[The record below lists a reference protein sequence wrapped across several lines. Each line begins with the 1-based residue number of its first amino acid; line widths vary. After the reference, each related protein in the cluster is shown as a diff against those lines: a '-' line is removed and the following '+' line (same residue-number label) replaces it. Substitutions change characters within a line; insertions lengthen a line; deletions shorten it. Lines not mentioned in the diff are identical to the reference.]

1 MVCAEFSVCFWH
13 CSWSSHFCPR
23 LRWQRIR
30 RGLTKPSPRPSQ
42 WTGTRRRPIPP
53 AQEQPKNENPPAPEE
68 PKTFTVTYTDG
79 VGGAV
84 FDNEVH
90 SNLPSGT
97 ATPAFSGSLAREGYT
112 FAGWNPAVAETVTAD
127 VTYAAKWEEGK
138 TGPRRVTLPTI
149 PGPDVDLA
157 ALDTGHKIDVRFT
170 VLYVGDEFNIGYNY
184 GSSEKTKFVCQYK
197 TNHSDTA
204 YNNHTIAISDIK
216 AAASRASVNS
226 GYQIVG
232 WSKESNAN
240 PTTWSLNKS
249 GTTACNKG
257 STIYLVAKNPN
268 PTTKY
273 TYTLNYDANGGTG
286 APSADSWSTTDASIR
301 YHSFTVKNTIPTR
314 EGYVFKGWKAKDGAD
329 TIYAGGALC
338 SVSQQG
344 NDVVKNGNTW
354 TRTLYAVWEE
364 AVPSKPEWSDIR
376 REMQKVSVHVTC
388 INPDVNHTEKTYSY
402 KESNDDTIGSVQD
415 SAGSYTCTVTVHLGR
430 YRLQYNQDFNREHEF
445 ASSLTADVVLQYNG
459 TGWVIASALPLELKL
474 TCGSAPTP
482 NPPGSDVLNSLKVLV
497 KCDSKTYHF
506 EKPYKMDDGDYRL
519 EKVDDNTYTVIV
531 LADKY
536 VEKYN
541 AVYPGHTLFDN
552 NTKTIKLVYR
562 YGAWTVVGSNGVTF
576 NVSCEQKYTV
586 TYTDGVDGEV
596 IFADQVSYKKPG
608 EKTPKFRGTPTRTG
622 YKFIGW
628 EPAVV
633 GTVTANATYT
643 AQWVSISDL
652 DPAPELVSSLYMNF
666 QCTNENASHD
676 HRSEMIAIGYGIGAG
691 GVIVTDAAGNPVYNK
706 DGNITAVITFY
717 QDSGFLNEYN
727 KRTGV
732 AHRYADY
739 EPKTKSVDGVLIGEV
754 FHMYK
759 KDYPVVFDV
768 VCGSLYTV
776 TYKDGT
782 NGTVFAD
789 DVHSNLN
796 ANAATPAFVGGTPTR
811 PGYVFTGWN
820 PAVAATV
827 TGNAT
832 YTAVWEKDA
841 NGNGKPDKDEEK
853 YTVTYTD
860 GVENEEIFAD
870 ETYSDLLSGTATPA
884 FNGTPTRKGYAF
896 TGWNPAVAATVTG
909 NATYAA
915 VWEEAA
921 PPKPD
926 KPTPPTDEIGG
937 ATVAVKCITGHGDLS
952 WKIDSSTFTVGE
964 VTGDDTTGYTCTVT
978 VQAEVYV
985 NAFNSDKKANGVKH
999 TLADDAEKTFTMT
1012 YVNGAWTGP
1021 TNPAVTFEVKC
1032 EEELVPV
1039 HLVIYRNGDTSK
1051 AYKDVALESQPK
1063 GHVIDL
1069 STIDIADYYTGNY
1082 EFYGWYDDG
1091 AWNNYK
1097 ANPANPPAG
1106 LKEKTVNGWTNL
1118 KCMVYDKYQVVY
1130 FQSEEALRDF
1140 QNDHSK
1146 TEGRLYSTTALF
1158 GSTLPTADA
1167 PTPTR
1172 TGYTFKF
1179 WSREGQN
1186 GDVTGQTVNGW
1197 TNLYAVWEKNTYTVT
1212 YTDGVDGEAFADQAY
1227 TAKYEDATPA
1237 FEGTPTRKGFVFDG
1251 WNPEVAE
1258 TVTEDVTYTAQ
1269 WKPVQPDK
1277 KAIEGAIG
1285 RGVAVVCDNQNVK
1298 HGAKAYKVTLGEY
1311 TASNVMGTAADG
1323 YTCTVTVRAAKF
1335 IEKYSSDM
1343 SDAVHTLI
1351 AGEPAEKTIEL
1362 KWNGEKWVAETELPV
1377 TFHTL
1382 CPPEQPSKKDIEGA
1396 IGRGVKIVCDNQNV
1410 KHGGKDYKPTQG
1422 EYTVSDVTGTASEG
1436 YTCTITVKAAKIIEK
1451 YSSDMGKTHA
1461 LIVGEQAEKTVELK
1475 WDGEKW
1481 VAKTE
1486 LPITFHVEC
1495 PPEKPT
1501 YDELKGLGINA
1512 KVDCTTTTAHNGKS
1526 YTLIEDTYNVSDP
1539 ERKGTAYTCI
1549 LTVNAKDYVAKYNAE
1564 ENVGPHTLDDRDSKT
1579 IELTWNGE
1587 KWTAAET
1594 SVTFNVK
1601 CELLTVTYT
1610 DGVKGEEV
1618 FADVVYNDIPY
1629 GTNTPAFGTKDPTR
1643 KGYKFLGWEPVVAD
1657 TVTENAT
1664 YVAQWEKLYTVTYTD
1679 GAKGKAFE
1687 DQVFTDLES
1696 GTKTPEFNGTPT
1708 RKGYKFLGW
1717 EPVVADTVTENVTY
1731 TAPVGRTLHRYLH
1744 RRREGQGV
1752 QGSGL
1757 QRS

>member
-1 MVCAEFSVCFWH
+1 MQTVCASGMDHQMKGEYFKMKNHGLRRIFSLFLALFMVFTLL
-13 CSWSSHFCPR
+13 PTTA
-23 LRWQRIR
+23 LAED
-30 RGLTKPSPRPSQ
+30 T
-42 WTGTRRRPIPP
+42 TGADETQPKTVVVDEGEKKTDPP

-79 VGGAV
+79 ADGAV
-84 FDNEVH
+84 FADKVY
-90 SNLPSGT
+90 SNLSSGT
-97 ATPAFSGSLAREGYT
+97 PTPAFDGTLAREGYT
-112 FAGWNPAVAETVTAD
+112 FAGWNPTVAGTVTAD
-127 VTYAAKWEEGK
+127 VTYAAQWEEGK
-138 TGPRRVTLPTI
+138 TGPRRVTVPTI
-149 PGPDVDLA
+149 PGPDVDPA
-157 ALDTGHKIDVRFT
+157 ALNTGHKIDVRFT

-273 TYTLNYDANGGTG
+273 TYTLNYDANGGIG

-314 EGYVFKGWKAKDGAD
+314 EGYVFKGWKANDGSD
-329 TIYAGGALC
+329 TIYTGGMTCA
-338 SVSQQG
+338 VSQYG

-364 AVPSKPEWSDIR
+364 A
-376 REMQKVSVHVTC
+376 T
-388 INPDVNHTEKTYSY
+388 
-402 KESNDDTIGSVQD
+402 
-415 SAGSYTCTVTVHLGR
+415 
-430 YRLQYNQDFNREHEF
+430 
-445 ASSLTADVVLQYNG
+445 
-459 TGWVIASALPLELKL
+459 
-474 TCGSAPTP
+474 
-482 NPPGSDVLNSLKVLV
+482 
-497 KCDSKTYHF
+497 
-506 EKPYKMDDGDYRL
+506 
-519 EKVDDNTYTVIV
+519 
-531 LADKY
+531 
-536 VEKYN
+536 
-541 AVYPGHTLFDN
+541 
-552 NTKTIKLVYR
+552 
-562 YGAWTVVGSNGVTF
+562 
-576 NVSCEQKYTV
+576 
-586 TYTDGVDGEV
+586 
-596 IFADQVSYKKPG
+596 
-608 EKTPKFRGTPTRTG
+608 
-622 YKFIGW
+622 
-628 EPAVV
+628 
-633 GTVTANATYT
+633 
-643 AQWVSISDL
+643 
-652 DPAPELVSSLYMNF
+652 
-666 QCTNENASHD
+666 
-676 HRSEMIAIGYGIGAG
+676 
-691 GVIVTDAAGNPVYNK
+691 
-706 DGNITAVITFY
+706 
-717 QDSGFLNEYN
+717 
-727 KRTGV
+727 
-732 AHRYADY
+732 
-739 EPKTKSVDGVLIGEV
+739 
-754 FHMYK
+754 
-759 KDYPVVFDV
+759 
-768 VCGSLYTV
+768 
-776 TYKDGT
+776 
-782 NGTVFAD
+782 
-789 DVHSNLN
+789 
-796 ANAATPAFVGGTPTR
+796 
-811 PGYVFTGWN
+811 
-820 PAVAATV
+820 
-827 TGNAT
+827 
-832 YTAVWEKDA
+832 
-841 NGNGKPDKDEEK
+841 
-853 YTVTYTD
+853 
-860 GVENEEIFAD
+860 
-870 ETYSDLLSGTATPA
+870 
-884 FNGTPTRKGYAF
+884 
-896 TGWNPAVAATVTG
+896 
-909 NATYAA
+909 
-915 VWEEAA
+915 

-926 KPTPPTDEIGG
+926 KPTAPGE
-937 ATVAVKCITGHGDLS
+937 GDLS
-952 WKIDSSTFTVGE
+952 GLIGNITVNCTNGKAAHELKAKGYTLISGSYTTNE
-964 VTGDDTTGYTCTVT
+964 VAGDAENGYTYTVTINSQKYVEQFDADTGATHDPKDASATVTLKYTDNGWTVTSGTPVVFNVACVTEIVPPAKPGAEDLAKLEAPVEVACTTKPETHNAARFPLIEGTYNIGDVSGNETDGYTCDIIITADEYVT
-978 VQAEVYV
+978 KY
-985 NAFNSDKKANGVKH
+985 NTDFGKH
-999 TLADDAEKTFTMT
+999 TLTGDNTKTLTLK
-1012 YVNGAWTGP
+1012 YVEGQW
-1021 TNPAVTFEVKC
+1021 AVDTPITFPVEC
-1032 EEELVPV
+1032 EEDLFPV
-1039 HLVIYRNGDTSK
+1039 HLVIYRNGNTTT
-1051 AYKDVALESQPK
+1051 AYKDIALESQPK

-1091 AWNNYK
+1091 LFNIYK
-1097 ANPANPPAG
+1097 SDPANPPAG

-1146 TEGRLYSTTALF
+1146 TEGRLYSTTAPF

-1212 YTDGVDGEAFADQAY
+1212 YTDGVNGEAFADQAY

-1237 FEGTPTRKGFVFDG
+1237 FEGTPARAGYKFLGWEPTVAETVTENTTYVAQWEKLYTVTYTDGVDGKAFKDDVHSDLEKDTPTPAFSGDTPTRKGFVFDG

-1285 RGVAVVCDNQNVK
+1285 RGVAVVCDNQNVN
-1298 HGAKAYKVTLGEY
+1298 HGEKKYKPTLGEY
-1311 TASNVMGTAADG
+1311 TVSNVMGTAADG

-1343 SDAVHTLI
+1343 GDAVHTLI

-1410 KHGGKDYKPTQG
+1410 NHWGKDYKPTQG

-1461 LIVGEQAEKTVELK
+1461 LIVGEQAEKAVELK
-1475 WDGEKW
+1475 WNGEKW

-1618 FADVVYNDIPY
+1618 FADVVYKDIPY
-1629 GTNTPAFGTKDPTR
+1629 GTSTPAFGTKDPTR
-1643 KGYKFLGWEPVVAD
+1643 EGYKFVGWEPEVAE
-1657 TVTENAT
+1657 TVTKDVT
-1664 YVAQWEKLYTVTYTD
+1664 YTAKWEKLYTVTYTD
-1679 GAKGKAFE
+1679 GVKGKAFK
-1687 DQVFTDLES
+1687 DQVYKDLES
-1696 GTKTPEFNGTPT
+1696 GTDTPKFDGKPT
-1708 RKGYKFLGW
+1708 RKGYTFTGW
-1717 EPVVADTVTENVTY
+1717 SPKVTDTVTKDVTY
-1731 TAPVGRTLHRYLH
+1731 VAQWKSVKNGKDNIPKTGDSEIVMVL
-1744 RRREGQGV
+1744 
-1752 QGSGL
+1752 GSVLLFSFCGAAAVSVYD
-1757 QRS
+1757 RKRKHF

>member
-1 MVCAEFSVCFWH
+1 MMKNHGLRRIFSLLLALFMVFTLLPTTALAED
-13 CSWSSHFCPR
+13 
-23 LRWQRIR
+23 
-30 RGLTKPSPRPSQ
+30 T
-42 WTGTRRRPIPP
+42 TGADETPPKTVVVNEGEKKTDPP
-53 AQEQPKNENPPAPEE
+53 AQEQPKDEDPPAPEE

-79 VGGAV
+79 ADGAV
-84 FDNEVH
+84 FPNQVYRDL
-90 SNLPSGT
+90 SSGT
-97 ATPAFSGSLAREGYT
+97 PTPAFSGTPAREGYT
-112 FAGWNPAVAETVTAD
+112 FAGWNPAVTETVTAN
-127 VTYAAKWEEGK
+127 VTYVAQWEAGK
-138 TGPRRVTLPTI
+138 TSARRVTVPPI
-149 PGPDVDLA
+149 PDPGVAPA
-157 ALDTGHKIDVRFT
+157 ALNTGHKIDVRFT

-216 AAASRASVNS
+216 AAAGRASVNS

-257 STIYLVAKNPN
+257 TTIYLVAKNPN

-314 EGYVFKGWKAKDGAD
+314 EGYVFKGWKANDGSD
-329 TIYAGGALC
+329 TIYTGGMTCA
-338 SVSQQG
+338 VSQYG

-364 AVPSKPEWSDIR
+364 A
-376 REMQKVSVHVTC
+376 T
-388 INPDVNHTEKTYSY
+388 
-402 KESNDDTIGSVQD
+402 
-415 SAGSYTCTVTVHLGR
+415 
-430 YRLQYNQDFNREHEF
+430 
-445 ASSLTADVVLQYNG
+445 
-459 TGWVIASALPLELKL
+459 
-474 TCGSAPTP
+474 
-482 NPPGSDVLNSLKVLV
+482 
-497 KCDSKTYHF
+497 
-506 EKPYKMDDGDYRL
+506 
-519 EKVDDNTYTVIV
+519 
-531 LADKY
+531 
-536 VEKYN
+536 
-541 AVYPGHTLFDN
+541 
-552 NTKTIKLVYR
+552 
-562 YGAWTVVGSNGVTF
+562 
-576 NVSCEQKYTV
+576 
-586 TYTDGVDGEV
+586 
-596 IFADQVSYKKPG
+596 
-608 EKTPKFRGTPTRTG
+608 
-622 YKFIGW
+622 
-628 EPAVV
+628 
-633 GTVTANATYT
+633 
-643 AQWVSISDL
+643 
-652 DPAPELVSSLYMNF
+652 
-666 QCTNENASHD
+666 
-676 HRSEMIAIGYGIGAG
+676 
-691 GVIVTDAAGNPVYNK
+691 
-706 DGNITAVITFY
+706 
-717 QDSGFLNEYN
+717 
-727 KRTGV
+727 
-732 AHRYADY
+732 
-739 EPKTKSVDGVLIGEV
+739 
-754 FHMYK
+754 
-759 KDYPVVFDV
+759 
-768 VCGSLYTV
+768 
-776 TYKDGT
+776 
-782 NGTVFAD
+782 
-789 DVHSNLN
+789 
-796 ANAATPAFVGGTPTR
+796 
-811 PGYVFTGWN
+811 
-820 PAVAATV
+820 
-827 TGNAT
+827 
-832 YTAVWEKDA
+832 
-841 NGNGKPDKDEEK
+841 
-853 YTVTYTD
+853 
-860 GVENEEIFAD
+860 
-870 ETYSDLLSGTATPA
+870 
-884 FNGTPTRKGYAF
+884 
-896 TGWNPAVAATVTG
+896 
-909 NATYAA
+909 
-915 VWEEAA
+915 

-926 KPTPPTDEIGG
+926 KPTAPGEGNLSGLIGNITVNCTNG
-937 ATVAVKCITGHGDLS
+937 KAAHELKAKGYTLISGSYTTNEVAGDAENGYTYTVTINSQKYVEQFDADTGAAHDPKDASATVTLKYTDNGWAVESGAPVVFNVACVTEIVPPARPGAEDLS
-952 WKIDSSTFTVGE
+952 NLKAPVD
-964 VTGDDTTGYTCTVT
+964 VTCTTKPETHAAVHFSLRGGTYTIGDVAGNETDGYTCDITVT
-978 VQAEVYV
+978 ADKYV
-985 NAFNSDKKANGVKH
+985 ARYNMDYGKH
-999 TLADDAEKTFTMT
+999 TLTGDNTKTLTLK
-1012 YVNGAWTGP
+1012 YVEGQW
-1021 TNPAVTFEVKC
+1021 AVDTPITFPVEC
-1032 EEELVPV
+1032 EEELFPV

-1091 AWNNYK
+1091 AWNDYK

-1130 FQSEEALRDF
+1130 FQSKEALRDF

-1212 YTDGVDGEAFADQAY
+1212 YTDGVNGEAFADQVY

-1277 KAIEGAIG
+1277 KAIENAIG
-1285 RGVAVVCDNQNVK
+1285 RGVAVVCDNQNVNHGEKK
-1298 HGAKAYKVTLGEY
+1298 HKPTLGEY
-1311 TASNVMGTAADG
+1311 TVSNVMGTAADG

-1343 SDAVHTLI
+1343 GDAVHTLI

-1410 KHGGKDYKPTQG
+1410 NHWGKDYKPTQG

-1436 YTCTITVKAAKIIEK
+1436 YTCTITVKAAKIVEK
-1451 YSSDMGKTHA
+1451 YGSDFGKPHD
-1461 LIVGEQAEKTVELK
+1461 LIIGEAAEKAVELK

-1501 YDELKGLGINA
+1501 YDDLKELGIDA
-1512 KVDCTTTTAHNGKS
+1512 KVHCATTTAHTDAT
-1526 YTLIEDTYNVSDP
+1526 YALIESTYEISDP
-1539 ERKGTAYTCI
+1539 ARKGTVYTCT
-1549 LTVNAKDYVAKYNAE
+1549 LTVKAKDYVAKYNAE

-1594 SVTFNVK
+1594 RVTFNVK

-1618 FADVVYNDIPY
+1618 FEDVVYNDIPY

-1708 RKGYKFLGW
+1708 RKGYKFAGW
-1717 EPVVADTVTENVTY
+1717 EPEVSETVTENVTY
-1731 TAPVGRTLHRYLH
+1731 AAQWEKLYTVTYTDGVKGKAFKDQVYSDLEAGTATPKFDGKPTRKGYTFTGWSPKVTDTVTKDVTYVAQWKSVKNGKDNIPKTGDSEIVMVL
-1744 RRREGQGV
+1744 
-1752 QGSGL
+1752 GSVLLFSFCGAAAVSVYD
-1757 QRS
+1757 RKRKHF

>member
-1 MVCAEFSVCFWH
+1 MDRQMKGEYFKMKNHGLRRIFSLFLALFMVFTLLPTTALAED
-13 CSWSSHFCPR
+13 
-23 LRWQRIR
+23 
-30 RGLTKPSPRPSQ
+30 T
-42 WTGTRRRPIPP
+42 TGADETQPKTVVVNEGEKKTDPP

-84 FDNEVH
+84 FDNDVH

-112 FAGWNPAVAETVTAD
+112 FVGWNPAVAETVTAD

-138 TGPRRVTLPTI
+138 TNARRVPLPTI
-149 PGPDVDLA
+149 PKPDPAPADLN
-157 ALDTGHKIDVRFT
+157 TGHKIDVRFT

-301 YHSFTVKNTIPTR
+301 YHSFTVKNTVPTR
-314 EGYVFKGWKAKDGAD
+314 EGYVFKGWKANDGSD
-329 TIYAGGALC
+329 TIYTGGMTCA
-338 SVSQQG
+338 VSQYG

-364 AVPSKPEWSDIR
+364 ATPPTPDKPTAPGEDSLSGLIGNI
-376 REMQKVSVHVTC
+376 T
-388 INPDVNHTEKTYSY
+388 VNCTNDKAAHELKTKSY
-402 KESNDDTIGSVQD
+402 ALIP
-415 SAGSYTCTVTVHLGR
+415 GSYTTGEVEG
-430 YRLQYNQDFNREHEF
+430 DAE
-445 ASSLTADVVLQYNG
+445 NG
-459 TGWVIASALPLELKL
+459 
-474 TCGSAPTP
+474 
-482 NPPGSDVLNSLKVLV
+482 
-497 KCDSKTYHF
+497 Y
-506 EKPYKMDDGDYRL
+506 
-519 EKVDDNTYTVIV
+519 TYTVTINSRKYVEQFDTDTSAAHDPKDATATVTLKHTDNGWTVTGSTPVVFNVACVTEIV
-531 LADKY
+531 PPARPGAEDLSNLKAPVDVTCTTKPETHAAVHFSLRGGTYTIGDVAGNETDGYTCDITVTADKY
-536 VEKYN
+536 VARYN
-541 AVYPGHTLFDN
+541 MDYGKHTLTGD
-552 NTKTIKLVYR
+552 NTKTL
-562 YGAWTVVGSNGVTF
+562 TL
-576 NVSCEQKYTV
+576 KYV
-586 TYTDGVDGEV
+586 EGQWAVD
-596 IFADQVSYKKPG
+596 
-608 EKTPKFRGTPTRTG
+608 TP
-622 YKFIGW
+622 
-628 EPAVV
+628 
-633 GTVTANATYT
+633 
-643 AQWVSISDL
+643 
-652 DPAPELVSSLYMNF
+652 
-666 QCTNENASHD
+666 
-676 HRSEMIAIGYGIGAG
+676 
-691 GVIVTDAAGNPVYNK
+691 
-706 DGNITAVITFY
+706 ITF
-717 QDSGFLNEYN
+717 
-727 KRTGV
+727 
-732 AHRYADY
+732 
-739 EPKTKSVDGVLIGEV
+739 
-754 FHMYK
+754 
-759 KDYPVVFDV
+759 PV
-768 VCGSLYTV
+768 
-776 TYKDGT
+776 
-782 NGTVFAD
+782 
-789 DVHSNLN
+789 
-796 ANAATPAFVGGTPTR
+796 
-811 PGYVFTGWN
+811 
-820 PAVAATV
+820 
-827 TGNAT
+827 
-832 YTAVWEKDA
+832 E
-841 NGNGKPDKDEEK
+841 
-853 YTVTYTD
+853 
-860 GVENEEIFAD
+860 
-870 ETYSDLLSGTATPA
+870 
-884 FNGTPTRKGYAF
+884 
-896 TGWNPAVAATVTG
+896 
-909 NATYAA
+909 
-915 VWEEAA
+915 
-921 PPKPD
+921 
-926 KPTPPTDEIGG
+926 
-937 ATVAVKCITGHGDLS
+937 
-952 WKIDSSTFTVGE
+952 
-964 VTGDDTTGYTCTVT
+964 
-978 VQAEVYV
+978 
-985 NAFNSDKKANGVKH
+985 
-999 TLADDAEKTFTMT
+999 
-1012 YVNGAWTGP
+1012 
-1021 TNPAVTFEVKC
+1021 C
-1032 EEELVPV
+1032 EEELFPV
-1039 HLVIYRNGDTSK
+1039 HLVIYRNGNTTT
-1051 AYKDVALESQPK
+1051 AYKDIALESQPK

-1091 AWNNYK
+1091 LFNIYK
-1097 ANPANPPAG
+1097 SDPANPPAG

-1212 YTDGVDGEAFADQAY
+1212 YTDGVNGEAFADQAY

-1251 WNPEVAE
+1251 WTPEVAE
-1258 TVTEDVTYTAQ
+1258 TVTDNATYTAQ

-1285 RGVAVVCDNQNVK
+1285 RGVAVVCDNQNVN
-1298 HGAKAYKVTLGEY
+1298 HGEKKYKPTLGEY
-1311 TASNVMGTAADG
+1311 TVSNVMGTAADG
-1323 YTCTVTVRAAKF
+1323 YTCTVTVKAAKF

-1343 SDAVHTLI
+1343 NDAVHTLI

-1410 KHGGKDYKPTQG
+1410 NHWGKDYKPTQG

-1475 WDGEKW
+1475 WNGEKW

-1618 FADVVYNDIPY
+1618 FEDVVYKDIPY
-1629 GTNTPAFGTKDPTR
+1629 GTSTPAFGTKDPTR
-1643 KGYKFLGWEPVVAD
+1643 KGYKFVGWEPEVAE
-1657 TVTENAT
+1657 TVTENVT
-1664 YVAQWEKLYTVTYTD
+1664 YTAKWEKLYTVTYTD
-1679 GAKGKAFE
+1679 GAKGKAFK
-1687 DQVFTDLES
+1687 DQVYKDLES
-1696 GTKTPEFNGTPT
+1696 GTDTPKFDGKPT
-1708 RKGYKFLGW
+1708 RKGYTFTGW
-1717 EPVVADTVTENVTY
+1717 SPKVTDTVTKDVTY
-1731 TAPVGRTLHRYLH
+1731 VAQWKSVKNGKDNIPKTGDSEIVMVL
-1744 RRREGQGV
+1744 
-1752 QGSGL
+1752 GSVLLFSFCGAAAVSVYD
-1757 QRS
+1757 RKRKHF

>member
-1 MVCAEFSVCFWH
+1 MQTVCASGMDHQMKGEYFKMKNHGLRRIFSLLLALFMVFTLL
-13 CSWSSHFCPR
+13 PTTA
-23 LRWQRIR
+23 LAED
-30 RGLTKPSPRPSQ
+30 T
-42 WTGTRRRPIPP
+42 TGADETQPKTVVVDEGEKKTDPP

-79 VGGAV
+79 ADGAV
-84 FDNEVH
+84 FDNDVH

-112 FAGWNPAVAETVTAD
+112 FVGWNPAVAETVTAD

-138 TGPRRVTLPTI
+138 TNARRVPLPTI
-149 PGPDVDLA
+149 PKPDPAPADLN
-157 ALDTGHKIDVRFT
+157 TGHKIDVRFT

-216 AAASRASVNS
+216 AAAGRASVNS

-314 EGYVFKGWKAKDGAD
+314 EGYVFKGWKANDGSD
-329 TIYAGGALC
+329 TIYTGGMTCA
-338 SVSQQG
+338 VSQYG

-364 AVPSKPEWSDIR
+364 A
-376 REMQKVSVHVTC
+376 
-388 INPDVNHTEKTYSY
+388 
-402 KESNDDTIGSVQD
+402 
-415 SAGSYTCTVTVHLGR
+415 
-430 YRLQYNQDFNREHEF
+430 
-445 ASSLTADVVLQYNG
+445 
-459 TGWVIASALPLELKL
+459 
-474 TCGSAPTP
+474 
-482 NPPGSDVLNSLKVLV
+482 
-497 KCDSKTYHF
+497 
-506 EKPYKMDDGDYRL
+506 
-519 EKVDDNTYTVIV
+519 
-531 LADKY
+531 
-536 VEKYN
+536 
-541 AVYPGHTLFDN
+541 
-552 NTKTIKLVYR
+552 
-562 YGAWTVVGSNGVTF
+562 
-576 NVSCEQKYTV
+576 
-586 TYTDGVDGEV
+586 
-596 IFADQVSYKKPG
+596 
-608 EKTPKFRGTPTRTG
+608 
-622 YKFIGW
+622 
-628 EPAVV
+628 
-633 GTVTANATYT
+633 
-643 AQWVSISDL
+643 
-652 DPAPELVSSLYMNF
+652 
-666 QCTNENASHD
+666 
-676 HRSEMIAIGYGIGAG
+676 
-691 GVIVTDAAGNPVYNK
+691 
-706 DGNITAVITFY
+706 
-717 QDSGFLNEYN
+717 
-727 KRTGV
+727 
-732 AHRYADY
+732 
-739 EPKTKSVDGVLIGEV
+739 
-754 FHMYK
+754 
-759 KDYPVVFDV
+759 
-768 VCGSLYTV
+768 
-776 TYKDGT
+776 
-782 NGTVFAD
+782 
-789 DVHSNLN
+789 
-796 ANAATPAFVGGTPTR
+796 
-811 PGYVFTGWN
+811 
-820 PAVAATV
+820 
-827 TGNAT
+827 
-832 YTAVWEKDA
+832 
-841 NGNGKPDKDEEK
+841 
-853 YTVTYTD
+853 
-860 GVENEEIFAD
+860 
-870 ETYSDLLSGTATPA
+870 
-884 FNGTPTRKGYAF
+884 
-896 TGWNPAVAATVTG
+896 
-909 NATYAA
+909 
-915 VWEEAA
+915 A

-926 KPTPPTDEIGG
+926 KPTAPGE
-937 ATVAVKCITGHGDLS
+937 GDLS
-952 WKIDSSTFTVGE
+952 GLIGQITVNCTNGKAAHELKTKGYTLISGSYTTSE
-964 VTGDDTTGYTCTVT
+964 VAGDAENGYTCTVT
-978 VQAEVYV
+978 INSQKYVEQFDTDTGAAHTPKDAAATVTLKHTDNGWAVERGVPVVFNVVCVTEIVPPAKPGAEDLANLEAPVEVVCTTKPETHAAAHFSLGDGTYTIGDVAGNKTDGYTCDITVTADRYV
-985 NAFNSDKKANGVKH
+985 WWYNLDYGKH
-999 TLADDAEKTFTMT
+999 TLTGDNTKTLTLK
-1012 YVNGAWTGP
+1012 YVEGQWAVDTP
-1021 TNPAVTFEVKC
+1021 VTFPVEC
-1032 EEELVPV
+1032 EEELFPV

-1051 AYKDVALESQPK
+1051 AYKDIALESQPK

-1091 AWNNYK
+1091 LFNIYK
-1097 ANPANPPAG
+1097 SDPANPPAG

-1212 YTDGVDGEAFADQAY
+1212 YTDGVNGEAFADQAY

-1251 WNPEVAE
+1251 WTPEVAE
-1258 TVTEDVTYTAQ
+1258 TVTDNATYTAQ
-1269 WKPVQPDK
+1269 WKPIQPDK

-1285 RGVAVVCDNQNVK
+1285 RGVAVVCDNQNVN
-1298 HGAKAYKVTLGEY
+1298 HGEKKYKPTLGEY
-1311 TASNVMGTAADG
+1311 TVSNVMGTAADG
-1323 YTCTVTVRAAKF
+1323 YTCTVTVKAAKF
-1335 IEKYSSDM
+1335 IEKYNSDM
-1343 SDAVHTLI
+1343 GDAVHTLI

-1396 IGRGVKIVCDNQNV
+1396 IGRGVRIVCDNQNV
-1410 KHGGKDYKPTQG
+1410 NHWAKDYKPTQG

-1436 YTCTITVKAAKIIEK
+1436 YTCTITVKAAKIVEK
-1451 YSSDMGKTHA
+1451 YGSDFGKPHD
-1461 LIVGEQAEKTVELK
+1461 LIIGEAAEKTVELK

-1501 YDELKGLGINA
+1501 YDELKELGIDA
-1512 KVDCTTTTAHNGKS
+1512 KVHCATTTAHTDAT
-1526 YTLIEDTYNVSDP
+1526 YALIGGTYEISDP
-1539 ERKGTAYTCI
+1539 ARKGTAYTCT
-1549 LTVNAKDYVAKYNAE
+1549 LTVKAKDYVAKYNAE

-1618 FADVVYNDIPY
+1618 FADVVYKDIPY
-1629 GTNTPAFGTKDPTR
+1629 GTSTPAFGTKDPTR
-1643 KGYKFLGWEPVVAD
+1643 EGYKFVGWEPEVAE
-1657 TVTENAT
+1657 TVTKNVT
-1664 YVAQWEKLYTVTYTD
+1664 YTAKWEKLYTVTYTD
-1679 GAKGKAFE
+1679 GAKGKAFK
-1687 DQVFTDLES
+1687 DQVYSDLEA
-1696 GTKTPEFNGTPT
+1696 GTDTPKFDGKPT
-1708 RKGYKFLGW
+1708 RKGYTFTGW
-1717 EPVVADTVTENVTY
+1717 SPKVTDTVTKDVTY
-1731 TAPVGRTLHRYLH
+1731 VAQWKSVKNGKDNIPKTGDSEIVMVL
-1744 RRREGQGV
+1744 
-1752 QGSGL
+1752 GSVLLFSFCGAAAVSVYD
-1757 QRS
+1757 RKRKHF

>member
-1 MVCAEFSVCFWH
+1 MQTVCASGMDRQMKGEYFKMKNHGLRRIFSLFLALFMVFTLL
-13 CSWSSHFCPR
+13 PTTA
-23 LRWQRIR
+23 LAED
-30 RGLTKPSPRPSQ
+30 T
-42 WTGTRRRPIPP
+42 TGADETQPKTVVVNEGEKKTDPP

-79 VGGAV
+79 ADGAV
-84 FDNEVH
+84 FPNQV
-90 SNLPSGT
+90 SNLPAGT
-97 ATPAFSGSLAREGYT
+97 ATPAFSGTLARDGYT
-112 FAGWNPAVAETVTAD
+112 FAGWNPAVAETVTAN
-127 VTYAAKWEEGK
+127 VTYVAQWEAGK
-138 TGPRRVTLPTI
+138 TNPRRVTVPPI
-149 PGPDVDLA
+149 PDPGVAPA
-157 ALDTGHKIDVRFT
+157 ALNTGHKIDVRFT

-184 GSSEKTKFVCQYK
+184 GSSEKTQFVCQYK

-204 YNNHTIAISDIK
+204 STNHTIAISDIK
-216 AAASRASVNS
+216 AAAGRASVNS

-257 STIYLVAKNPN
+257 TTIYLVAKNPN

-286 APSADSWSTTDASIR
+286 APSADSWSTTDAAIR

-314 EGYVFKGWKAKDGAD
+314 EGYVFKGWKANDGSD
-329 TIYAGGALC
+329 TIYTGGMTCA
-338 SVSQQG
+338 VSQYG

-364 AVPSKPEWSDIR
+364 DAPAQPTPLDEAGVKALLGENAVQIICTNAQIGHGSKTFGLIDGTFTVHQSNNRCEVVINGFSSYMSEFDAAVSVPAGTHITDNSMAGQNRTKINLVWSDG
-376 REMQKVSVHVTC
+376 KWTAADAPAKYHVLCSSQPAEPTAPGEGDLEN
-388 INPDVNHTEKTYSY
+388 IEKLVRIVCDRNIHDA
-402 KESNDDTIGSVQD
+402 KEYGVI
-415 SAGSYTCTVTVHLGR
+415 AGSCEFGDIDMTGDVPTCPVTIQAAEYVK
-430 YRLQYNQDFNREHEF
+430 
-445 ASSLTADVVLQYNG
+445 AYNG
-459 TGWVIASALPLELKL
+459 TIGVEHTITGDTERLLILAWDANNNVWRPMTDTPVTFTVICPPAKPGAEDLAKLEAPVEVVCTTKPETHTAASFALIDGTYNIGDVSGNETDGYTCDIIITADEYVTKYNTDFGKHTL
-474 TCGSAPTP
+474 TGD
-482 NPPGSDVLNSLKVLV
+482 N
-497 KCDSKTYHF
+497 SKT
-506 EKPYKMDDGDYRL
+506 L
-519 EKVDDNTYTVIV
+519 T
-531 LADKY
+531 LKY
-536 VEKYN
+536 VE
-541 AVYPGHTLFDN
+541 G
-552 NTKTIKLVYR
+552 R
-562 YGAWTVVGSNGVTF
+562 WVVNDPVTF
-576 NVSCEQKYTV
+576 
-586 TYTDGVDGEV
+586 
-596 IFADQVSYKKPG
+596 
-608 EKTPKFRGTPTRTG
+608 
-622 YKFIGW
+622 
-628 EPAVV
+628 
-633 GTVTANATYT
+633 
-643 AQWVSISDL
+643 
-652 DPAPELVSSLYMNF
+652 
-666 QCTNENASHD
+666 
-676 HRSEMIAIGYGIGAG
+676 
-691 GVIVTDAAGNPVYNK
+691 PV
-706 DGNITAVITFY
+706 
-717 QDSGFLNEYN
+717 E
-727 KRTGV
+727 
-732 AHRYADY
+732 
-739 EPKTKSVDGVLIGEV
+739 
-754 FHMYK
+754 
-759 KDYPVVFDV
+759 
-768 VCGSLYTV
+768 
-776 TYKDGT
+776 
-782 NGTVFAD
+782 
-789 DVHSNLN
+789 
-796 ANAATPAFVGGTPTR
+796 
-811 PGYVFTGWN
+811 
-820 PAVAATV
+820 
-827 TGNAT
+827 
-832 YTAVWEKDA
+832 
-841 NGNGKPDKDEEK
+841 
-853 YTVTYTD
+853 
-860 GVENEEIFAD
+860 
-870 ETYSDLLSGTATPA
+870 
-884 FNGTPTRKGYAF
+884 
-896 TGWNPAVAATVTG
+896 
-909 NATYAA
+909 
-915 VWEEAA
+915 
-921 PPKPD
+921 
-926 KPTPPTDEIGG
+926 
-937 ATVAVKCITGHGDLS
+937 
-952 WKIDSSTFTVGE
+952 
-964 VTGDDTTGYTCTVT
+964 
-978 VQAEVYV
+978 
-985 NAFNSDKKANGVKH
+985 
-999 TLADDAEKTFTMT
+999 
-1012 YVNGAWTGP
+1012 
-1021 TNPAVTFEVKC
+1021 C
-1032 EEELVPV
+1032 EEELFPV

-1051 AYKDVALESQPK
+1051 AYKDIALESQPK

-1082 EFYGWYDDG
+1082 KFYGWYDDG

-1212 YTDGVDGEAFADQAY
+1212 YTDGVNGEAFADQAY

-1237 FEGTPTRKGFVFDG
+1237 FEGTPTRAGYKFLGWEPTVAETVTENATYVAQWEKLYTVTYTDGVGGKAFKDDVHSDLEKDTPTPAFSGGTPTRKGFVFDG

-1311 TASNVMGTAADG
+1311 TVSNVMGTAADG

-1410 KHGGKDYKPTQG
+1410 NHWGKDYKPTQG

-1461 LIVGEQAEKTVELK
+1461 LIVGEQPEKTVELK
-1475 WDGEKW
+1475 WNGEKW

-1526 YTLIEDTYNVSDP
+1526 YTLIEGTYEVSDP

-1618 FADVVYNDIPY
+1618 FADVVYKDIPY
-1629 GTNTPAFGTKDPTR
+1629 GTSTPAFGTKDPTR
-1643 KGYKFLGWEPVVAD
+1643 KGYKFVGWEPEVAE
-1657 TVTENAT
+1657 TVTKNVT
-1664 YVAQWEKLYTVTYTD
+1664 YTAKWEKLYTVTYTD
-1679 GAKGKAFE
+1679 GAKGKAFK
-1687 DQVFTDLES
+1687 DQVYKDLES
-1696 GTKTPEFNGTPT
+1696 GTDTPKFDGKPT
-1708 RKGYKFLGW
+1708 RKGYTFTGW
-1717 EPVVADTVTENVTY
+1717 SPKVTDTVTKDVTY
-1731 TAPVGRTLHRYLH
+1731 VAQWKSVKNGKDNIPKTGDSEIVMVLGSVLLFSFCGAAAVSVYGRKRKHF
-1744 RRREGQGV
+1744 
-1752 QGSGL
+1752 
-1757 QRS
+1757 

>member
-1 MVCAEFSVCFWH
+1 M
-13 CSWSSHFCPR
+13 
-23 LRWQRIR
+23 
-30 RGLTKPSPRPSQ
+30 
-42 WTGTRRRPIPP
+42 
-53 AQEQPKNENPPAPEE
+53 
-68 PKTFTVTYTDG
+68 
-79 VGGAV
+79 
-84 FDNEVH
+84 
-90 SNLPSGT
+90 
-97 ATPAFSGSLAREGYT
+97 
-112 FAGWNPAVAETVTAD
+112 TAD
-127 VTYAAKWEEGK
+127 VTYAAKWEADK
-138 TGPRRVTLPTI
+138 TSARRVTLPTI
-149 PGPDVDLA
+149 PKPDPAPADLN
-157 ALDTGHKIDVRFT
+157 TGHKIDVRFT

-314 EGYVFKGWKAKDGAD
+314 EGYVFKGWKANDGSD
-329 TIYAGGALC
+329 TIYTGGMTCA
-338 SVSQQG
+338 VSQYG

-364 AVPSKPEWSDIR
+364 A
-376 REMQKVSVHVTC
+376 
-388 INPDVNHTEKTYSY
+388 
-402 KESNDDTIGSVQD
+402 
-415 SAGSYTCTVTVHLGR
+415 
-430 YRLQYNQDFNREHEF
+430 
-445 ASSLTADVVLQYNG
+445 
-459 TGWVIASALPLELKL
+459 
-474 TCGSAPTP
+474 
-482 NPPGSDVLNSLKVLV
+482 
-497 KCDSKTYHF
+497 
-506 EKPYKMDDGDYRL
+506 
-519 EKVDDNTYTVIV
+519 
-531 LADKY
+531 
-536 VEKYN
+536 
-541 AVYPGHTLFDN
+541 
-552 NTKTIKLVYR
+552 
-562 YGAWTVVGSNGVTF
+562 
-576 NVSCEQKYTV
+576 
-586 TYTDGVDGEV
+586 
-596 IFADQVSYKKPG
+596 
-608 EKTPKFRGTPTRTG
+608 
-622 YKFIGW
+622 
-628 EPAVV
+628 
-633 GTVTANATYT
+633 
-643 AQWVSISDL
+643 
-652 DPAPELVSSLYMNF
+652 
-666 QCTNENASHD
+666 
-676 HRSEMIAIGYGIGAG
+676 
-691 GVIVTDAAGNPVYNK
+691 
-706 DGNITAVITFY
+706 
-717 QDSGFLNEYN
+717 
-727 KRTGV
+727 
-732 AHRYADY
+732 
-739 EPKTKSVDGVLIGEV
+739 
-754 FHMYK
+754 
-759 KDYPVVFDV
+759 
-768 VCGSLYTV
+768 
-776 TYKDGT
+776 
-782 NGTVFAD
+782 
-789 DVHSNLN
+789 
-796 ANAATPAFVGGTPTR
+796 
-811 PGYVFTGWN
+811 
-820 PAVAATV
+820 
-827 TGNAT
+827 
-832 YTAVWEKDA
+832 
-841 NGNGKPDKDEEK
+841 
-853 YTVTYTD
+853 
-860 GVENEEIFAD
+860 
-870 ETYSDLLSGTATPA
+870 
-884 FNGTPTRKGYAF
+884 
-896 TGWNPAVAATVTG
+896 
-909 NATYAA
+909 
-915 VWEEAA
+915 A

-926 KPTPPTDEIGG
+926 KPTAPGE
-937 ATVAVKCITGHGDLS
+937 GDLS
-952 WKIDSSTFTVGE
+952 GPIGNITVNCTNEAATHDPKSKSYALISGSYTTSE
-964 VTGDDTTGYTCTVT
+964 VAGDAENGYTYTVTINSQKYVEQFDTDTGAAHTPKDATATVTLKHTDNGWTVESGAPVVFNVVCVTEIVPPARPGAEDLSNLKAPVDVTCTTKPETHAAVHFSLRGGTYTIGDVAGNETDGYTCDITVT
-978 VQAEVYV
+978 ADKYV
-985 NAFNSDKKANGVKH
+985 ARYNMDYGKH
-999 TLADDAEKTFTMT
+999 TLTGDNTKTLTLK
-1012 YVNGAWTGP
+1012 YVEGQW
-1021 TNPAVTFEVKC
+1021 AVDTPITFPVEC
-1032 EEELVPV
+1032 EEELFPV

-1051 AYKDVALESQPK
+1051 AYKDIALESQPK

-1212 YTDGVDGEAFADQAY
+1212 YTDGVNGEAFADQVY
-1227 TAKYEDATPA
+1227 TAKYEDTTPA
-1237 FEGTPTRKGFVFDG
+1237 FEGTPARAGYKFLGWEPTVAETVTENVTYVAQWEKLYTVTYTDGVDGKAFKDDVHSDLEKDTPTPAFSGDTPTRKGFVFDG

-1285 RGVAVVCDNQNVK
+1285 RGVAVVCDNQNVN
-1298 HGAKAYKVTLGEY
+1298 HGEKKYKPTLGEY
-1311 TASNVMGTAADG
+1311 TVSNVMGTAADG

-1343 SDAVHTLI
+1343 GDAVHTLI

-1410 KHGGKDYKPTQG
+1410 NHWGKDYKPTQG

-1475 WDGEKW
+1475 WNGEKW

-1618 FADVVYNDIPY
+1618 FADVVYKDIPY
-1629 GTNTPAFGTKDPTR
+1629 GTGTPAFGTKDPTR
-1643 KGYKFLGWEPVVAD
+1643 KGYKFVGWEPEVAE
-1657 TVTENAT
+1657 TVTKNVT
-1664 YVAQWEKLYTVTYTD
+1664 YTAKWEKLYTVTYTD
-1679 GAKGKAFE
+1679 GVKGKAFK
-1687 DQVFTDLES
+1687 DQVYKDLES
-1696 GTKTPEFNGTPT
+1696 GTDTPKFDGKPT
-1708 RKGYKFLGW
+1708 RKGYTFTGW
-1717 EPVVADTVTENVTY
+1717 SPKVTDTVTKDVTY
-1731 TAPVGRTLHRYLH
+1731 VAQWKSLKNGKDNIPKTGDSEIVMVL
-1744 RRREGQGV
+1744 
-1752 QGSGL
+1752 GSVLLFSFCGAAAVSVYD
-1757 QRS
+1757 RKRKHF

>member
-1 MVCAEFSVCFWH
+1 MQTVCASGMDRQMKGEYFKMKNHGLRRIFSLFLALFMVFTLL
-13 CSWSSHFCPR
+13 PTTA
-23 LRWQRIR
+23 LAED
-30 RGLTKPSPRPSQ
+30 T
-42 WTGTRRRPIPP
+42 TGADETQPKTVVVNEGEKKTDPP
-53 AQEQPKNENPPAPEE
+53 AQEQPKNEDPPAPEE

-97 ATPAFSGSLAREGYT
+97 ATPAFSGTLARDGYT
-112 FAGWNPAVAETVTAD
+112 FAGWNPAVAETVTAN
-127 VTYAAKWEEGK
+127 VTYVAQWEAGK
-138 TGPRRVTLPTI
+138 TNARRVTVPPI
-149 PGPDVDLA
+149 PDPGVAPA

-286 APSADSWSTTDASIR
+286 APSADSWSTTHASIR
-301 YHSFTVKNTIPTR
+301 YHSFTVKNTVPTR
-314 EGYVFKGWKAKDGAD
+314 EGYVFKGWKANDGSD
-329 TIYAGGALC
+329 TIYTGGMTCA
-338 SVSQQG
+338 VSQYG

-364 AVPSKPEWSDIR
+364 A
-376 REMQKVSVHVTC
+376 T
-388 INPDVNHTEKTYSY
+388 
-402 KESNDDTIGSVQD
+402 
-415 SAGSYTCTVTVHLGR
+415 
-430 YRLQYNQDFNREHEF
+430 
-445 ASSLTADVVLQYNG
+445 
-459 TGWVIASALPLELKL
+459 
-474 TCGSAPTP
+474 
-482 NPPGSDVLNSLKVLV
+482 
-497 KCDSKTYHF
+497 
-506 EKPYKMDDGDYRL
+506 
-519 EKVDDNTYTVIV
+519 
-531 LADKY
+531 
-536 VEKYN
+536 
-541 AVYPGHTLFDN
+541 
-552 NTKTIKLVYR
+552 
-562 YGAWTVVGSNGVTF
+562 
-576 NVSCEQKYTV
+576 
-586 TYTDGVDGEV
+586 
-596 IFADQVSYKKPG
+596 
-608 EKTPKFRGTPTRTG
+608 
-622 YKFIGW
+622 
-628 EPAVV
+628 
-633 GTVTANATYT
+633 
-643 AQWVSISDL
+643 
-652 DPAPELVSSLYMNF
+652 
-666 QCTNENASHD
+666 
-676 HRSEMIAIGYGIGAG
+676 
-691 GVIVTDAAGNPVYNK
+691 
-706 DGNITAVITFY
+706 
-717 QDSGFLNEYN
+717 
-727 KRTGV
+727 
-732 AHRYADY
+732 
-739 EPKTKSVDGVLIGEV
+739 
-754 FHMYK
+754 
-759 KDYPVVFDV
+759 
-768 VCGSLYTV
+768 
-776 TYKDGT
+776 
-782 NGTVFAD
+782 
-789 DVHSNLN
+789 
-796 ANAATPAFVGGTPTR
+796 
-811 PGYVFTGWN
+811 
-820 PAVAATV
+820 
-827 TGNAT
+827 
-832 YTAVWEKDA
+832 
-841 NGNGKPDKDEEK
+841 
-853 YTVTYTD
+853 
-860 GVENEEIFAD
+860 
-870 ETYSDLLSGTATPA
+870 
-884 FNGTPTRKGYAF
+884 
-896 TGWNPAVAATVTG
+896 
-909 NATYAA
+909 
-915 VWEEAA
+915 

-926 KPTPPTDEIGG
+926 KPTAPGE
-937 ATVAVKCITGHGDLS
+937 GDLS
-952 WKIDSSTFTVGE
+952 GPIGQITVNCTNKAATHDPKSKSYALISGSYTTSE
-964 VTGDDTTGYTCTVT
+964 VAGDAENGYTCTVT
-978 VQAEVYV
+978 INSQKYVYAFDGETNAAHGPKDATATVTLKHTDNGWAVESGAPVVFDVACVTEIVPPTKPGAEDLSNLKAPVDVTCTTKPETHAAVHFSLRGGTYTIGDVAGNETDGYTCDITVTADKYV
-985 NAFNSDKKANGVKH
+985 ARYNMDYGKH
-999 TLADDAEKTFTMT
+999 TLTGDNTKTLTLK
-1012 YVNGAWTGP
+1012 YVEGQWVVNDP
-1021 TNPAVTFEVKC
+1021 VTFPVEC
-1032 EEELVPV
+1032 EEELFPV

-1091 AWNNYK
+1091 LFNIYK
-1097 ANPANPPAG
+1097 SDPANPPAG

-1212 YTDGVDGEAFADQAY
+1212 YTDGVNGEAFADQAY

-1237 FEGTPTRKGFVFDG
+1237 FEGTPARKGYKFLGWEPTVAETVTENATYVAQWEKLYTVTYTDGVDGKAFKDDVHSDLEKDTPTPAFSGGTPTRKGFVFDG

-1277 KAIEGAIG
+1277 KAIENAIG

-1311 TASNVMGTAADG
+1311 TVSNVMGTAADG

-1343 SDAVHTLI
+1343 GDAVHTLI
-1351 AGEPAEKTIEL
+1351 AGEPAEKAIEL

-1410 KHGGKDYKPTQG
+1410 NHWGKDYKPTQG

-1475 WDGEKW
+1475 WNGEKW

-1512 KVDCTTTTAHNGKS
+1512 KVDCATTTAHNGKS

-1618 FADVVYNDIPY
+1618 FADVVYKDIPY
-1629 GTNTPAFGTKDPTR
+1629 GTSTPAFGTKDPTR
-1643 KGYKFLGWEPVVAD
+1643 KGYKFVGWEPEVAE
-1657 TVTENAT
+1657 TVTKNVT
-1664 YVAQWEKLYTVTYTD
+1664 YTAKWEELYTVTYTD
-1679 GAKGKAFE
+1679 GVKGKAFK
-1687 DQVFTDLES
+1687 DQVYSDLEA
-1696 GTKTPEFNGTPT
+1696 GTDTPKFDGKPT
-1708 RKGYKFLGW
+1708 RKGYTFTGW
-1717 EPVVADTVTENVTY
+1717 SPKVTDTVTKDVTY
-1731 TAPVGRTLHRYLH
+1731 VAQWKSVKNGKDNIPKTGDSEIVMVL
-1744 RRREGQGV
+1744 
-1752 QGSGL
+1752 GSVLLFSFCGAAAVSVYD
-1757 QRS
+1757 RKRKHF

>member
-1 MVCAEFSVCFWH
+1 MKNHGLRRIFSLFLALFMVFTLLPTTALAED
-13 CSWSSHFCPR
+13 
-23 LRWQRIR
+23 
-30 RGLTKPSPRPSQ
+30 T
-42 WTGTRRRPIPP
+42 TGADETQPKTVVVDGGEKKTDPP

-90 SNLPSGT
+90 SNLSSGT
-97 ATPAFSGSLAREGYT
+97 PTPAFSGTPAREGYT
-112 FAGWNPAVAETVTAD
+112 FAGWNPAVAETVTAN
-127 VTYAAKWEEGK
+127 VTYVAQWEAGK
-138 TGPRRVTLPTI
+138 TNPRRVTVPPI
-149 PGPDVDLA
+149 PDPGVAPA
-157 ALDTGHKIDVRFT
+157 ALNTGHKIDVRFT

-216 AAASRASVNS
+216 AAAGRASVNS

-314 EGYVFKGWKAKDGAD
+314 EGYVFKGWKANDGSD
-329 TIYAGGALC
+329 TIYTGGMTCA
-338 SVSQQG
+338 VSQYG

-364 AVPSKPEWSDIR
+364 AAPPMPDKPTAPGEGDLSGLIDNITVNCTNNAATHTLKSKGYALIAS
-376 REMQKVSVHVTC
+376 
-388 INPDVNHTEKTYSY
+388 
-402 KESNDDTIGSVQD
+402 
-415 SAGSYTCTVTVHLGR
+415 SYTPSEVAG
-430 YRLQYNQDFNREHEF
+430 DAE
-445 ASSLTADVVLQYNG
+445 NG
-459 TGWVIASALPLELKL
+459 
-474 TCGSAPTP
+474 
-482 NPPGSDVLNSLKVLV
+482 
-497 KCDSKTYHF
+497 Y
-506 EKPYKMDDGDYRL
+506 
-519 EKVDDNTYTVIV
+519 TYTVTINSQ
-531 LADKY
+531 KY
-536 VEKYN
+536 VEQFDTDTGAAHDPKGVNATVTLKY
-541 AVYPGHTLFDN
+541 TDN
-552 NTKTIKLVYR
+552 
-562 YGAWTVVGSNGVTF
+562 GWTVES
-576 NVSCEQKYTV
+576 
-586 TYTDGVDGEV
+586 
-596 IFADQVSYKKPG
+596 
-608 EKTPKFRGTPTRTG
+608 
-622 YKFIGW
+622 
-628 EPAVV
+628 
-633 GTVTANATYT
+633 
-643 AQWVSISDL
+643 
-652 DPAPELVSSLYMNF
+652 
-666 QCTNENASHD
+666 
-676 HRSEMIAIGYGIGAG
+676 GA
-691 GVIVTDAAGNPVYNK
+691 
-706 DGNITAVITFY
+706 
-717 QDSGFLNEYN
+717 
-727 KRTGV
+727 
-732 AHRYADY
+732 
-739 EPKTKSVDGVLIGEV
+739 
-754 FHMYK
+754 
-759 KDYPVVFDV
+759 PVVFDV
-768 VCGSLYTV
+768 ACV
-776 TYKDGT
+776 TEIVPPARPGAEDL
-782 NGTVFAD
+782 
-789 DVHSNLN
+789 SNLK
-796 ANAATPAFVGGTPTR
+796 APVDVTCTTKPETHAAVHFSLRGGTYTI
-811 PGYVFTGWN
+811 GD
-820 PAVAATV
+820 VA
-827 TGNAT
+827 GN
-832 YTAVWEKDA
+832 E
-841 NGNGKPDKDEEK
+841 
-853 YTVTYTD
+853 TD
-860 GVENEEIFAD
+860 
-870 ETYSDLLSGTATPA
+870 
-884 FNGTPTRKGYAF
+884 
-896 TGWNPAVAATVTG
+896 
-909 NATYAA
+909 
-915 VWEEAA
+915 
-921 PPKPD
+921 
-926 KPTPPTDEIGG
+926 
-937 ATVAVKCITGHGDLS
+937 
-952 WKIDSSTFTVGE
+952 
-964 VTGDDTTGYTCTVT
+964 GYTCDITVT
-978 VQAEVYV
+978 ADKYV
-985 NAFNSDKKANGVKH
+985 ARYNTDYGKH
-999 TLADDAEKTFTMT
+999 TLTGDNTKTLTLK
-1012 YVNGAWTGP
+1012 YVEGQW
-1021 TNPAVTFEVKC
+1021 AVDTPITFPVEC
-1032 EEELVPV
+1032 EEELFPV

-1082 EFYGWYDDG
+1082 KFYGWYDDG
-1091 AWNNYK
+1091 LFNIYK
-1097 ANPANPPAG
+1097 SDPANPPAG

-1212 YTDGVDGEAFADQAY
+1212 YTDGVNGEAFADQAY

-1237 FEGTPTRKGFVFDG
+1237 FEGTPARAGYKFLGWEPTVAETVTENATYVAQWEKLYTVTYTDGVGEKAFEDDVHSDLEKDTPTPAFSGGTPTRKGFVFDG

-1285 RGVAVVCDNQNVK
+1285 RGVAVVCDNQNVN
-1298 HGAKAYKVTLGEY
+1298 HGEKKYKPTLGEY
-1311 TASNVMGTAADG
+1311 TVSDVMGTAADG
-1323 YTCTVTVRAAKF
+1323 YTCTVTVKAAKF
-1335 IEKYSSDM
+1335 IEKYNSDM
-1343 SDAVHTLI
+1343 GDAVHTLI

-1396 IGRGVKIVCDNQNV
+1396 IGRGVRIVCDNQHVN
-1410 KHGGKDYKPTQG
+1410 HWAKDYKPTQG
-1422 EYTVSDVTGTASEG
+1422 EYTVSNVTGTASEG

-1461 LIVGEQAEKTVELK
+1461 LIVGEQAEKAVELK

-1618 FADVVYNDIPY
+1618 FEDVVYKDIPY
-1629 GTNTPAFGTKDPTR
+1629 GTSTPAFGTKDPTR
-1643 KGYKFLGWEPVVAD
+1643 EGYKFVGWEPEVAE
-1657 TVTENAT
+1657 TVTKDVT
-1664 YVAQWEKLYTVTYTD
+1664 YTAKWEKLYTVTYTD
-1679 GAKGKAFE
+1679 GVKGKAFK
-1687 DQVFTDLES
+1687 DQVYSDLEA
-1696 GTKTPEFNGTPT
+1696 GTDTPKFDGKPT
-1708 RKGYKFLGW
+1708 RKGYTFTGW
-1717 EPVVADTVTENVTY
+1717 SPKVTDTVTKDVTY
-1731 TAPVGRTLHRYLH
+1731 VAQWKSVKNGKDNIPKTGDSEIVMVL
-1744 RRREGQGV
+1744 
-1752 QGSGL
+1752 GSVLLFSFCGAAAVSVYD
-1757 QRS
+1757 RKRKHF

>member
-1 MVCAEFSVCFWH
+1 MDRQMKGEYFKMKNHGLRRIFSLFLALFMVFTLLPTTALAED
-13 CSWSSHFCPR
+13 
-23 LRWQRIR
+23 
-30 RGLTKPSPRPSQ
+30 T
-42 WTGTRRRPIPP
+42 TGADGTQPKTVVVDEGEKKTDPP

-79 VGGAV
+79 ADGAV
-84 FDNEVH
+84 FADKVY
-90 SNLPSGT
+90 SNLSSGT
-97 ATPAFSGSLAREGYT
+97 PTPAFDGTLAREGYT
-112 FAGWNPAVAETVTAD
+112 FAGWNPTVAGTVTAD

-138 TGPRRVTLPTI
+138 TGPRRVTVPTI
-149 PGPDVDLA
+149 PGPDVDPA

-216 AAASRASVNS
+216 AAAGRASVNS

-257 STIYLVAKNPN
+257 TTIYLVAKNPN

-301 YHSFTVKNTIPTR
+301 YHSFTVKNTVPTR
-314 EGYVFKGWKAKDGAD
+314 EGYVFKGWKANDGSD
-329 TIYAGGALC
+329 TIYTGGMTCA
-338 SVSQQG
+338 VSQYG

-354 TRTLYAVWEE
+354 TRTLYAVWEK
-364 AVPSKPEWSDIR
+364 AVPSKPQWSDIR
-376 REMQKVSVHVTC
+376 GEMQKVSVHVTC
-388 INPDVNHTEKTYSY
+388 SNPDVNHTEKTYSY

-596 IFADQVSYKKPG
+596 IFADQVSYKKSG
-608 EKTPKFRGTPTRTG
+608 EKTPAFRGTPTRTG

-628 EPAVV
+628 EPAVS

-676 HRSEMIAIGYGIGAG
+676 HRSEMIGIGFGIGAG

-884 FNGTPTRKGYAF
+884 FNGTPTRKGYVF

-915 VWEEAA
+915 VWEEDANGNGT
-921 PPKPD
+921 PD
-926 KPTPPTDEIGG
+926 KEEEKYTVSYTDGVENEEIFADQVYGNLLSGTATP
-937 ATVAVKCITGHGDLS
+937 
-952 WKIDSSTFTVGE
+952 
-964 VTGDDTTGYTCTVT
+964 
-978 VQAEVYV
+978 
-985 NAFNSDKKANGVKH
+985 AFNG
-999 TLADDAEKTFTMT
+999 
-1012 YVNGAWTGP
+1012 
-1021 TNPAVTFEVKC
+1021 
-1032 EEELVPV
+1032 
-1039 HLVIYRNGDTSK
+1039 
-1051 AYKDVALESQPK
+1051 
-1063 GHVIDL
+1063 
-1069 STIDIADYYTGNY
+1069 
-1082 EFYGWYDDG
+1082 
-1091 AWNNYK
+1091 
-1097 ANPANPPAG
+1097 
-1106 LKEKTVNGWTNL
+1106 
-1118 KCMVYDKYQVVY
+1118 
-1130 FQSEEALRDF
+1130 
-1140 QNDHSK
+1140 
-1146 TEGRLYSTTALF
+1146 
-1158 GSTLPTADA
+1158 
-1167 PTPTR
+1167 TPTR
-1172 TGYTFKF
+1172 TGYVFGGWNPAVAAT
-1179 WSREGQN
+1179 
-1186 GDVTGQTVNGW
+1186 VTGNATY
-1197 TNLYAVWEKNTYTVT
+1197 TAVWEEDANGNGTPDKDEEKYTVSYTDGVENEEIFADQVYGNLLSGTATPAFNGTPTRAGYKFLGWEPTVAETVTESATYVAQWEKLYTVT
-1212 YTDGVDGEAFADQAY
+1212 YTDGVGGKAFKDDVHSDLEKD
-1227 TAKYEDATPA
+1227 TKTPA
-1237 FEGTPTRKGFVFDG
+1237 YKDGIPTRKGFKFLG
-1251 WNPEVAE
+1251 WEPEVAD
-1258 TVTEDVTYTAQ
+1258 TVTEDVTYTAK
-1269 WKPVQPDK
+1269 W
-1277 KAIEGAIG
+1277 
-1285 RGVAVVCDNQNVK
+1285 
-1298 HGAKAYKVTLGEY
+1298 GE
-1311 TASNVMGTAADG
+1311 
-1323 YTCTVTVRAAKF
+1323 
-1335 IEKYSSDM
+1335 
-1343 SDAVHTLI
+1343 
-1351 AGEPAEKTIEL
+1351 
-1362 KWNGEKWVAETELPV
+1362 
-1377 TFHTL
+1377 
-1382 CPPEQPSKKDIEGA
+1382 
-1396 IGRGVKIVCDNQNV
+1396 
-1410 KHGGKDYKPTQG
+1410 
-1422 EYTVSDVTGTASEG
+1422 
-1436 YTCTITVKAAKIIEK
+1436 
-1451 YSSDMGKTHA
+1451 
-1461 LIVGEQAEKTVELK
+1461 
-1475 WDGEKW
+1475 
-1481 VAKTE
+1481 
-1486 LPITFHVEC
+1486 
-1495 PPEKPT
+1495 
-1501 YDELKGLGINA
+1501 
-1512 KVDCTTTTAHNGKS
+1512 
-1526 YTLIEDTYNVSDP
+1526 
-1539 ERKGTAYTCI
+1539 
-1549 LTVNAKDYVAKYNAE
+1549 
-1564 ENVGPHTLDDRDSKT
+1564 
-1579 IELTWNGE
+1579 
-1587 KWTAAET
+1587 
-1594 SVTFNVK
+1594 
-1601 CELLTVTYT
+1601 
-1610 DGVKGEEV
+1610 
-1618 FADVVYNDIPY
+1618 
-1629 GTNTPAFGTKDPTR
+1629 
-1643 KGYKFLGWEPVVAD
+1643 
-1657 TVTENAT
+1657 
-1664 YVAQWEKLYTVTYTD
+1664 LYTVTYTD

-1687 DQVFTDLES
+1687 DQVYENVLS
-1696 GTKTPEFNGTPT
+1696 GTKTPNFDGTPT
-1708 RKGYKFLGW
+1708 RKGYKFVGW
-1717 EPVVADTVTENVTY
+1717 EPEVAETVTENVTY
-1731 TAPVGRTLHRYLH
+1731 TAKWEELYTVTYTD
-1744 RRREGQGV
+1744 GV
-1752 QGSGL
+1752 KGKAFKDQVYSDLEAGTDTPKFDGKPTRKGYTFTGWSPKVTDTVTKDVTYVAQWKSVKNGKDNIPKTGDSEIFMILGSVLLFSFSGAAAVSVYD
-1757 QRS
+1757 RKRKHF

>member
-1 MVCAEFSVCFWH
+1 MQTVCASGMDRQMKGEYFKMKNHGLRRIFSLFLALFMVFTLL
-13 CSWSSHFCPR
+13 PTTA
-23 LRWQRIR
+23 LAEDTTEADETQPKTVVVDE
-30 RGLTKPSPRPSQ
+30 GEKKTD
-42 WTGTRRRPIPP
+42 PP
-53 AQEQPKNENPPAPEE
+53 AQEQPKDEDPSAPEG

-79 VGGAV
+79 ADGAV
-84 FDNEVH
+84 FADKVY
-90 SNLPSGT
+90 SNLSFGT
-97 ATPAFSGSLAREGYT
+97 ATPAFSGTPAREGYT
-112 FAGWNPAVAETVTAD
+112 FAGWNPAVAETVTAN
-127 VTYAAKWEEGK
+127 VTYVAQWEAGK
-138 TGPRRVTLPTI
+138 TSARRVTLPTI
-149 PGPDVDLA
+149 PDPDPAPA
-157 ALDTGHKIDVRFT
+157 ALNTGHKIDVTFT
-170 VLYVGDEFNIGYNY
+170 VLYVGDEFRIGYNY
-184 GSSEKTKFVCQYK
+184 GSSEKTKFVCQYSS
-197 TNHSDTA
+197 NHSDTA

-216 AAASRASVNS
+216 AAAGRATVNS
-226 GYQIVG
+226 GYTIVG

-257 STIYLVAKNPN
+257 TTIYLVAKNPN

-286 APSADSWSTTDASIR
+286 APSADSWSTTDAAIR

-314 EGYVFKGWKAKDGAD
+314 EGYVFKGWKAKDGSD
-329 TIYAGGALC
+329 TIYTGGTLC

-364 AVPSKPEWSDIR
+364 DAPAKPTAPDNDTVKALLGENAVQIICTNAQIGHGSKTFGLIDGTFTVYQSNNRCEVVINSLSPYVNEFNAAVSVPAGTHITDNSMAGQNRTKINLVWSDG
-376 REMQKVSVHVTC
+376 KWTAADAPAKYHVLCSLQPVEPTTPGEGDLEN
-388 INPDVNHTEKTYSY
+388 IEKLVRIVCDRNIHDA
-402 KESNDDTIGSVQD
+402 KEYGVI
-415 SAGSYTCTVTVHLGR
+415 AGSCEFGGIDMTGDVPTCPVTIRAAKYV
-430 YRLQYNQDFNREHEF
+430 E
-445 ASSLTADVVLQYNG
+445 AYNG
-459 TGWVIASALPLELKL
+459 TIGVEHTITGDTERLLILAWDANNNVWRPMTDTPVTFTVVCPPAKPGAEDLAKLEAPVEVACTTKPETHAAARFSLIEGTYDIGDVSGNETDGYTCDIIITADEYVTKYNTDFGKHTL
-474 TCGSAPTP
+474 TG
-482 NPPGSDVLNSLKVLV
+482 
-497 KCDSKTYHF
+497 
-506 EKPYKMDDGDYRL
+506 
-519 EKVDDNTYTVIV
+519 DNTKPLT
-531 LADKY
+531 LKY
-536 VEKYN
+536 VE
-541 AVYPGHTLFDN
+541 G
-552 NTKTIKLVYR
+552 R
-562 YGAWTVVGSNGVTF
+562 WVVNDPVTF
-576 NVSCEQKYTV
+576 
-586 TYTDGVDGEV
+586 
-596 IFADQVSYKKPG
+596 
-608 EKTPKFRGTPTRTG
+608 
-622 YKFIGW
+622 
-628 EPAVV
+628 AV
-633 GTVTANATYT
+633 
-643 AQWVSISDL
+643 
-652 DPAPELVSSLYMNF
+652 E
-666 QCTNENASHD
+666 
-676 HRSEMIAIGYGIGAG
+676 
-691 GVIVTDAAGNPVYNK
+691 
-706 DGNITAVITFY
+706 
-717 QDSGFLNEYN
+717 
-727 KRTGV
+727 
-732 AHRYADY
+732 
-739 EPKTKSVDGVLIGEV
+739 
-754 FHMYK
+754 
-759 KDYPVVFDV
+759 
-768 VCGSLYTV
+768 
-776 TYKDGT
+776 
-782 NGTVFAD
+782 
-789 DVHSNLN
+789 
-796 ANAATPAFVGGTPTR
+796 
-811 PGYVFTGWN
+811 
-820 PAVAATV
+820 
-827 TGNAT
+827 
-832 YTAVWEKDA
+832 
-841 NGNGKPDKDEEK
+841 
-853 YTVTYTD
+853 
-860 GVENEEIFAD
+860 
-870 ETYSDLLSGTATPA
+870 
-884 FNGTPTRKGYAF
+884 
-896 TGWNPAVAATVTG
+896 
-909 NATYAA
+909 
-915 VWEEAA
+915 
-921 PPKPD
+921 
-926 KPTPPTDEIGG
+926 
-937 ATVAVKCITGHGDLS
+937 
-952 WKIDSSTFTVGE
+952 
-964 VTGDDTTGYTCTVT
+964 
-978 VQAEVYV
+978 
-985 NAFNSDKKANGVKH
+985 
-999 TLADDAEKTFTMT
+999 
-1012 YVNGAWTGP
+1012 
-1021 TNPAVTFEVKC
+1021 C
-1032 EEELVPV
+1032 EEELFPV

-1091 AWNNYK
+1091 LFNIYK
-1097 ANPANPPAG
+1097 SDPANPPAG

-1212 YTDGVDGEAFADQAY
+1212 YTDGVNGEAFTDQAY

-1237 FEGTPTRKGFVFDG
+1237 FVGIPARAGYKFLGWEPTVAETVTENATYVAQWEKLYTVTYTDGVDGKAFKDDVHSDLEKDTPTPAFSGDTPTRKGFVFDG

-1298 HGAKAYKVTLGEY
+1298 HGEKKYKPTLGEY
-1311 TASNVMGTAADG
+1311 TVSDVMGTAADG
-1323 YTCTVTVRAAKF
+1323 YTCTVTVKAAKF

-1343 SDAVHTLI
+1343 GDAVHTLI

-1410 KHGGKDYKPTQG
+1410 NHWGKDYKPTQG

-1436 YTCTITVKAAKIIEK
+1436 YTCTVTVKAAKIIEK
-1451 YSSDMGKTHA
+1451 YSSDMGKTHE

-1512 KVDCTTTTAHNGKS
+1512 KVDCTTTTAHNDKS
-1526 YTLIEDTYNVSDP
+1526 YTLIEGTYNVSDP

-1564 ENVGPHTLDDRDSKT
+1564 EKVGPHTLDDRDSKA

-1618 FADVVYNDIPY
+1618 FADIVYKDIPY
-1629 GTNTPAFGTKDPTR
+1629 GTSTPAFGTKDPTR
-1643 KGYKFLGWEPVVAD
+1643 KGYKFVGWEPEVAE
-1657 TVTENAT
+1657 TVTKNVT
-1664 YVAQWEKLYTVTYTD
+1664 YTAKWEKLYTVTYTD
-1679 GAKGKAFE
+1679 GAKGKAFK
-1687 DQVFTDLES
+1687 DQVYSDLES
-1696 GTKTPEFNGTPT
+1696 GTDTPKFDGKPT
-1708 RKGYKFLGW
+1708 RKGYTFTGW
-1717 EPVVADTVTENVTY
+1717 SPKVTDTVTKDVTY
-1731 TAPVGRTLHRYLH
+1731 VAQWKSVKNGKDNIPKTGDSEIVMVL
-1744 RRREGQGV
+1744 
-1752 QGSGL
+1752 GSVLLFSFCGAAAVSVYD
-1757 QRS
+1757 RKRKHF

>member
-1 MVCAEFSVCFWH
+1 MQTVCASGMDRQMKGEYFKMKNHGLRRIFSLFLALFMVFTLL
-13 CSWSSHFCPR
+13 PTTA
-23 LRWQRIR
+23 LAED
-30 RGLTKPSPRPSQ
+30 T
-42 WTGTRRRPIPP
+42 TGADETQPKTVVVDEGEKKTDPP

-79 VGGAV
+79 ADGAV
-84 FDNEVH
+84 FPNQV
-90 SNLPSGT
+90 SNLPAGT
-97 ATPAFSGSLAREGYT
+97 ATPAFSGTLARDGYT
-112 FAGWNPAVAETVTAD
+112 FAGWNPAVAETVTAN
-127 VTYAAKWEEGK
+127 VTYVAQWEAGK
-138 TGPRRVTLPTI
+138 ASARRVTLPTI
-149 PGPDVDLA
+149 PEPDIAPA
-157 ALDTGHKIDVRFT
+157 ALNTGHKIDVRFT

-184 GSSEKTKFVCQYK
+184 GSSEKTQFVCQYK

-216 AAASRASVNS
+216 AAAGRASVNS

-286 APSADSWSTTDASIR
+286 APSADSWSTTDAAIR

-314 EGYVFKGWKAKDGAD
+314 EGYVFKGWKANDGSD
-329 TIYAGGALC
+329 TIYTGGMTCA
-338 SVSQQG
+338 VSQYG

-364 AVPSKPEWSDIR
+364 A
-376 REMQKVSVHVTC
+376 T
-388 INPDVNHTEKTYSY
+388 
-402 KESNDDTIGSVQD
+402 
-415 SAGSYTCTVTVHLGR
+415 
-430 YRLQYNQDFNREHEF
+430 
-445 ASSLTADVVLQYNG
+445 
-459 TGWVIASALPLELKL
+459 
-474 TCGSAPTP
+474 
-482 NPPGSDVLNSLKVLV
+482 
-497 KCDSKTYHF
+497 
-506 EKPYKMDDGDYRL
+506 
-519 EKVDDNTYTVIV
+519 
-531 LADKY
+531 
-536 VEKYN
+536 
-541 AVYPGHTLFDN
+541 
-552 NTKTIKLVYR
+552 
-562 YGAWTVVGSNGVTF
+562 
-576 NVSCEQKYTV
+576 
-586 TYTDGVDGEV
+586 
-596 IFADQVSYKKPG
+596 
-608 EKTPKFRGTPTRTG
+608 
-622 YKFIGW
+622 
-628 EPAVV
+628 
-633 GTVTANATYT
+633 
-643 AQWVSISDL
+643 
-652 DPAPELVSSLYMNF
+652 
-666 QCTNENASHD
+666 
-676 HRSEMIAIGYGIGAG
+676 
-691 GVIVTDAAGNPVYNK
+691 
-706 DGNITAVITFY
+706 
-717 QDSGFLNEYN
+717 
-727 KRTGV
+727 
-732 AHRYADY
+732 
-739 EPKTKSVDGVLIGEV
+739 
-754 FHMYK
+754 
-759 KDYPVVFDV
+759 
-768 VCGSLYTV
+768 
-776 TYKDGT
+776 
-782 NGTVFAD
+782 
-789 DVHSNLN
+789 
-796 ANAATPAFVGGTPTR
+796 
-811 PGYVFTGWN
+811 
-820 PAVAATV
+820 
-827 TGNAT
+827 
-832 YTAVWEKDA
+832 
-841 NGNGKPDKDEEK
+841 
-853 YTVTYTD
+853 
-860 GVENEEIFAD
+860 
-870 ETYSDLLSGTATPA
+870 
-884 FNGTPTRKGYAF
+884 
-896 TGWNPAVAATVTG
+896 
-909 NATYAA
+909 
-915 VWEEAA
+915 

-926 KPTPPTDEIGG
+926 KPTAPGE
-937 ATVAVKCITGHGDLS
+937 GDLS
-952 WKIDSSTFTVGE
+952 GLIGNITVNCTNDKAAHELKTKSYALIPGSYTTGE
-964 VTGDDTTGYTCTVT
+964 VEGDAENGYTYTVTINSQKYVEQFDTNTRTVHDPKGVNATVTLKYTDNGWTVESGAPVVFDVACVTEIVPPARPGAEDLSNLKAPVDVTCTTKPETHAAVHFSLRGGTYTIGDVAGNETDGYTCDITVT
-978 VQAEVYV
+978 ADKYV
-985 NAFNSDKKANGVKH
+985 ARYNMDYGKH
-999 TLADDAEKTFTMT
+999 TLTGDNTKTLTLK
-1012 YVNGAWTGP
+1012 YVEGQW
-1021 TNPAVTFEVKC
+1021 AVDTPITFPVEC
-1032 EEELVPV
+1032 EEELFPV
-1039 HLVIYRNGDTSK
+1039 HLVIYRNGNTTT
-1051 AYKDVALESQPK
+1051 AYKDIALESQPK

-1091 AWNNYK
+1091 LFNIYK
-1097 ANPANPPAG
+1097 SDPANPPAG

-1212 YTDGVDGEAFADQAY
+1212 YTDGVNGEAFADQVY
-1227 TAKYEDATPA
+1227 TAKYEDTTPA

-1251 WNPEVAE
+1251 WTPEVAE
-1258 TVTEDVTYTAQ
+1258 TVTDNATYTAQ

-1285 RGVAVVCDNQNVK
+1285 RGVTVVCDNQNVK

-1311 TASNVMGTAADG
+1311 TVSDVMGTAADG

-1410 KHGGKDYKPTQG
+1410 NHWGKDYKPTQG

-1475 WDGEKW
+1475 WNGEKW

-1618 FADVVYNDIPY
+1618 FEDVVYNDIPY

-1679 GAKGKAFE
+1679 GVKGKAFK
-1687 DQVFTDLES
+1687 DQVYSDLEA
-1696 GTKTPEFNGTPT
+1696 GTATPKFDGKPT
-1708 RKGYKFLGW
+1708 RKGYTFTGW
-1717 EPVVADTVTENVTY
+1717 SPKVTDTVTKDVTY
-1731 TAPVGRTLHRYLH
+1731 VAQWKSVKNGKDNIPKTGDGEIVMVL
-1744 RRREGQGV
+1744 
-1752 QGSGL
+1752 GSVLLFSFCGAAAVSVYD
-1757 QRS
+1757 RKRKHF

>member
-1 MVCAEFSVCFWH
+1 MDRQMKGEYFMMKNHGLRRIFSLFLALFMVFTLLPTTALAED
-13 CSWSSHFCPR
+13 
-23 LRWQRIR
+23 
-30 RGLTKPSPRPSQ
+30 T
-42 WTGTRRRPIPP
+42 TGADGTQPKTVAVDEGEKKTDPP

-79 VGGAV
+79 ADGAV

-112 FAGWNPAVAETVTAD
+112 FVGWNPAVAETVTAD
-127 VTYAAKWEEGK
+127 VTYAAKWEAGK
-138 TGPRRVTLPTI
+138 TNARRVTVPPI
-149 PGPDVDLA
+149 PDPGVAPA
-157 ALDTGHKIDVRFT
+157 ALNTGHKIDVRFT

-184 GSSEKTKFVCQYK
+184 GSSEKTQFVCQYK

-216 AAASRASVNS
+216 AAAGRASVNS

-286 APSADSWSTTDASIR
+286 APSADSWSTTDAAIR

-314 EGYVFKGWKAKDGAD
+314 EGYVFKGWKANDGSD
-329 TIYAGGALC
+329 TIYTGGMTCA
-338 SVSQQG
+338 VSQYG

-364 AVPSKPEWSDIR
+364 A
-376 REMQKVSVHVTC
+376 T
-388 INPDVNHTEKTYSY
+388 
-402 KESNDDTIGSVQD
+402 
-415 SAGSYTCTVTVHLGR
+415 
-430 YRLQYNQDFNREHEF
+430 
-445 ASSLTADVVLQYNG
+445 
-459 TGWVIASALPLELKL
+459 
-474 TCGSAPTP
+474 
-482 NPPGSDVLNSLKVLV
+482 
-497 KCDSKTYHF
+497 
-506 EKPYKMDDGDYRL
+506 
-519 EKVDDNTYTVIV
+519 
-531 LADKY
+531 
-536 VEKYN
+536 
-541 AVYPGHTLFDN
+541 
-552 NTKTIKLVYR
+552 
-562 YGAWTVVGSNGVTF
+562 
-576 NVSCEQKYTV
+576 
-586 TYTDGVDGEV
+586 
-596 IFADQVSYKKPG
+596 
-608 EKTPKFRGTPTRTG
+608 
-622 YKFIGW
+622 
-628 EPAVV
+628 
-633 GTVTANATYT
+633 
-643 AQWVSISDL
+643 
-652 DPAPELVSSLYMNF
+652 
-666 QCTNENASHD
+666 
-676 HRSEMIAIGYGIGAG
+676 
-691 GVIVTDAAGNPVYNK
+691 
-706 DGNITAVITFY
+706 
-717 QDSGFLNEYN
+717 
-727 KRTGV
+727 
-732 AHRYADY
+732 
-739 EPKTKSVDGVLIGEV
+739 
-754 FHMYK
+754 
-759 KDYPVVFDV
+759 
-768 VCGSLYTV
+768 
-776 TYKDGT
+776 
-782 NGTVFAD
+782 
-789 DVHSNLN
+789 
-796 ANAATPAFVGGTPTR
+796 
-811 PGYVFTGWN
+811 
-820 PAVAATV
+820 
-827 TGNAT
+827 
-832 YTAVWEKDA
+832 
-841 NGNGKPDKDEEK
+841 
-853 YTVTYTD
+853 
-860 GVENEEIFAD
+860 
-870 ETYSDLLSGTATPA
+870 
-884 FNGTPTRKGYAF
+884 
-896 TGWNPAVAATVTG
+896 
-909 NATYAA
+909 
-915 VWEEAA
+915 

-926 KPTPPTDEIGG
+926 KPTAPGE
-937 ATVAVKCITGHGDLS
+937 GDLS
-952 WKIDSSTFTVGE
+952 GLIGNITVNCTNGKAAHELKAKGYTLISGSYTTNE
-964 VTGDDTTGYTCTVT
+964 VAGDAENGYTYTVTINSQKYVEQFDADTGAAHDPKDASATVTLKYTDNGWTVTSGTPVVFNVACVTEIVPPAKPGAEDLAKLEAPVEVACTTKPETHNAARFPLIEGTYNIGDVSGNETDGYTCDIIITADEYVT
-978 VQAEVYV
+978 KY
-985 NAFNSDKKANGVKH
+985 NTDFGKH
-999 TLADDAEKTFTMT
+999 TLPGDNSKTLTLK
-1012 YVNGAWTGP
+1012 YVEGQW
-1021 TNPAVTFEVKC
+1021 AVDTPITFPVEC
-1032 EEELVPV
+1032 EEDLFPV
-1039 HLVIYRNGDTSK
+1039 HLVIYRNGNTTT
-1051 AYKDVALESQPK
+1051 AYKDIALESQPK

-1091 AWNNYK
+1091 LFNIYK
-1097 ANPANPPAG
+1097 SDPANPPAG

-1212 YTDGVDGEAFADQAY
+1212 YTDGVNGEAFADQAY

-1237 FEGTPTRKGFVFDG
+1237 FEGTPARAGYKFLGWEPTVAETVTENATYVAQWEKLYTVTYTDGVDGKAFKDDVHSDLEKDTPTPAFSGDTPTRKGFVFDG

-1285 RGVAVVCDNQNVK
+1285 RGVAVVCDNQNVN
-1298 HGAKAYKVTLGEY
+1298 HGEKKYKPTLGEY
-1311 TASNVMGTAADG
+1311 TVSNVMGTAADG

-1343 SDAVHTLI
+1343 SNAVHTLI

-1410 KHGGKDYKPTQG
+1410 NHWGKDYKPTQG

-1461 LIVGEQAEKTVELK
+1461 LIVGEQAEKAVELK
-1475 WDGEKW
+1475 WNGEKW

-1601 CELLTVTYT
+1601 CELLIVTYT

-1618 FADVVYNDIPY
+1618 FEDVVYKDIPY
-1629 GTNTPAFGTKDPTR
+1629 GTSTPAFGTKDPTR
-1643 KGYKFLGWEPVVAD
+1643 EGYKFVGWEPEVAE
-1657 TVTENAT
+1657 TVTKNVT
-1664 YVAQWEKLYTVTYTD
+1664 YTAKWEKLYTVTYTD
-1679 GAKGKAFE
+1679 GVKGKAFK
-1687 DQVFTDLES
+1687 DQVYKDLES
-1696 GTKTPEFNGTPT
+1696 GTDTPKFDGKPT
-1708 RKGYKFLGW
+1708 RKGYTFTGW
-1717 EPVVADTVTENVTY
+1717 SPKVTDTVTKDVTY
-1731 TAPVGRTLHRYLH
+1731 VAQWKSVKNGKDNIPKTGDSEIVMVL
-1744 RRREGQGV
+1744 
-1752 QGSGL
+1752 GSVLLFSFCGAAAVSVYD
-1757 QRS
+1757 RKRKHF

>member
-1 MVCAEFSVCFWH
+1 MQTVCASGMDRQMKGEYFKMKNHGLRRIFSLFLALFMVFTLL
-13 CSWSSHFCPR
+13 PTTA
-23 LRWQRIR
+23 LAED
-30 RGLTKPSPRPSQ
+30 T
-42 WTGTRRRPIPP
+42 TGADETQPKTVVVNEGEKKTDPP
-53 AQEQPKNENPPAPEE
+53 AQEQPKNENPPAPED

-84 FDNEVH
+84 FDNDVH

-112 FAGWNPAVAETVTAD
+112 FVGWNPAVAETVTAD

-138 TGPRRVTLPTI
+138 TNARRVPLPTI
-149 PGPDVDLA
+149 PKPDPAPADLN
-157 ALDTGHKIDVRFT
+157 TGHKIDVRFT

-286 APSADSWSTTDASIR
+286 APSADSWSTTDAAIR

-314 EGYVFKGWKAKDGAD
+314 EGYVFKGWKANDGSD
-329 TIYAGGALC
+329 TIYTGGMTCA
-338 SVSQQG
+338 VSQYG

-364 AVPSKPEWSDIR
+364 A
-376 REMQKVSVHVTC
+376 T
-388 INPDVNHTEKTYSY
+388 
-402 KESNDDTIGSVQD
+402 
-415 SAGSYTCTVTVHLGR
+415 
-430 YRLQYNQDFNREHEF
+430 
-445 ASSLTADVVLQYNG
+445 
-459 TGWVIASALPLELKL
+459 
-474 TCGSAPTP
+474 
-482 NPPGSDVLNSLKVLV
+482 
-497 KCDSKTYHF
+497 
-506 EKPYKMDDGDYRL
+506 
-519 EKVDDNTYTVIV
+519 
-531 LADKY
+531 
-536 VEKYN
+536 
-541 AVYPGHTLFDN
+541 
-552 NTKTIKLVYR
+552 
-562 YGAWTVVGSNGVTF
+562 
-576 NVSCEQKYTV
+576 
-586 TYTDGVDGEV
+586 
-596 IFADQVSYKKPG
+596 
-608 EKTPKFRGTPTRTG
+608 
-622 YKFIGW
+622 
-628 EPAVV
+628 
-633 GTVTANATYT
+633 
-643 AQWVSISDL
+643 
-652 DPAPELVSSLYMNF
+652 
-666 QCTNENASHD
+666 
-676 HRSEMIAIGYGIGAG
+676 
-691 GVIVTDAAGNPVYNK
+691 
-706 DGNITAVITFY
+706 
-717 QDSGFLNEYN
+717 
-727 KRTGV
+727 
-732 AHRYADY
+732 
-739 EPKTKSVDGVLIGEV
+739 
-754 FHMYK
+754 
-759 KDYPVVFDV
+759 
-768 VCGSLYTV
+768 
-776 TYKDGT
+776 
-782 NGTVFAD
+782 
-789 DVHSNLN
+789 
-796 ANAATPAFVGGTPTR
+796 
-811 PGYVFTGWN
+811 
-820 PAVAATV
+820 
-827 TGNAT
+827 
-832 YTAVWEKDA
+832 
-841 NGNGKPDKDEEK
+841 
-853 YTVTYTD
+853 
-860 GVENEEIFAD
+860 
-870 ETYSDLLSGTATPA
+870 
-884 FNGTPTRKGYAF
+884 
-896 TGWNPAVAATVTG
+896 
-909 NATYAA
+909 
-915 VWEEAA
+915 

-926 KPTPPTDEIGG
+926 KPTAPGE
-937 ATVAVKCITGHGDLS
+937 GDLS
-952 WKIDSSTFTVGE
+952 GLIDNITVNCTNEAATHDPKSKSYALIAGSYNTSE
-964 VTGDDTTGYTCTVT
+964 VEGDAENGYTCTVT
-978 VQAEVYV
+978 INSQKYVYAFDGETNAAHDPKDAAATVTLKHTDNGWAVERGVPVVFNVVCVTEIVPPAKPGAEDLANLEAPVEVVCTTKPETHAAVHFSLRGGTYTIGDVAGNETDGYTCDITVTADKYV
-985 NAFNSDKKANGVKH
+985 ARYNMDYGKH
-999 TLADDAEKTFTMT
+999 TLTGDNTKTLTLK
-1012 YVNGAWTGP
+1012 YVEGQW
-1021 TNPAVTFEVKC
+1021 AVDTPITFPVEC
-1032 EEELVPV
+1032 EEELFPV

-1051 AYKDVALESQPK
+1051 AYKDIPLESQPK

-1146 TEGRLYSTTALF
+1146 TEGRLYSTTAPF

-1212 YTDGVDGEAFADQAY
+1212 YTDGVNGEAFADQAY

-1237 FEGTPTRKGFVFDG
+1237 FEGTPARAGYKFLGWEPTVAETVTENATYVAQWEKLYTVTYTDGVDGKAFKDDVHSDLEKDTPTPAFSGGTPTRKGFVFDG

-1285 RGVAVVCDNQNVK
+1285 RGVAVVCDNQNVN
-1298 HGAKAYKVTLGEY
+1298 HGEKKYKPTLGEY
-1311 TASNVMGTAADG
+1311 TVSDVMGTAADG

-1343 SDAVHTLI
+1343 GDAVHTLI

-1410 KHGGKDYKPTQG
+1410 NHWGKDYKPTQG

-1451 YSSDMGKTHA
+1451 YSSDMGKAHA

-1475 WDGEKW
+1475 WNGEKW

-1618 FADVVYNDIPY
+1618 FADVVYKDIPY
-1629 GTNTPAFGTKDPTR
+1629 GTGTPAFGTKDPTR
-1643 KGYKFLGWEPVVAD
+1643 KGYKFVGWEPEVAE
-1657 TVTENAT
+1657 TVTKNVT
-1664 YVAQWEKLYTVTYTD
+1664 YTAKWEKLYTVTYTD
-1679 GAKGKAFE
+1679 GAKGKAFK
-1687 DQVFTDLES
+1687 DQVYKDLES
-1696 GTKTPEFNGTPT
+1696 GADTPKFDGKPT
-1708 RKGYKFLGW
+1708 RKGYTFTGW
-1717 EPVVADTVTENVTY
+1717 SPKVTDTVTKDVTY
-1731 TAPVGRTLHRYLH
+1731 VAQWKSVKNGKDNIPKTGDSEIVMVL
-1744 RRREGQGV
+1744 
-1752 QGSGL
+1752 GSVLLFSFCGAAAVSVYD
-1757 QRS
+1757 RKRKHF

>member
-1 MVCAEFSVCFWH
+1 MQTVCASGMDRQMKGEYFKMKNHGLRRIFSLFLALFMVFTLL
-13 CSWSSHFCPR
+13 PTTA
-23 LRWQRIR
+23 LAEDTM
-30 RGLTKPSPRPSQ
+30 GAD
-42 WTGTRRRPIPP
+42 GTQPKTVVVDEGEKKTDPP

-79 VGGAV
+79 ADGAV
-84 FDNEVH
+84 FPNQVYRDL
-90 SNLPSGT
+90 SSGT
-97 ATPAFSGSLAREGYT
+97 PTPAFSGTPAREGYT
-112 FAGWNPAVAETVTAD
+112 FAGWNPAVTETVTAD
-127 VTYAAKWEEGK
+127 VTYVAQWEEGK
-138 TGPRRVTLPTI
+138 TSARRVTLPTI

-216 AAASRASVNS
+216 AAAGRASVNS

-314 EGYVFKGWKAKDGAD
+314 EGYVFKGWKANDGSD
-329 TIYAGGALC
+329 TIYTGGMTCA
-338 SVSQQG
+338 VSQYG

-364 AVPSKPEWSDIR
+364 AAPPMPDKPTAPGEGDLSGLIDNITVNCTNNAATHTLKSKGYALIAS
-376 REMQKVSVHVTC
+376 
-388 INPDVNHTEKTYSY
+388 
-402 KESNDDTIGSVQD
+402 
-415 SAGSYTCTVTVHLGR
+415 SYTPSEVAG
-430 YRLQYNQDFNREHEF
+430 DAE
-445 ASSLTADVVLQYNG
+445 NG
-459 TGWVIASALPLELKL
+459 
-474 TCGSAPTP
+474 
-482 NPPGSDVLNSLKVLV
+482 
-497 KCDSKTYHF
+497 Y
-506 EKPYKMDDGDYRL
+506 
-519 EKVDDNTYTVIV
+519 TYTVTINSQ
-531 LADKY
+531 KY
-536 VEKYN
+536 VEQFDTDTGAAHDPKGVNATVTLKY
-541 AVYPGHTLFDN
+541 TDN
-552 NTKTIKLVYR
+552 
-562 YGAWTVVGSNGVTF
+562 GWTVES
-576 NVSCEQKYTV
+576 
-586 TYTDGVDGEV
+586 
-596 IFADQVSYKKPG
+596 
-608 EKTPKFRGTPTRTG
+608 
-622 YKFIGW
+622 
-628 EPAVV
+628 
-633 GTVTANATYT
+633 
-643 AQWVSISDL
+643 
-652 DPAPELVSSLYMNF
+652 
-666 QCTNENASHD
+666 
-676 HRSEMIAIGYGIGAG
+676 GA
-691 GVIVTDAAGNPVYNK
+691 
-706 DGNITAVITFY
+706 
-717 QDSGFLNEYN
+717 
-727 KRTGV
+727 
-732 AHRYADY
+732 
-739 EPKTKSVDGVLIGEV
+739 
-754 FHMYK
+754 
-759 KDYPVVFDV
+759 PVVFDV
-768 VCGSLYTV
+768 ACV
-776 TYKDGT
+776 TEIVPPARPGAEDL
-782 NGTVFAD
+782 
-789 DVHSNLN
+789 SNLK
-796 ANAATPAFVGGTPTR
+796 APVDVTCTTKPETHAAVHFSLRGGTYTI
-811 PGYVFTGWN
+811 GD
-820 PAVAATV
+820 VA
-827 TGNAT
+827 GN
-832 YTAVWEKDA
+832 E
-841 NGNGKPDKDEEK
+841 
-853 YTVTYTD
+853 TD
-860 GVENEEIFAD
+860 
-870 ETYSDLLSGTATPA
+870 
-884 FNGTPTRKGYAF
+884 
-896 TGWNPAVAATVTG
+896 
-909 NATYAA
+909 
-915 VWEEAA
+915 
-921 PPKPD
+921 
-926 KPTPPTDEIGG
+926 
-937 ATVAVKCITGHGDLS
+937 
-952 WKIDSSTFTVGE
+952 
-964 VTGDDTTGYTCTVT
+964 GYTCDITVT
-978 VQAEVYV
+978 ADKYV
-985 NAFNSDKKANGVKH
+985 ARYNMDYGKH
-999 TLADDAEKTFTMT
+999 TLTGDNTKTLTLK
-1012 YVNGAWTGP
+1012 YVEGQW
-1021 TNPAVTFEVKC
+1021 AVDTPITFPVEC
-1032 EEELVPV
+1032 EEELFPV

-1051 AYKDVALESQPK
+1051 AYKDIPLESQPK

-1146 TEGRLYSTTALF
+1146 TEGRLYSTTAPF

-1212 YTDGVDGEAFADQAY
+1212 YTDGVNGEAFADQAY

-1237 FEGTPTRKGFVFDG
+1237 FNGTPTRKGFVFDG
-1251 WNPEVAE
+1251 WTPEVAE
-1258 TVTEDVTYTAQ
+1258 TVTDNATYTAQ

-1311 TASNVMGTAADG
+1311 TVSDVMGTAADG

-1343 SDAVHTLI
+1343 GDAVHTLI

-1410 KHGGKDYKPTQG
+1410 NHWGKDYKPTQG

-1618 FADVVYNDIPY
+1618 FADVVYKDIPY
-1629 GTNTPAFGTKDPTR
+1629 GTSTPAFGTKDPTR
-1643 KGYKFLGWEPVVAD
+1643 KGYKFVGWEPEVAE
-1657 TVTENAT
+1657 TVTKDVT
-1664 YVAQWEKLYTVTYTD
+1664 YTAKWEELYTVTYTD
-1679 GAKGKAFE
+1679 GVKGKAFK
-1687 DQVFTDLES
+1687 DQVYSDLEA
-1696 GTKTPEFNGTPT
+1696 GTDTPKFDGKPT
-1708 RKGYKFLGW
+1708 RKGYTFTGW
-1717 EPVVADTVTENVTY
+1717 SPKVTDTVTKDVTY
-1731 TAPVGRTLHRYLH
+1731 VAQWKSVKNGKDNIPKTGDSEIVMVL
-1744 RRREGQGV
+1744 
-1752 QGSGL
+1752 GSVLLFSFCGAAAVSVYD
-1757 QRS
+1757 RKRKHF

>member
-1 MVCAEFSVCFWH
+1 MQTVCASGMDHQMKGEYFKMKNHGLRRIFSLFLALFMVFTLL
-13 CSWSSHFCPR
+13 PTTA
-23 LRWQRIR
+23 LAED
-30 RGLTKPSPRPSQ
+30 T
-42 WTGTRRRPIPP
+42 TGADETPPKTVVVDEGEKKTDPP

-112 FAGWNPAVAETVTAD
+112 FVGWNPAVAETVTAD

-138 TGPRRVTLPTI
+138 TGPRRVPLPTI
-149 PGPDVDLA
+149 PKPDPAPADLN
-157 ALDTGHKIDVRFT
+157 TGHKIDVRFT

-240 PTTWSLNKS
+240 PKTLSLNAS

-257 STIYLVAKNPN
+257 TTIYLVAKNPN

-286 APSADSWSTTDASIR
+286 APSADSWSTTDAAIR

-314 EGYVFKGWKAKDGAD
+314 EGYVFKGWKANDGSD
-329 TIYAGGALC
+329 TIYTGGMTCA
-338 SVSQQG
+338 VSQYG

-364 AVPSKPEWSDIR
+364 A
-376 REMQKVSVHVTC
+376 
-388 INPDVNHTEKTYSY
+388 
-402 KESNDDTIGSVQD
+402 
-415 SAGSYTCTVTVHLGR
+415 
-430 YRLQYNQDFNREHEF
+430 
-445 ASSLTADVVLQYNG
+445 
-459 TGWVIASALPLELKL
+459 
-474 TCGSAPTP
+474 
-482 NPPGSDVLNSLKVLV
+482 
-497 KCDSKTYHF
+497 
-506 EKPYKMDDGDYRL
+506 
-519 EKVDDNTYTVIV
+519 
-531 LADKY
+531 
-536 VEKYN
+536 
-541 AVYPGHTLFDN
+541 
-552 NTKTIKLVYR
+552 
-562 YGAWTVVGSNGVTF
+562 
-576 NVSCEQKYTV
+576 
-586 TYTDGVDGEV
+586 
-596 IFADQVSYKKPG
+596 
-608 EKTPKFRGTPTRTG
+608 
-622 YKFIGW
+622 
-628 EPAVV
+628 
-633 GTVTANATYT
+633 
-643 AQWVSISDL
+643 
-652 DPAPELVSSLYMNF
+652 
-666 QCTNENASHD
+666 
-676 HRSEMIAIGYGIGAG
+676 
-691 GVIVTDAAGNPVYNK
+691 
-706 DGNITAVITFY
+706 
-717 QDSGFLNEYN
+717 
-727 KRTGV
+727 
-732 AHRYADY
+732 
-739 EPKTKSVDGVLIGEV
+739 
-754 FHMYK
+754 
-759 KDYPVVFDV
+759 
-768 VCGSLYTV
+768 
-776 TYKDGT
+776 
-782 NGTVFAD
+782 
-789 DVHSNLN
+789 
-796 ANAATPAFVGGTPTR
+796 
-811 PGYVFTGWN
+811 
-820 PAVAATV
+820 
-827 TGNAT
+827 
-832 YTAVWEKDA
+832 
-841 NGNGKPDKDEEK
+841 
-853 YTVTYTD
+853 
-860 GVENEEIFAD
+860 
-870 ETYSDLLSGTATPA
+870 
-884 FNGTPTRKGYAF
+884 
-896 TGWNPAVAATVTG
+896 
-909 NATYAA
+909 
-915 VWEEAA
+915 A
-921 PPKPD
+921 PPTPD
-926 KPTPPTDEIGG
+926 KPTAPGE
-937 ATVAVKCITGHGDLS
+937 GDLS
-952 WKIDSSTFTVGE
+952 GLIGNITVNCTNEAATHELKTKGYTLISGSYTTSE
-964 VTGDDTTGYTCTVT
+964 VAGDAENGYTYTVTINSQKYVEQFDADTGATHDPKDASATVTLKYTDNGWTVTSGTPVVFNVACVTEIVPPAKPGAEDLAKLEAPVEVACTTKPETHNAARFPLIEGTYNIGDVSGNETDGYTCDIIITADEYVT
-978 VQAEVYV
+978 KY
-985 NAFNSDKKANGVKH
+985 NTDFGKH
-999 TLADDAEKTFTMT
+999 TLTGDNTKPLTLK
-1012 YVNGAWTGP
+1012 YVEGRWVVNDP
-1021 TNPAVTFEVKC
+1021 VTFPVEC
-1032 EEELVPV
+1032 EEELFPV

-1091 AWNNYK
+1091 LFNIYK
-1097 ANPANPPAG
+1097 SDPANPPAG

-1146 TEGRLYSTTALF
+1146 TEGRLYSTTAPF

-1212 YTDGVDGEAFADQAY
+1212 YTDGVNGEAFADQAY

-1237 FEGTPTRKGFVFDG
+1237 FEGTPARAGYKFLGWEPTVAETVTENVTYVAQWEKLYTVTYTDGVDGKAFKDDVHSDLEKDTPTPAFSGGTPTRKGFVFDG

-1285 RGVAVVCDNQNVK
+1285 RGVAVVCDNQNVN
-1298 HGAKAYKVTLGEY
+1298 HGEKKYKPTLGEY
-1311 TASNVMGTAADG
+1311 TVSNVMGTAADG

-1343 SDAVHTLI
+1343 GDAVHTLI

-1410 KHGGKDYKPTQG
+1410 NHWGKDYKPTQG

-1475 WDGEKW
+1475 WNGEKW

-1618 FADVVYNDIPY
+1618 FEDVVYKDIPY
-1629 GTNTPAFGTKDPTR
+1629 GTSTPAFGTKDPTR
-1643 KGYKFLGWEPVVAD
+1643 KGYKFVGWEPEVAE
-1657 TVTENAT
+1657 TVTKNVT
-1664 YVAQWEKLYTVTYTD
+1664 YTAKWEKLYTVTYTD
-1679 GAKGKAFE
+1679 GAKGKAFK
-1687 DQVFTDLES
+1687 DQVYKDLES
-1696 GTKTPEFNGTPT
+1696 GTDTPKFDGKPT
-1708 RKGYKFLGW
+1708 RKGYTFTGW
-1717 EPVVADTVTENVTY
+1717 SPKVTDTVTKDVTY
-1731 TAPVGRTLHRYLH
+1731 VAQWKSVKNGKDNIPKTGDSEIVMVL
-1744 RRREGQGV
+1744 
-1752 QGSGL
+1752 GSVLLFSFCGAAAVSVYD
-1757 QRS
+1757 RKRKHF

>member
-23 LRWQRIR
+23 LR
-30 RGLTKPSPRPSQ
+30 SQ
-42 WTGTRRRPIPP
+42 KNTTGADEAQPKTVVVDEGEKKTDPP

-79 VGGAV
+79 ANGAV
-84 FDNEVH
+84 FPNQV
-90 SNLPSGT
+90 SNLPAGT
-97 ATPAFSGSLAREGYT
+97 ATPAFSGTLARDGYT
-112 FAGWNPAVAETVTAD
+112 FAGWNPAVAETVTAN
-127 VTYAAKWEEGK
+127 VTYVAQWEAGK
-138 TGPRRVTLPTI
+138 TSARRVPLPTI
-149 PGPDVDLA
+149 PKPDPAPADLN
-157 ALDTGHKIDVRFT
+157 TGHKIDVRFT

-286 APSADSWSTTDASIR
+286 APSADSWSTTDAAIR

-314 EGYVFKGWKAKDGAD
+314 EGYVFKGWKANDGSD
-329 TIYAGGALC
+329 TIYTGGMTCA
-338 SVSQQG
+338 VSQYG

-364 AVPSKPEWSDIR
+364 A
-376 REMQKVSVHVTC
+376 T
-388 INPDVNHTEKTYSY
+388 
-402 KESNDDTIGSVQD
+402 
-415 SAGSYTCTVTVHLGR
+415 
-430 YRLQYNQDFNREHEF
+430 
-445 ASSLTADVVLQYNG
+445 
-459 TGWVIASALPLELKL
+459 
-474 TCGSAPTP
+474 
-482 NPPGSDVLNSLKVLV
+482 
-497 KCDSKTYHF
+497 
-506 EKPYKMDDGDYRL
+506 
-519 EKVDDNTYTVIV
+519 
-531 LADKY
+531 
-536 VEKYN
+536 
-541 AVYPGHTLFDN
+541 
-552 NTKTIKLVYR
+552 
-562 YGAWTVVGSNGVTF
+562 
-576 NVSCEQKYTV
+576 
-586 TYTDGVDGEV
+586 
-596 IFADQVSYKKPG
+596 
-608 EKTPKFRGTPTRTG
+608 
-622 YKFIGW
+622 
-628 EPAVV
+628 
-633 GTVTANATYT
+633 
-643 AQWVSISDL
+643 
-652 DPAPELVSSLYMNF
+652 
-666 QCTNENASHD
+666 
-676 HRSEMIAIGYGIGAG
+676 
-691 GVIVTDAAGNPVYNK
+691 
-706 DGNITAVITFY
+706 
-717 QDSGFLNEYN
+717 
-727 KRTGV
+727 
-732 AHRYADY
+732 
-739 EPKTKSVDGVLIGEV
+739 
-754 FHMYK
+754 
-759 KDYPVVFDV
+759 
-768 VCGSLYTV
+768 
-776 TYKDGT
+776 
-782 NGTVFAD
+782 
-789 DVHSNLN
+789 
-796 ANAATPAFVGGTPTR
+796 
-811 PGYVFTGWN
+811 
-820 PAVAATV
+820 
-827 TGNAT
+827 
-832 YTAVWEKDA
+832 
-841 NGNGKPDKDEEK
+841 
-853 YTVTYTD
+853 
-860 GVENEEIFAD
+860 
-870 ETYSDLLSGTATPA
+870 
-884 FNGTPTRKGYAF
+884 
-896 TGWNPAVAATVTG
+896 
-909 NATYAA
+909 
-915 VWEEAA
+915 

-926 KPTPPTDEIGG
+926 KPTAPGE
-937 ATVAVKCITGHGDLS
+937 GDLS
-952 WKIDSSTFTVGE
+952 GLIGNITVNCTNGKAAHELKAKGYTLISGSYTTNE
-964 VTGDDTTGYTCTVT
+964 VAGDAENGYTYTVTINSQKYVEQFDADTGAAHDPKDASATVTLKYTDNGWTVTSGTPVVFNVACVTEIVPPAKPGAEDLAKLEAPVEVACTTKPETRNAARFPLIEGTYNIGDVSGNETDGYTCDIIITADEYVT
-978 VQAEVYV
+978 KY
-985 NAFNSDKKANGVKH
+985 NTDFGKH
-999 TLADDAEKTFTMT
+999 TLPGDNSKTLTLKYVEGQWAVDA
-1012 YVNGAWTGP
+1012 P
-1021 TNPAVTFEVKC
+1021 VTFPVEC
-1032 EEELVPV
+1032 EEELFPV
-1039 HLVIYRNGDTSK
+1039 HLVIYRNGNTSK
-1051 AYKDVALESQPK
+1051 AYKDIALEGQPK

-1069 STIDIADYYTGNY
+1069 STINIADYYTGNY

-1118 KCMVYDKYQVVY
+1118 KCMVYDKFQVVY
-1130 FQSEEALRDF
+1130 FQSEEAWRDY

-1212 YTDGVDGEAFADQAY
+1212 YTDGVNGEAFADQAY

-1237 FEGTPTRKGFVFDG
+1237 FEGTPARAGYKFLGWEPTVAETVTENVTYVAQWEKLYTVTYTDGVDGKAFKDDVHSDLEKDTPTPAFSGGTPTRKGFVFDG

-1285 RGVAVVCDNQNVK
+1285 RGVAVVCDNQNVN
-1298 HGAKAYKVTLGEY
+1298 HGEKKYKPTLGEY
-1311 TASNVMGTAADG
+1311 TVSNVMGTAADG

-1343 SDAVHTLI
+1343 GDAVHTLI

-1410 KHGGKDYKPTQG
+1410 NHWGKDYKPTQG

-1475 WDGEKW
+1475 WNGEKW

-1526 YTLIEDTYNVSDP
+1526 YTLIEGTYNVSDP

-1618 FADVVYNDIPY
+1618 FADVVYKDIPY
-1629 GTNTPAFGTKDPTR
+1629 GTSTPAFGTKDPTR
-1643 KGYKFLGWEPVVAD
+1643 EGYKFVGWEPEVAE
-1657 TVTENAT
+1657 TVTKNVT
-1664 YVAQWEKLYTVTYTD
+1664 YTAKWEKLYTVTYTD
-1679 GAKGKAFE
+1679 GVKGKAFK
-1687 DQVFTDLES
+1687 DQVYKDLES
-1696 GTKTPEFNGTPT
+1696 GADTPKFDGKPT
-1708 RKGYKFLGW
+1708 RKGYTFTGW
-1717 EPVVADTVTENVTY
+1717 SPKVTDTVTKDVTY
-1731 TAPVGRTLHRYLH
+1731 VAQWKSVKNGKDNIPKTGDSEIVMVL
-1744 RRREGQGV
+1744 
-1752 QGSGL
+1752 GSVLLFSFCGAAAVSVYD
-1757 QRS
+1757 RKRKHF

>member
-1 MVCAEFSVCFWH
+1 MKNHGLRRIFSLFLALFMVFTLLPTTALAED
-13 CSWSSHFCPR
+13 
-23 LRWQRIR
+23 
-30 RGLTKPSPRPSQ
+30 T
-42 WTGTRRRPIPP
+42 TGADETQPKTVAVDGDEKKTDPP

-112 FAGWNPAVAETVTAD
+112 FVGWNPAVAETVTAD
-127 VTYAAKWEEGK
+127 VTYAAKWEAGK
-138 TGPRRVTLPTI
+138 TNARRVTVPPI
-149 PGPDVDLA
+149 PDPGVAPA
-157 ALDTGHKIDVRFT
+157 ALNTGHKIDVRFT

-184 GSSEKTKFVCQYK
+184 GSSEKTQFVCQYK

-216 AAASRASVNS
+216 AAAGRASVNS

-286 APSADSWSTTDASIR
+286 APSADSWSTTDAAIR

-314 EGYVFKGWKAKDGAD
+314 EGYVFKGWKANDGSD
-329 TIYAGGALC
+329 TIYTGGMTCA
-338 SVSQQG
+338 VSQYG

-364 AVPSKPEWSDIR
+364 A
-376 REMQKVSVHVTC
+376 T
-388 INPDVNHTEKTYSY
+388 
-402 KESNDDTIGSVQD
+402 
-415 SAGSYTCTVTVHLGR
+415 
-430 YRLQYNQDFNREHEF
+430 
-445 ASSLTADVVLQYNG
+445 
-459 TGWVIASALPLELKL
+459 
-474 TCGSAPTP
+474 
-482 NPPGSDVLNSLKVLV
+482 
-497 KCDSKTYHF
+497 
-506 EKPYKMDDGDYRL
+506 
-519 EKVDDNTYTVIV
+519 
-531 LADKY
+531 
-536 VEKYN
+536 
-541 AVYPGHTLFDN
+541 
-552 NTKTIKLVYR
+552 
-562 YGAWTVVGSNGVTF
+562 
-576 NVSCEQKYTV
+576 
-586 TYTDGVDGEV
+586 
-596 IFADQVSYKKPG
+596 
-608 EKTPKFRGTPTRTG
+608 
-622 YKFIGW
+622 
-628 EPAVV
+628 
-633 GTVTANATYT
+633 
-643 AQWVSISDL
+643 
-652 DPAPELVSSLYMNF
+652 
-666 QCTNENASHD
+666 
-676 HRSEMIAIGYGIGAG
+676 
-691 GVIVTDAAGNPVYNK
+691 
-706 DGNITAVITFY
+706 
-717 QDSGFLNEYN
+717 
-727 KRTGV
+727 
-732 AHRYADY
+732 
-739 EPKTKSVDGVLIGEV
+739 
-754 FHMYK
+754 
-759 KDYPVVFDV
+759 
-768 VCGSLYTV
+768 
-776 TYKDGT
+776 
-782 NGTVFAD
+782 
-789 DVHSNLN
+789 
-796 ANAATPAFVGGTPTR
+796 
-811 PGYVFTGWN
+811 
-820 PAVAATV
+820 
-827 TGNAT
+827 
-832 YTAVWEKDA
+832 
-841 NGNGKPDKDEEK
+841 
-853 YTVTYTD
+853 
-860 GVENEEIFAD
+860 
-870 ETYSDLLSGTATPA
+870 
-884 FNGTPTRKGYAF
+884 
-896 TGWNPAVAATVTG
+896 
-909 NATYAA
+909 
-915 VWEEAA
+915 

-926 KPTPPTDEIGG
+926 KPTAPGE
-937 ATVAVKCITGHGDLS
+937 GDLS
-952 WKIDSSTFTVGE
+952 GLIGNITVNCTNGKAAHELKAKGYTLISGSYTTNE
-964 VTGDDTTGYTCTVT
+964 VAGDAENGYTYTVTINSQKYVEQFDADTGAAHDPKDASATVTLKYTDNGWTVTSGTPVVFNVACVTEIVPPAKPGAEDLAKLEAPVEVACTTKPETHNAARFPLIEGTYNIGDVSGNETDGYTCDIIITADEYVT
-978 VQAEVYV
+978 KY
-985 NAFNSDKKANGVKH
+985 NTDFGKH
-999 TLADDAEKTFTMT
+999 TLPGDNSKTLTLKYVEGQWAVDA
-1012 YVNGAWTGP
+1012 P
-1021 TNPAVTFEVKC
+1021 VTFPVEC
-1032 EEELVPV
+1032 EEELFPV
-1039 HLVIYRNGDTSK
+1039 HLVIYRNGNTSK
-1051 AYKDVALESQPK
+1051 AYKDIALEGQPK

-1069 STIDIADYYTGNY
+1069 STINIADYYTGNY

-1146 TEGRLYSTTALF
+1146 TEGRLYSTTAPF

-1212 YTDGVDGEAFADQAY
+1212 YTDGVNGEAFADQVY

-1237 FEGTPTRKGFVFDG
+1237 FEGTPARAGYKFLGWEPTVAETVTENATYVAQWEKLYTVTYTDGVGEKAFKDDVHSDLEKDTPTPAFSGGTPTRKGFVFDG

-1285 RGVAVVCDNQNVK
+1285 RGVAVVCDNQNVN
-1298 HGAKAYKVTLGEY
+1298 HGEKKYKPTLGEY
-1311 TASNVMGTAADG
+1311 TVSDVMGTAADG

-1335 IEKYSSDM
+1335 IVKYSSDM
-1343 SDAVHTLI
+1343 GDAVHTLI

-1501 YDELKGLGINA
+1501 YDDLKELGIDA
-1512 KVDCTTTTAHNGKS
+1512 KVHCATTTAHTDAT
-1526 YTLIEDTYNVSDP
+1526 YALIGGTYEISDP
-1539 ERKGTAYTCI
+1539 ARKGTVYTCT
-1549 LTVNAKDYVAKYNAE
+1549 LTVKAKDYVAKYNAE

-1618 FADVVYNDIPY
+1618 FADVVYKDIPY
-1629 GTNTPAFGTKDPTR
+1629 GTSTPAFGTKDPTR
-1643 KGYKFLGWEPVVAD
+1643 EGYKFVGWEPEVAE
-1657 TVTENAT
+1657 TVTKNVT
-1664 YVAQWEKLYTVTYTD
+1664 YTAKWEKLYTVTYTD
-1679 GAKGKAFE
+1679 GAKGKAFK
-1687 DQVFTDLES
+1687 DQVYKDLES
-1696 GTKTPEFNGTPT
+1696 GTDTPKFDGKPT
-1708 RKGYKFLGW
+1708 RKGYTFTGW
-1717 EPVVADTVTENVTY
+1717 SPKVTDTVTKDVTY
-1731 TAPVGRTLHRYLH
+1731 VAQWKSVKNGKDNIPKTGDSEIVMVL
-1744 RRREGQGV
+1744 
-1752 QGSGL
+1752 GSVLLFSFCGAAAVSVYD
-1757 QRS
+1757 RKRKHF

>member
-1 MVCAEFSVCFWH
+1 MDHQMKGEYFKMKNHGLRRIFSLFLALFMVFTLLPTTALAED
-13 CSWSSHFCPR
+13 
-23 LRWQRIR
+23 
-30 RGLTKPSPRPSQ
+30 T
-42 WTGTRRRPIPP
+42 TGADETPPKTVVVDEGEKKTDPP
-53 AQEQPKNENPPAPEE
+53 AQEQPKNENPPAPED

-84 FDNEVH
+84 FDNDVH

-112 FAGWNPAVAETVTAD
+112 FVGWNPAVAETVTAD

-138 TGPRRVTLPTI
+138 TNARRVPLPTI
-149 PGPDVDLA
+149 PKPDPAPADLN
-157 ALDTGHKIDVRFT
+157 TGHKIDVRFT

-286 APSADSWSTTDASIR
+286 APSADSWSTTDAAIR

-314 EGYVFKGWKAKDGAD
+314 EGYVFKGWKANDGSD
-329 TIYAGGALC
+329 TIYTGGMTCA
-338 SVSQQG
+338 VSQYG

-364 AVPSKPEWSDIR
+364 DAPAQPTPLDEAGVKALLGDNAVQIICTNAQIGHGSKTFGLIDGTFTVRQDKNRCEVVINGFSSYMSKFDAAVNVPAGTHITDGSMAVQNRTKINLVWSDG
-376 REMQKVSVHVTC
+376 KWTAADAPAKYHVLCSLQPVEPTTPGEGDLEN
-388 INPDVNHTEKTYSY
+388 IEKLVRIVCDRNIHDA
-402 KESNDDTIGSVQD
+402 KEYGVI
-415 SAGSYTCTVTVHLGR
+415 AGSCEFGGIDMTGDVPTCPVTIRAAKYV
-430 YRLQYNQDFNREHEF
+430 E
-445 ASSLTADVVLQYNG
+445 AYNG
-459 TGWVIASALPLELKL
+459 TIGVEHTITGDTERFLLLAWDANNNVWRPM
-474 TCGSAPTP
+474 TDTP
-482 NPPGSDVLNSLKVLV
+482 V
-497 KCDSKTYHF
+497 TF
-506 EKPYKMDDGDYRL
+506 
-519 EKVDDNTYTVIV
+519 TVICPPAKPGAED
-531 LADKY
+531 LAKLEAPVEVVCTAKPETHTAAPFSLIEGTYDIGDVSGNETDGYTCDITVTADEYVTKYNTDFGKHTLTGDSPKTLTLKY
-536 VEKYN
+536 VEGRW
-541 AVYPGHTLFDN
+541 AFD
-552 NTKTIKLVYR
+552 
-562 YGAWTVVGSNGVTF
+562 APVTF
-576 NVSCEQKYTV
+576 
-586 TYTDGVDGEV
+586 
-596 IFADQVSYKKPG
+596 
-608 EKTPKFRGTPTRTG
+608 
-622 YKFIGW
+622 
-628 EPAVV
+628 
-633 GTVTANATYT
+633 
-643 AQWVSISDL
+643 
-652 DPAPELVSSLYMNF
+652 
-666 QCTNENASHD
+666 
-676 HRSEMIAIGYGIGAG
+676 
-691 GVIVTDAAGNPVYNK
+691 PV
-706 DGNITAVITFY
+706 
-717 QDSGFLNEYN
+717 E
-727 KRTGV
+727 
-732 AHRYADY
+732 
-739 EPKTKSVDGVLIGEV
+739 
-754 FHMYK
+754 
-759 KDYPVVFDV
+759 
-768 VCGSLYTV
+768 
-776 TYKDGT
+776 
-782 NGTVFAD
+782 
-789 DVHSNLN
+789 
-796 ANAATPAFVGGTPTR
+796 
-811 PGYVFTGWN
+811 
-820 PAVAATV
+820 
-827 TGNAT
+827 
-832 YTAVWEKDA
+832 
-841 NGNGKPDKDEEK
+841 
-853 YTVTYTD
+853 
-860 GVENEEIFAD
+860 
-870 ETYSDLLSGTATPA
+870 
-884 FNGTPTRKGYAF
+884 
-896 TGWNPAVAATVTG
+896 
-909 NATYAA
+909 
-915 VWEEAA
+915 
-921 PPKPD
+921 
-926 KPTPPTDEIGG
+926 
-937 ATVAVKCITGHGDLS
+937 
-952 WKIDSSTFTVGE
+952 
-964 VTGDDTTGYTCTVT
+964 
-978 VQAEVYV
+978 
-985 NAFNSDKKANGVKH
+985 
-999 TLADDAEKTFTMT
+999 
-1012 YVNGAWTGP
+1012 
-1021 TNPAVTFEVKC
+1021 C

-1091 AWNNYK
+1091 LFNIYK
-1097 ANPANPPAG
+1097 SDPANPPAG
-1106 LKEKTVNGWTNL
+1106 LKEKTVNGWTNF

-1130 FQSEEALRDF
+1130 FQSEEAWRDF

-1212 YTDGVDGEAFADQAY
+1212 YTDGVNGEAFADQAY

-1237 FEGTPTRKGFVFDG
+1237 FVGTPARAGYKFLGWEPTVAETVTENATYVAQWEKLYTVTYTDGVGEKAFEDDVHSDLEKDTKTPAFSGGTPTRKGFVFDG
-1251 WNPEVAE
+1251 WNPEIAE

-1285 RGVAVVCDNQNVK
+1285 RGVAVVCDNQNVN
-1298 HGAKAYKVTLGEY
+1298 HGEKKYKPTLGEY
-1311 TASNVMGTAADG
+1311 TVSDVMGTAADG
-1323 YTCTVTVRAAKF
+1323 YTCTVTVKAAKF

-1343 SDAVHTLI
+1343 GDAVHTLI

-1396 IGRGVKIVCDNQNV
+1396 IGRGVRIVCDNQNV
-1410 KHGGKDYKPTQG
+1410 NHWAKDYKPTQG

-1461 LIVGEQAEKTVELK
+1461 LIVGEQPEKTVELK
-1475 WDGEKW
+1475 WNGEKW

-1539 ERKGTAYTCI
+1539 ERKGTVYTCI

-1618 FADVVYNDIPY
+1618 FADVVYKDIPY
-1629 GTNTPAFGTKDPTR
+1629 GTGTPAFGTKDPTR
-1643 KGYKFLGWEPVVAD
+1643 KGYKFVGWEPEVAE
-1657 TVTENAT
+1657 TVTKDVT
-1664 YVAQWEKLYTVTYTD
+1664 YTAKWEKLYTVTYTD
-1679 GAKGKAFE
+1679 GVKGKAFK
-1687 DQVFTDLES
+1687 DQVYKDLES
-1696 GTKTPEFNGTPT
+1696 GTDTPKFDGKPT
-1708 RKGYKFLGW
+1708 RKGYTFTGW
-1717 EPVVADTVTENVTY
+1717 SPKVTDTVTKDVTY
-1731 TAPVGRTLHRYLH
+1731 VAQWKSVKNGKDNIPKTGDSEIVMVL
-1744 RRREGQGV
+1744 
-1752 QGSGL
+1752 GSVLLFSFCGAAAVSVYD
-1757 QRS
+1757 RKRKHF

>member
-1 MVCAEFSVCFWH
+1 MDRQMKGEYFMMKNHGLRRIFSLFLALFMVFTLLPTTALAED
-13 CSWSSHFCPR
+13 
-23 LRWQRIR
+23 
-30 RGLTKPSPRPSQ
+30 T
-42 WTGTRRRPIPP
+42 TGADGTQPKTVAVDEGEKKTDPP

-79 VGGAV
+79 ADGAV

-112 FAGWNPAVAETVTAD
+112 FVGWNPAVAETVTAD
-127 VTYAAKWEEGK
+127 VTYAAKWEAGK
-138 TGPRRVTLPTI
+138 TNARRVTVPPI
-149 PGPDVDLA
+149 PDPGVAPA
-157 ALDTGHKIDVRFT
+157 ALNTGHKIDVRFT

-184 GSSEKTKFVCQYK
+184 GSSEKTQFVCQYK

-216 AAASRASVNS
+216 AAAGRASVNS

-286 APSADSWSTTDASIR
+286 APSADSWSTTDAAIR

-314 EGYVFKGWKAKDGAD
+314 EGYVFKGWKANDGSD
-329 TIYAGGALC
+329 TIYTGGMTCA
-338 SVSQQG
+338 VSQYG

-364 AVPSKPEWSDIR
+364 DAPPQPTAPDNDTVKALLGENAVQIICTNAQIGHGSKTFGLIDGTFTVHQSNNRCEVVINGFSSYMSKFDAAVSVPAGTHITDNSMAGQNRTKINLVWSDG
-376 REMQKVSVHVTC
+376 KWTAADAPAKYHVLCSLQPVEPTTPGEGDLEN
-388 INPDVNHTEKTYSY
+388 IEKLVRIVCDRNIHDA
-402 KESNDDTIGSVQD
+402 KEYGVI
-415 SAGSYTCTVTVHLGR
+415 AGSCEFGGIDMTGDVPTCPVTIQAAEYVK
-430 YRLQYNQDFNREHEF
+430 
-445 ASSLTADVVLQYNG
+445 AYNG
-459 TGWVIASALPLELKL
+459 TIGVEHTITGDTERLLILAWDANNNVWRPMTDTPVTFTVICPPAKPGVEDLSNLKAPVDV
-474 TCGSAPTP
+474 TCTTKPETHAA
-482 NPPGSDVLNSLKVLV
+482 VHFSLR
-497 KCDSKTYHF
+497 
-506 EKPYKMDDGDYRL
+506 GG
-519 EKVDDNTYTVIV
+519 TYTIGDVAGNETDGYTCDITV
-531 LADKY
+531 TADKY
-536 VEKYN
+536 VARYN
-541 AVYPGHTLFDN
+541 MDYGKHTLTGD
-552 NTKTIKLVYR
+552 NTKTL
-562 YGAWTVVGSNGVTF
+562 TL
-576 NVSCEQKYTV
+576 KYV
-586 TYTDGVDGEV
+586 EGQWAVD
-596 IFADQVSYKKPG
+596 
-608 EKTPKFRGTPTRTG
+608 TP
-622 YKFIGW
+622 
-628 EPAVV
+628 
-633 GTVTANATYT
+633 
-643 AQWVSISDL
+643 
-652 DPAPELVSSLYMNF
+652 
-666 QCTNENASHD
+666 
-676 HRSEMIAIGYGIGAG
+676 
-691 GVIVTDAAGNPVYNK
+691 
-706 DGNITAVITFY
+706 ITF
-717 QDSGFLNEYN
+717 
-727 KRTGV
+727 
-732 AHRYADY
+732 
-739 EPKTKSVDGVLIGEV
+739 
-754 FHMYK
+754 
-759 KDYPVVFDV
+759 PV
-768 VCGSLYTV
+768 
-776 TYKDGT
+776 
-782 NGTVFAD
+782 
-789 DVHSNLN
+789 
-796 ANAATPAFVGGTPTR
+796 
-811 PGYVFTGWN
+811 
-820 PAVAATV
+820 
-827 TGNAT
+827 
-832 YTAVWEKDA
+832 E
-841 NGNGKPDKDEEK
+841 
-853 YTVTYTD
+853 
-860 GVENEEIFAD
+860 
-870 ETYSDLLSGTATPA
+870 
-884 FNGTPTRKGYAF
+884 
-896 TGWNPAVAATVTG
+896 
-909 NATYAA
+909 
-915 VWEEAA
+915 
-921 PPKPD
+921 
-926 KPTPPTDEIGG
+926 
-937 ATVAVKCITGHGDLS
+937 
-952 WKIDSSTFTVGE
+952 
-964 VTGDDTTGYTCTVT
+964 
-978 VQAEVYV
+978 
-985 NAFNSDKKANGVKH
+985 
-999 TLADDAEKTFTMT
+999 
-1012 YVNGAWTGP
+1012 
-1021 TNPAVTFEVKC
+1021 C
-1032 EEELVPV
+1032 EEDLFPV
-1039 HLVIYRNGDTSK
+1039 HLVIYRNGNTTT
-1051 AYKDVALESQPK
+1051 AYKDIALESQPK

-1091 AWNNYK
+1091 LFNIYK
-1097 ANPANPPAG
+1097 SDPANPPAG

-1212 YTDGVDGEAFADQAY
+1212 YTDGVNGEAFADQAY

-1237 FEGTPTRKGFVFDG
+1237 FEGTPTRAGYKFLGWEPTVAETVTENATYVAQWEKLYTVTYTDGVGEKAFKDDVHSDLEKDTPTPAFSGGTPTRKGFVFDG
-1251 WNPEVAE
+1251 WTPEVAE
-1258 TVTEDVTYTAQ
+1258 TVTDNATYTAQ
-1269 WKPVQPDK
+1269 WKPIQPDK

-1311 TASNVMGTAADG
+1311 TVSNVMGTAADG

-1343 SDAVHTLI
+1343 GDAVHTLI

-1410 KHGGKDYKPTQG
+1410 NHWGKDYKPTQG

-1526 YTLIEDTYNVSDP
+1526 YTLIEGTYEVSDP

-1618 FADVVYNDIPY
+1618 FADVVYKDIPY
-1629 GTNTPAFGTKDPTR
+1629 GTSTPAFGTKDPTR
-1643 KGYKFLGWEPVVAD
+1643 KGYKFVGWEPEVAE
-1657 TVTENAT
+1657 TVTENVT
-1664 YVAQWEKLYTVTYTD
+1664 YTAKWEELYTVTYTD
-1679 GAKGKAFE
+1679 GAKGKAFK
-1687 DQVFTDLES
+1687 DQVYSDLEA
-1696 GTKTPEFNGTPT
+1696 GTDTPKFDGKPT
-1708 RKGYKFLGW
+1708 RKGYTFTGW
-1717 EPVVADTVTENVTY
+1717 SPKVTDTVTKDVTY
-1731 TAPVGRTLHRYLH
+1731 VAQWKSVKNGKDNIPKTGDSEIVMVL
-1744 RRREGQGV
+1744 
-1752 QGSGL
+1752 GSVLLFSFCGAAAVSVYD
-1757 QRS
+1757 RKRKHF

>member
-1 MVCAEFSVCFWH
+1 MQTVCASGMDHQMKGEYFKMKNHGLRRIFSLFLALFMVFTLL
-13 CSWSSHFCPR
+13 PTTA
-23 LRWQRIR
+23 LAED
-30 RGLTKPSPRPSQ
+30 T
-42 WTGTRRRPIPP
+42 TGADETPPKTVVVNEGEKKTDPP
-53 AQEQPKNENPPAPEE
+53 AQEQPNNENPPAPEE

-79 VGGAV
+79 ADGAV
-84 FDNEVH
+84 FPNQV
-90 SNLPSGT
+90 SNLPAGT
-97 ATPAFSGSLAREGYT
+97 ATPAFSGTLARDGYT
-112 FAGWNPAVAETVTAD
+112 FAGWNPAVAETVTAN
-127 VTYAAKWEEGK
+127 VTYVAQWETGK
-138 TGPRRVTLPTI
+138 TSARRVTLPTI
-149 PGPDVDLA
+149 PEPDIAPA
-157 ALDTGHKIDVRFT
+157 ALNTGHKIDVTFT

-257 STIYLVAKNPN
+257 TTIYLVAKNPN

-286 APSADSWSTTDASIR
+286 APSADSWSTTDAAIR

-314 EGYVFKGWKAKDGAD
+314 EGYVFKGWKANDGSD
-329 TIYAGGALC
+329 TIYTGGMTCA
-338 SVSQQG
+338 VSQYG

-364 AVPSKPEWSDIR
+364 A
-376 REMQKVSVHVTC
+376 T
-388 INPDVNHTEKTYSY
+388 
-402 KESNDDTIGSVQD
+402 
-415 SAGSYTCTVTVHLGR
+415 
-430 YRLQYNQDFNREHEF
+430 
-445 ASSLTADVVLQYNG
+445 
-459 TGWVIASALPLELKL
+459 
-474 TCGSAPTP
+474 
-482 NPPGSDVLNSLKVLV
+482 
-497 KCDSKTYHF
+497 
-506 EKPYKMDDGDYRL
+506 
-519 EKVDDNTYTVIV
+519 
-531 LADKY
+531 
-536 VEKYN
+536 
-541 AVYPGHTLFDN
+541 
-552 NTKTIKLVYR
+552 
-562 YGAWTVVGSNGVTF
+562 
-576 NVSCEQKYTV
+576 
-586 TYTDGVDGEV
+586 
-596 IFADQVSYKKPG
+596 
-608 EKTPKFRGTPTRTG
+608 
-622 YKFIGW
+622 
-628 EPAVV
+628 
-633 GTVTANATYT
+633 
-643 AQWVSISDL
+643 
-652 DPAPELVSSLYMNF
+652 
-666 QCTNENASHD
+666 
-676 HRSEMIAIGYGIGAG
+676 
-691 GVIVTDAAGNPVYNK
+691 
-706 DGNITAVITFY
+706 
-717 QDSGFLNEYN
+717 
-727 KRTGV
+727 
-732 AHRYADY
+732 
-739 EPKTKSVDGVLIGEV
+739 
-754 FHMYK
+754 
-759 KDYPVVFDV
+759 
-768 VCGSLYTV
+768 
-776 TYKDGT
+776 
-782 NGTVFAD
+782 
-789 DVHSNLN
+789 
-796 ANAATPAFVGGTPTR
+796 
-811 PGYVFTGWN
+811 
-820 PAVAATV
+820 
-827 TGNAT
+827 
-832 YTAVWEKDA
+832 
-841 NGNGKPDKDEEK
+841 
-853 YTVTYTD
+853 
-860 GVENEEIFAD
+860 
-870 ETYSDLLSGTATPA
+870 
-884 FNGTPTRKGYAF
+884 
-896 TGWNPAVAATVTG
+896 
-909 NATYAA
+909 
-915 VWEEAA
+915 

-926 KPTPPTDEIGG
+926 KPTAPGE
-937 ATVAVKCITGHGDLS
+937 GDLS
-952 WKIDSSTFTVGE
+952 GLIGNITVNCTNGKAAHE
-964 VTGDDTTGYTCTVT
+964 LKAKGYTLISGSYTTNEVAGDAENGYTYTVT
-978 VQAEVYV
+978 INSQKYVEQFDADTGAAHDPKDATATVTLKHTDNGWTVESGAPVVFDVACVTEIVPPAKPGVEDLAKLEAPVEVVCTTKPETHNAARFPLIEGTYNIGDVSGNETDGYFSNITVTADEYV
-985 NAFNSDKKANGVKH
+985 TKYNTDFGKH
-999 TLADDAEKTFTMT
+999 TLTGDNSKTLTLK
-1012 YVNGAWTGP
+1012 YVEGRWVVNDP
-1021 TNPAVTFEVKC
+1021 VTFPVEC
-1032 EEELVPV
+1032 EEELFPV

-1051 AYKDVALESQPK
+1051 AYKDIALESQPK

-1091 AWNNYK
+1091 AWNDYK

-1146 TEGRLYSTTALF
+1146 TEGRLYSTTAPF

-1186 GDVTGQTVNGW
+1186 SDVTGQTVNGW

-1212 YTDGVDGEAFADQAY
+1212 YTDGVNGEAFADQAY

-1237 FEGTPTRKGFVFDG
+1237 FEGTPARAGYKFLGWEPTVAETVTENATYVAQWEKLYTVTYTDGVDGKAFKDDVHSDLEKDTPTPAFSGGTPTRKGFVFDG

-1285 RGVAVVCDNQNVK
+1285 RGVAVVCDNQNVN
-1298 HGAKAYKVTLGEY
+1298 HGEKKYKPTLGEY
-1311 TASNVMGTAADG
+1311 TVSNVMGTAADG

-1343 SDAVHTLI
+1343 GDAVHTLI

-1410 KHGGKDYKPTQG
+1410 NHWGKDYKPTQG

-1451 YSSDMGKTHA
+1451 YSSDMGKAHA

-1475 WDGEKW
+1475 WNGEKW

-1618 FADVVYNDIPY
+1618 FADVVYKDIPY
-1629 GTNTPAFGTKDPTR
+1629 GTSTPAFGTKDPTR
-1643 KGYKFLGWEPVVAD
+1643 EGYKFVGWEPEVAE
-1657 TVTENAT
+1657 TVTENVT
-1664 YVAQWEKLYTVTYTD
+1664 YTAKWEKLYTVTYTD
-1679 GAKGKAFE
+1679 GAKGKAFK
-1687 DQVFTDLES
+1687 DQVYSDLEA
-1696 GTKTPEFNGTPT
+1696 GTDTPKFDGKPT
-1708 RKGYKFLGW
+1708 RKGYTFTGW
-1717 EPVVADTVTENVTY
+1717 SPKVTDTVTKDVTY
-1731 TAPVGRTLHRYLH
+1731 VAQWKSVKNGKDNIPKTGDSEIVMIL
-1744 RRREGQGV
+1744 
-1752 QGSGL
+1752 GSVLLFSFCGAAAVSVYD
-1757 QRS
+1757 RKRKHF

>member
-1 MVCAEFSVCFWH
+1 MQTVCASGMDRQMKGEYFKMKNHGLRRIFSLFLALFMVFTLL
-13 CSWSSHFCPR
+13 PTTA
-23 LRWQRIR
+23 LAED
-30 RGLTKPSPRPSQ
+30 T
-42 WTGTRRRPIPP
+42 TGADET
-53 AQEQPKNENPPAPEE
+53 QPKTVVVDEGEKKTDPSAPED

-79 VGGAV
+79 ANGAV
-84 FDNEVH
+84 FPNQV
-90 SNLPSGT
+90 SNLPAGT
-97 ATPAFSGSLAREGYT
+97 ATPAFSGTLEREGYT
-112 FAGWNPAVAETVTAD
+112 FAGWNPAVAGTVTAD
-127 VTYAAKWEEGK
+127 VTYVAQWEAGK
-138 TGPRRVTLPTI
+138 TNPKRVTVPTI
-149 PGPDVDLA
+149 PGPDVDPA
-157 ALDTGHKIDVRFT
+157 ALNTGHKIDVRFT

-184 GSSEKTKFVCQYK
+184 GSSEKTKFVCQYSS
-197 TNHSDTA
+197 NHSDTA

-216 AAASRASVNS
+216 AAAGRASVNS

-257 STIYLVAKNPN
+257 TTIYLVAKNPN

-314 EGYVFKGWKAKDGAD
+314 EGYVFKGWKAKDGSD
-329 TIYAGGALC
+329 TIYTGGTLC
-338 SVSQQG
+338 AVSQYG

-364 AVPSKPEWSDIR
+364 A
-376 REMQKVSVHVTC
+376 T
-388 INPDVNHTEKTYSY
+388 
-402 KESNDDTIGSVQD
+402 
-415 SAGSYTCTVTVHLGR
+415 
-430 YRLQYNQDFNREHEF
+430 
-445 ASSLTADVVLQYNG
+445 
-459 TGWVIASALPLELKL
+459 
-474 TCGSAPTP
+474 
-482 NPPGSDVLNSLKVLV
+482 
-497 KCDSKTYHF
+497 
-506 EKPYKMDDGDYRL
+506 
-519 EKVDDNTYTVIV
+519 
-531 LADKY
+531 
-536 VEKYN
+536 
-541 AVYPGHTLFDN
+541 
-552 NTKTIKLVYR
+552 
-562 YGAWTVVGSNGVTF
+562 
-576 NVSCEQKYTV
+576 
-586 TYTDGVDGEV
+586 
-596 IFADQVSYKKPG
+596 
-608 EKTPKFRGTPTRTG
+608 
-622 YKFIGW
+622 
-628 EPAVV
+628 
-633 GTVTANATYT
+633 
-643 AQWVSISDL
+643 
-652 DPAPELVSSLYMNF
+652 
-666 QCTNENASHD
+666 
-676 HRSEMIAIGYGIGAG
+676 
-691 GVIVTDAAGNPVYNK
+691 
-706 DGNITAVITFY
+706 
-717 QDSGFLNEYN
+717 
-727 KRTGV
+727 
-732 AHRYADY
+732 
-739 EPKTKSVDGVLIGEV
+739 
-754 FHMYK
+754 
-759 KDYPVVFDV
+759 
-768 VCGSLYTV
+768 
-776 TYKDGT
+776 
-782 NGTVFAD
+782 
-789 DVHSNLN
+789 
-796 ANAATPAFVGGTPTR
+796 
-811 PGYVFTGWN
+811 
-820 PAVAATV
+820 
-827 TGNAT
+827 
-832 YTAVWEKDA
+832 
-841 NGNGKPDKDEEK
+841 
-853 YTVTYTD
+853 
-860 GVENEEIFAD
+860 
-870 ETYSDLLSGTATPA
+870 
-884 FNGTPTRKGYAF
+884 
-896 TGWNPAVAATVTG
+896 
-909 NATYAA
+909 
-915 VWEEAA
+915 

-926 KPTPPTDEIGG
+926 KPTAPGE
-937 ATVAVKCITGHGDLS
+937 GDLS
-952 WKIDSSTFTVGE
+952 GLIDNITVNCTNEAATHELKAKGYTLISGSYTTNE
-964 VTGDDTTGYTCTVT
+964 VAGDAENGYTYTVTINSQKYVEQFDADTGAAHDPKDASATVTLKYTDNGWTVTSGTPVVFDVACVTEIVPPAKPGAEDLAKLEAPVEVACTTKPETHNAARFPLIEGTYNIGDVSGNETDGYTCDIIITADEYVT
-978 VQAEVYV
+978 KY
-985 NAFNSDKKANGVKH
+985 NTDFGKH
-999 TLADDAEKTFTMT
+999 TLTGDNTKPLTLK
-1012 YVNGAWTGP
+1012 YVEGRWVVNDP
-1021 TNPAVTFEVKC
+1021 VTFPVEC
-1032 EEELVPV
+1032 EEELFPV

-1091 AWNNYK
+1091 LFNIYK
-1097 ANPANPPAG
+1097 SDPANPPAG

-1130 FQSEEALRDF
+1130 FQSEEAWRDF

-1212 YTDGVDGEAFADQAY
+1212 YTDGVNGEAFADQAY

-1237 FEGTPTRKGFVFDG
+1237 FEGTPARAGYKFLGWEPTVAETVTENATYVAQWEKLYTVTYTDGVGEKAFKDDVHSDLEKDTPTPAFSGDTPTRKGFVFDG
-1251 WNPEVAE
+1251 WTPEVAE

-1285 RGVAVVCDNQNVK
+1285 RGVTVVCDNQNVN
-1298 HGAKAYKVTLGEY
+1298 HGEKKYKPTLGEY
-1311 TASNVMGTAADG
+1311 TVSNVMGTAADG

-1343 SDAVHTLI
+1343 GDAVHTLI

-1410 KHGGKDYKPTQG
+1410 NHWGKDYKPTQG

-1436 YTCTITVKAAKIIEK
+1436 YTCTVTVKAAKIVEK
-1451 YSSDMGKTHA
+1451 YGSDFGKPHD
-1461 LIVGEQAEKTVELK
+1461 LIIGEAAEKTVELK

-1618 FADVVYNDIPY
+1618 FEDVVYKDIPY
-1629 GTNTPAFGTKDPTR
+1629 GTSTPAFGTKDPTR
-1643 KGYKFLGWEPVVAD
+1643 EGYKFVGWEPEVAE
-1657 TVTENAT
+1657 TVTKNVT
-1664 YVAQWEKLYTVTYTD
+1664 YTAKWEKLYTVTYTD
-1679 GAKGKAFE
+1679 GAKGKAFK
-1687 DQVFTDLES
+1687 DQVYKDLES
-1696 GTKTPEFNGTPT
+1696 GTDTPKFDGKPT
-1708 RKGYKFLGW
+1708 RKGYTFTGW
-1717 EPVVADTVTENVTY
+1717 SPKVTDTVTKDVTY
-1731 TAPVGRTLHRYLH
+1731 VAQWKSVKNGKDNIPKTGDSEIVMVL
-1744 RRREGQGV
+1744 
-1752 QGSGL
+1752 GSVLLFSFCGAAAVSVYD
-1757 QRS
+1757 RKRKHF

>member
-1 MVCAEFSVCFWH
+1 MMKNHGLRRIFSLFLALFMVFTLLPTAALAED
-13 CSWSSHFCPR
+13 
-23 LRWQRIR
+23 
-30 RGLTKPSPRPSQ
+30 T
-42 WTGTRRRPIPP
+42 TGADETQPKTVVVDEGEKKTDPP

-79 VGGAV
+79 ADGAV
-84 FDNEVH
+84 FPNQVYR
-90 SNLPSGT
+90 NLPSGT

-112 FAGWNPAVAETVTAD
+112 FVGWNPAVAETVTAD

-314 EGYVFKGWKAKDGAD
+314 EGYVFKGWKANDGSD
-329 TIYAGGALC
+329 TIYTGGMTCA
-338 SVSQQG
+338 VSQYG

-364 AVPSKPEWSDIR
+364 DAPPQPTAPDNDTVKALLGENAVQIICTNAQIGHGSKTFGLIDGTFTVYQSNNRRCEVVINGFSSYMSKFDAAVSVPAGTHITDNSMAGQNRTKINLVWSDG
-376 REMQKVSVHVTC
+376 KWTAADAPAKYHVLCSLQPVEPTTPGEGDLEN
-388 INPDVNHTEKTYSY
+388 IEKLVRIVCDRNIHDA
-402 KESNDDTIGSVQD
+402 KEYGVI
-415 SAGSYTCTVTVHLGR
+415 AGSCEFGGIDMTGDVPTCPVTIRAAKYV
-430 YRLQYNQDFNREHEF
+430 E
-445 ASSLTADVVLQYNG
+445 AYNG
-459 TGWVIASALPLELKL
+459 TIGVEHTITGDTERPLLLAWDANNNVWRPMTDTPVTFTVICPPAKPGAEDLAKLEAPVEVACTTKPETHTAASFALIE
-474 TCGSAPTP
+474 G
-482 NPPGSDVLNSLKVLV
+482 
-497 KCDSKTYHF
+497 
-506 EKPYKMDDGDYRL
+506 
-519 EKVDDNTYTVIV
+519 TYTVGDTFGNETDGYTCDIIIT
-531 LADKY
+531 ADEYVTKYNTDFGKHTLTGDNTKPLTLKY
-536 VEKYN
+536 VEGRWVVN
-541 AVYPGHTLFDN
+541 AP
-552 NTKTIKLVYR
+552 
-562 YGAWTVVGSNGVTF
+562 VTF
-576 NVSCEQKYTV
+576 
-586 TYTDGVDGEV
+586 
-596 IFADQVSYKKPG
+596 
-608 EKTPKFRGTPTRTG
+608 
-622 YKFIGW
+622 
-628 EPAVV
+628 
-633 GTVTANATYT
+633 
-643 AQWVSISDL
+643 
-652 DPAPELVSSLYMNF
+652 
-666 QCTNENASHD
+666 
-676 HRSEMIAIGYGIGAG
+676 
-691 GVIVTDAAGNPVYNK
+691 PV
-706 DGNITAVITFY
+706 
-717 QDSGFLNEYN
+717 E
-727 KRTGV
+727 
-732 AHRYADY
+732 
-739 EPKTKSVDGVLIGEV
+739 
-754 FHMYK
+754 
-759 KDYPVVFDV
+759 
-768 VCGSLYTV
+768 
-776 TYKDGT
+776 
-782 NGTVFAD
+782 
-789 DVHSNLN
+789 
-796 ANAATPAFVGGTPTR
+796 
-811 PGYVFTGWN
+811 
-820 PAVAATV
+820 
-827 TGNAT
+827 
-832 YTAVWEKDA
+832 
-841 NGNGKPDKDEEK
+841 
-853 YTVTYTD
+853 
-860 GVENEEIFAD
+860 
-870 ETYSDLLSGTATPA
+870 
-884 FNGTPTRKGYAF
+884 
-896 TGWNPAVAATVTG
+896 
-909 NATYAA
+909 
-915 VWEEAA
+915 
-921 PPKPD
+921 
-926 KPTPPTDEIGG
+926 
-937 ATVAVKCITGHGDLS
+937 
-952 WKIDSSTFTVGE
+952 
-964 VTGDDTTGYTCTVT
+964 
-978 VQAEVYV
+978 
-985 NAFNSDKKANGVKH
+985 
-999 TLADDAEKTFTMT
+999 
-1012 YVNGAWTGP
+1012 
-1021 TNPAVTFEVKC
+1021 C
-1032 EEELVPV
+1032 EEELFPV

-1212 YTDGVDGEAFADQAY
+1212 YTDGVNGEAFADQAY

-1237 FEGTPTRKGFVFDG
+1237 FEGTPTRAGYKFLGWEPTVAETVTENATYVAQWEKLYTVTYTDGVGGRAFEDDVHSDLEKDTPTPAFSGGTPTRKGFVFDG
-1251 WNPEVAE
+1251 WTPEVAE

-1285 RGVAVVCDNQNVK
+1285 RGVAVVCDNQNVN
-1298 HGAKAYKVTLGEY
+1298 HGEKKYKPTLGEY
-1311 TASNVMGTAADG
+1311 TVSNVMGTAADG

-1410 KHGGKDYKPTQG
+1410 NHWGKDYKPTQG

-1461 LIVGEQAEKTVELK
+1461 LIVGEQPEKTVELK

-1618 FADVVYNDIPY
+1618 FADVVYKDIPY
-1629 GTNTPAFGTKDPTR
+1629 GTSTPAFGTKDPTR
-1643 KGYKFLGWEPVVAD
+1643 EGYKFVGWEPEVAE
-1657 TVTENAT
+1657 TVTKDVT
-1664 YVAQWEKLYTVTYTD
+1664 YTAKWEKLYTVTYTD
-1679 GAKGKAFE
+1679 GVKGKAFK
-1687 DQVFTDLES
+1687 DQVYSDLEA
-1696 GTKTPEFNGTPT
+1696 GTDTPKFDGKPT
-1708 RKGYKFLGW
+1708 RKGYTFTGW
-1717 EPVVADTVTENVTY
+1717 SPKVTDTVTKDVTY
-1731 TAPVGRTLHRYLH
+1731 VAQWKSVKNGKDNIPKTGDSEIVMVL
-1744 RRREGQGV
+1744 
-1752 QGSGL
+1752 GSVLLFSFCGAAAVSVYD
-1757 QRS
+1757 RKRKHF

>member
-1 MVCAEFSVCFWH
+1 MDE
-13 CSWSSHFCPR
+13 
-23 LRWQRIR
+23 
-30 RGLTKPSPRPSQ
+30 GEKKTD
-42 WTGTRRRPIPP
+42 PP

-79 VGGAV
+79 ANGAV
-84 FDNEVH
+84 FPNQV
-90 SNLPSGT
+90 SNLPAGT
-97 ATPAFSGSLAREGYT
+97 ATPAFSGTLARDGYT
-112 FAGWNPAVAETVTAD
+112 FAGWNPAVAETVTAN
-127 VTYAAKWEEGK
+127 VTYVAQWEAGK
-138 TGPRRVTLPTI
+138 TSARRVPLPTI
-149 PGPDVDLA
+149 PKPDPAPADLN
-157 ALDTGHKIDVRFT
+157 TGHKIDVRFT

-257 STIYLVAKNPN
+257 TTIYLVAKNPN

-301 YHSFTVKNTIPTR
+301 YHSFTVKNTVPTR
-314 EGYVFKGWKAKDGAD
+314 EGYVFKGWKANDGSD
-329 TIYAGGALC
+329 TIYTGGMTCA
-338 SVSQQG
+338 VSQYG

-364 AVPSKPEWSDIR
+364 AAPPTPDKPTAPGEGDLSGLIGNI
-376 REMQKVSVHVTC
+376 T
-388 INPDVNHTEKTYSY
+388 VNCTNGKAAHELKTKGYTLIS
-402 KESNDDTIGSVQD
+402 
-415 SAGSYTCTVTVHLGR
+415 GSYTTSEVAG
-430 YRLQYNQDFNREHEF
+430 DAE
-445 ASSLTADVVLQYNG
+445 NG
-459 TGWVIASALPLELKL
+459 
-474 TCGSAPTP
+474 
-482 NPPGSDVLNSLKVLV
+482 
-497 KCDSKTYHF
+497 Y
-506 EKPYKMDDGDYRL
+506 
-519 EKVDDNTYTVIV
+519 TYTVTINSQ
-531 LADKY
+531 KY
-536 VEKYN
+536 VEQFDTDTGAAHDPKGVNATVTLKY
-541 AVYPGHTLFDN
+541 TDN
-552 NTKTIKLVYR
+552 
-562 YGAWTVVGSNGVTF
+562 GWTVES
-576 NVSCEQKYTV
+576 
-586 TYTDGVDGEV
+586 
-596 IFADQVSYKKPG
+596 
-608 EKTPKFRGTPTRTG
+608 
-622 YKFIGW
+622 
-628 EPAVV
+628 
-633 GTVTANATYT
+633 
-643 AQWVSISDL
+643 
-652 DPAPELVSSLYMNF
+652 
-666 QCTNENASHD
+666 
-676 HRSEMIAIGYGIGAG
+676 GA
-691 GVIVTDAAGNPVYNK
+691 
-706 DGNITAVITFY
+706 
-717 QDSGFLNEYN
+717 
-727 KRTGV
+727 
-732 AHRYADY
+732 
-739 EPKTKSVDGVLIGEV
+739 
-754 FHMYK
+754 
-759 KDYPVVFDV
+759 PVVFDV
-768 VCGSLYTV
+768 ACV
-776 TYKDGT
+776 TEIVPPARPGAEDL
-782 NGTVFAD
+782 
-789 DVHSNLN
+789 SNLK
-796 ANAATPAFVGGTPTR
+796 APVDVTCTTKPETHAAVHFSLRGGTYTI
-811 PGYVFTGWN
+811 GD
-820 PAVAATV
+820 VA
-827 TGNAT
+827 GN
-832 YTAVWEKDA
+832 E
-841 NGNGKPDKDEEK
+841 
-853 YTVTYTD
+853 TD
-860 GVENEEIFAD
+860 
-870 ETYSDLLSGTATPA
+870 
-884 FNGTPTRKGYAF
+884 
-896 TGWNPAVAATVTG
+896 
-909 NATYAA
+909 
-915 VWEEAA
+915 
-921 PPKPD
+921 
-926 KPTPPTDEIGG
+926 
-937 ATVAVKCITGHGDLS
+937 
-952 WKIDSSTFTVGE
+952 
-964 VTGDDTTGYTCTVT
+964 GYTCDITVT
-978 VQAEVYV
+978 ADKYV
-985 NAFNSDKKANGVKH
+985 ARYNMDYGKH
-999 TLADDAEKTFTMT
+999 TLTGDNTKTLTLK
-1012 YVNGAWTGP
+1012 YVEGQW
-1021 TNPAVTFEVKC
+1021 AVDTPITFPVEC
-1032 EEELVPV
+1032 EEELFPV

-1051 AYKDVALESQPK
+1051 AYKDVALEGQPK

-1069 STIDIADYYTGNY
+1069 STIDITDYYTGNY

-1091 AWNNYK
+1091 LFNIYK
-1097 ANPANPPAG
+1097 SDPANPPAG

-1212 YTDGVDGEAFADQAY
+1212 YTDGVNGEAFADQVY

-1237 FEGTPTRKGFVFDG
+1237 FEGTPARKGFVFDG
-1251 WNPEVAE
+1251 WTPEVAE
-1258 TVTEDVTYTAQ
+1258 TVTDNATYTAQ

-1285 RGVAVVCDNQNVK
+1285 RGVAVVCDNQNVN
-1298 HGAKAYKVTLGEY
+1298 H
-1311 TASNVMGTAADG
+1311 
-1323 YTCTVTVRAAKF
+1323 
-1335 IEKYSSDM
+1335 
-1343 SDAVHTLI
+1343 
-1351 AGEPAEKTIEL
+1351 
-1362 KWNGEKWVAETELPV
+1362 W
-1377 TFHTL
+1377 
-1382 CPPEQPSKKDIEGA
+1382 
-1396 IGRGVKIVCDNQNV
+1396 
-1410 KHGGKDYKPTQG
+1410 GKDYKPTQG

-1618 FADVVYNDIPY
+1618 FEDVVYNDIPY

-1643 KGYKFLGWEPVVAD
+1643 KGYKFLGWEPEVA
-1657 TVTENAT
+1657 E
-1664 YVAQWEKLYTVTYTD
+1664 
-1679 GAKGKAFE
+1679 
-1687 DQVFTDLES
+1687 
-1696 GTKTPEFNGTPT
+1696 
-1708 RKGYKFLGW
+1708 
-1717 EPVVADTVTENVTY
+1717 TVTENVTY
-1731 TAPVGRTLHRYLH
+1731 TAKWEELYTVTYTD
-1744 RRREGQGV
+1744 GV
-1752 QGSGL
+1752 KGKAFKDQVYKDLEAGTATPKFDGKPTRKGYTFTGWSPKVTDTVTKDVTYVAQWKSVKNGKDNIPKTGDSEIVMVLGSVLLFSFCGAAAVSVYD
-1757 QRS
+1757 RKRKHF

>member
-1 MVCAEFSVCFWH
+1 M
-13 CSWSSHFCPR
+13 
-23 LRWQRIR
+23 
-30 RGLTKPSPRPSQ
+30 
-42 WTGTRRRPIPP
+42 TGD
-53 AQEQPKNENPPAPEE
+53 A
-68 PKTFTVTYTDG
+68 TYT
-79 VGGAV
+79 
-84 FDNEVH
+84 
-90 SNLPSGT
+90 
-97 ATPAFSGSLAREGYT
+97 ATWE
-112 FAGWNPAVAETVTAD
+112 AG
-127 VTYAAKWEEGK
+127 KK
-138 TGPRRVTLPTI
+138 RVTVPPI
-149 PGPDVDLA
+149 PGPDVNPA
-157 ALDTGHKIDVRFT
+157 ALNTGHKIDVTFT
-170 VLYVGDEFNIGYNY
+170 VLYVGDEFRIGYNY
-184 GSSEKTKFVCQYK
+184 GSSEKTKFVCQYSS
-197 TNHSDTA
+197 NHSDTA

-216 AAASRASVNS
+216 AAAGRASVNS

-257 STIYLVAKNPN
+257 TTIYLVAKNPN

-286 APSADSWSTTDASIR
+286 APSADSWSTTDAAIR

-314 EGYVFKGWKAKDGAD
+314 EGYVFKGWKAKDGSD
-329 TIYAGGALC
+329 TIYTGGMTCA
-338 SVSQQG
+338 VSQYG

-364 AVPSKPEWSDIR
+364 A
-376 REMQKVSVHVTC
+376 T
-388 INPDVNHTEKTYSY
+388 
-402 KESNDDTIGSVQD
+402 
-415 SAGSYTCTVTVHLGR
+415 
-430 YRLQYNQDFNREHEF
+430 
-445 ASSLTADVVLQYNG
+445 
-459 TGWVIASALPLELKL
+459 
-474 TCGSAPTP
+474 
-482 NPPGSDVLNSLKVLV
+482 
-497 KCDSKTYHF
+497 
-506 EKPYKMDDGDYRL
+506 
-519 EKVDDNTYTVIV
+519 
-531 LADKY
+531 
-536 VEKYN
+536 
-541 AVYPGHTLFDN
+541 
-552 NTKTIKLVYR
+552 
-562 YGAWTVVGSNGVTF
+562 
-576 NVSCEQKYTV
+576 
-586 TYTDGVDGEV
+586 
-596 IFADQVSYKKPG
+596 
-608 EKTPKFRGTPTRTG
+608 
-622 YKFIGW
+622 
-628 EPAVV
+628 
-633 GTVTANATYT
+633 
-643 AQWVSISDL
+643 
-652 DPAPELVSSLYMNF
+652 
-666 QCTNENASHD
+666 
-676 HRSEMIAIGYGIGAG
+676 
-691 GVIVTDAAGNPVYNK
+691 
-706 DGNITAVITFY
+706 
-717 QDSGFLNEYN
+717 
-727 KRTGV
+727 
-732 AHRYADY
+732 
-739 EPKTKSVDGVLIGEV
+739 
-754 FHMYK
+754 
-759 KDYPVVFDV
+759 
-768 VCGSLYTV
+768 
-776 TYKDGT
+776 
-782 NGTVFAD
+782 
-789 DVHSNLN
+789 
-796 ANAATPAFVGGTPTR
+796 
-811 PGYVFTGWN
+811 
-820 PAVAATV
+820 
-827 TGNAT
+827 
-832 YTAVWEKDA
+832 
-841 NGNGKPDKDEEK
+841 
-853 YTVTYTD
+853 
-860 GVENEEIFAD
+860 
-870 ETYSDLLSGTATPA
+870 
-884 FNGTPTRKGYAF
+884 
-896 TGWNPAVAATVTG
+896 
-909 NATYAA
+909 
-915 VWEEAA
+915 

-926 KPTPPTDEIGG
+926 KPTAPGE
-937 ATVAVKCITGHGDLS
+937 GDLS
-952 WKIDSSTFTVGE
+952 GLIGNITVNCTNEAAAHELKTKGYALISGSYTTGE
-964 VTGDDTTGYTCTVT
+964 VDGDAENGYTYTVTINSQKYVEQFDTDTGAAHDPKGVNATVTLKYTDNGWTVESGAPVVFDVACVTEIVPPTKPGAEDLAKLEAPVEVACTTKPETHAAARFSLIEGTYDIGDVSGNETDGYTCDIIITADEYVT
-978 VQAEVYV
+978 KY
-985 NAFNSDKKANGVKH
+985 NTDFGKH
-999 TLADDAEKTFTMT
+999 TLTGDNTKPLTLK
-1012 YVNGAWTGP
+1012 YVEGRWVVNDP
-1021 TNPAVTFEVKC
+1021 VTFPVEC
-1032 EEELVPV
+1032 EEELFPV

-1146 TEGRLYSTTALF
+1146 TEGRLYSTTAPF

-1212 YTDGVDGEAFADQAY
+1212 YTDGVNGEAFTDQAY

-1237 FEGTPTRKGFVFDG
+1237 FVGTPARAGYKFLGWEPTVAETVTENATYVAQWEKLYTVTYTDGVGEKAFKDDVHSDLEKDTPTPAFSGGTPTRKGFVFDG

-1285 RGVAVVCDNQNVK
+1285 RGVAVVCDNQNVN
-1298 HGAKAYKVTLGEY
+1298 HGEKKYKPTLGEY
-1311 TASNVMGTAADG
+1311 TVSNVMGTAADG

-1343 SDAVHTLI
+1343 GDAVHTLI

-1410 KHGGKDYKPTQG
+1410 NHWGKDYKPTQG

-1475 WDGEKW
+1475 WNGEKW

-1526 YTLIEDTYNVSDP
+1526 YTLIEGTYNVSDP

-1618 FADVVYNDIPY
+1618 FEDVVYKDIPY
-1629 GTNTPAFGTKDPTR
+1629 GTSTPAFGTKDPTR
-1643 KGYKFLGWEPVVAD
+1643 KGYKFVGWEPEVAE
-1657 TVTENAT
+1657 TVTKNVT
-1664 YVAQWEKLYTVTYTD
+1664 YTAKWEKLYTVTYTD
-1679 GAKGKAFE
+1679 GVKGKAFK
-1687 DQVFTDLES
+1687 DQVYSDLEA
-1696 GTKTPEFNGTPT
+1696 GTDTPKFDGKPT
-1708 RKGYKFLGW
+1708 RKGYTFTGW
-1717 EPVVADTVTENVTY
+1717 SPKVTDTVTKDVTY
-1731 TAPVGRTLHRYLH
+1731 VAQWKSVKNGKDNIPKTGDSEIVMVL
-1744 RRREGQGV
+1744 
-1752 QGSGL
+1752 GSVLLFSFCGAAAVSVYD
-1757 QRS
+1757 RKRKHF

>member
-1 MVCAEFSVCFWH
+1 MQTVCASGMDRQMKGEYFKMKNHGLRRIFSLFLALFMVFTLL
-13 CSWSSHFCPR
+13 PTTA
-23 LRWQRIR
+23 LAED
-30 RGLTKPSPRPSQ
+30 T
-42 WTGTRRRPIPP
+42 TGADETQPKTVAVDGDEKKTDPP
-53 AQEQPKNENPPAPEE
+53 AQEQPNNENPPAPEE

-79 VGGAV
+79 ADGAV

-90 SNLPSGT
+90 SNLPAGT
-97 ATPAFSGSLAREGYT
+97 ATPAFSGSLAREDYT
-112 FAGWNPAVAETVTAD
+112 FVGWNPAVAETVTAD
-127 VTYAAKWEEGK
+127 VTYAAKWEAGK
-138 TGPRRVTLPTI
+138 TNARRVPLPTI
-149 PGPDVDLA
+149 PKPDPAPADLN
-157 ALDTGHKIDVRFT
+157 TGHKIDVRFT

-204 YNNHTIAISDIK
+204 YNIAISDIK

-257 STIYLVAKNPN
+257 TTIYLVAKNPN

-286 APSADSWSTTDASIR
+286 APSADSWSTTDAAIR

-314 EGYVFKGWKAKDGAD
+314 EGYVFKGWKANDGSD
-329 TIYAGGALC
+329 TIYTGGMTCA
-338 SVSQQG
+338 VSQYG

-364 AVPSKPEWSDIR
+364 A
-376 REMQKVSVHVTC
+376 T
-388 INPDVNHTEKTYSY
+388 
-402 KESNDDTIGSVQD
+402 
-415 SAGSYTCTVTVHLGR
+415 
-430 YRLQYNQDFNREHEF
+430 
-445 ASSLTADVVLQYNG
+445 
-459 TGWVIASALPLELKL
+459 
-474 TCGSAPTP
+474 
-482 NPPGSDVLNSLKVLV
+482 
-497 KCDSKTYHF
+497 
-506 EKPYKMDDGDYRL
+506 
-519 EKVDDNTYTVIV
+519 
-531 LADKY
+531 
-536 VEKYN
+536 
-541 AVYPGHTLFDN
+541 
-552 NTKTIKLVYR
+552 
-562 YGAWTVVGSNGVTF
+562 
-576 NVSCEQKYTV
+576 
-586 TYTDGVDGEV
+586 
-596 IFADQVSYKKPG
+596 
-608 EKTPKFRGTPTRTG
+608 
-622 YKFIGW
+622 
-628 EPAVV
+628 
-633 GTVTANATYT
+633 
-643 AQWVSISDL
+643 
-652 DPAPELVSSLYMNF
+652 
-666 QCTNENASHD
+666 
-676 HRSEMIAIGYGIGAG
+676 
-691 GVIVTDAAGNPVYNK
+691 
-706 DGNITAVITFY
+706 
-717 QDSGFLNEYN
+717 
-727 KRTGV
+727 
-732 AHRYADY
+732 
-739 EPKTKSVDGVLIGEV
+739 
-754 FHMYK
+754 
-759 KDYPVVFDV
+759 
-768 VCGSLYTV
+768 
-776 TYKDGT
+776 
-782 NGTVFAD
+782 
-789 DVHSNLN
+789 
-796 ANAATPAFVGGTPTR
+796 
-811 PGYVFTGWN
+811 
-820 PAVAATV
+820 
-827 TGNAT
+827 
-832 YTAVWEKDA
+832 
-841 NGNGKPDKDEEK
+841 
-853 YTVTYTD
+853 
-860 GVENEEIFAD
+860 
-870 ETYSDLLSGTATPA
+870 
-884 FNGTPTRKGYAF
+884 
-896 TGWNPAVAATVTG
+896 
-909 NATYAA
+909 
-915 VWEEAA
+915 

-926 KPTPPTDEIGG
+926 KPTAPGE
-937 ATVAVKCITGHGDLS
+937 GDLS
-952 WKIDSSTFTVGE
+952 GLIGNITVNCTNGKAAHELKAKGYTLISGSYTTSEVAGDAENGYTYTVTINSQKYVYAFDGE
-964 VTGDDTTGYTCTVT
+964 TNAAHDPKDASATVTLKHTDNGWAVESGAPVVFNVACVTEIVPPARPGAEDLSNLKAPVDVTCTTKPETHAAVHFSLRGGTYTIGDVAGNETDGYTCDITVT
-978 VQAEVYV
+978 ADKYV
-985 NAFNSDKKANGVKH
+985 ARYNMDYGKH
-999 TLADDAEKTFTMT
+999 TLTGDNTKTLTLK
-1012 YVNGAWTGP
+1012 YVEGQW
-1021 TNPAVTFEVKC
+1021 AVDTPITFPVEC
-1032 EEELVPV
+1032 EEELFPV

-1069 STIDIADYYTGNY
+1069 STINIADYYTGNY

-1091 AWNNYK
+1091 LFNIYK
-1097 ANPANPPAG
+1097 SDPANPPAG

-1212 YTDGVDGEAFADQAY
+1212 YTDGVNGEAFADQAY

-1237 FEGTPTRKGFVFDG
+1237 FEGTPARAGYKFLGWEPVVADTVTENATYVAQWEKLYTVTYTDGVDGKAFKDDVHSDLEKDTPTPAFSGDTPTRKGFVFDG

-1311 TASNVMGTAADG
+1311 TVSNVMGTAADG

-1362 KWNGEKWVAETELPV
+1362 KWNGEKWGAETELPV

-1410 KHGGKDYKPTQG
+1410 NHWGKDYKPTQG

-1475 WDGEKW
+1475 WNGEKW

-1618 FADVVYNDIPY
+1618 FEDVVYKDIPY
-1629 GTNTPAFGTKDPTR
+1629 GTSTPAFGTKDPTR
-1643 KGYKFLGWEPVVAD
+1643 EGYKFVGWEPEVTE
-1657 TVTENAT
+1657 TVTKNVT
-1664 YVAQWEKLYTVTYTD
+1664 YPAKWEKLYTVTYTD
-1679 GAKGKAFE
+1679 GAKGKAFK
-1687 DQVFTDLES
+1687 DQVYSDLEA
-1696 GTKTPEFNGTPT
+1696 GTDTPKFDGKPT
-1708 RKGYKFLGW
+1708 RKGYTFTGW
-1717 EPVVADTVTENVTY
+1717 SPKVTDTVTKDVTY
-1731 TAPVGRTLHRYLH
+1731 VAQWKSVKNGKDNIPKTGDSEIVMVL
-1744 RRREGQGV
+1744 
-1752 QGSGL
+1752 GSVLLFSFCGAAAVSVYD
-1757 QRS
+1757 RKRKHF

>member
-1 MVCAEFSVCFWH
+1 MTA
-13 CSWSSHFCPR
+13 
-23 LRWQRIR
+23 
-30 RGLTKPSPRPSQ
+30 
-42 WTGTRRRPIPP
+42 
-53 AQEQPKNENPPAPEE
+53 N
-68 PKTFTVTYTDG
+68 VTY
-79 VGGAV
+79 
-84 FDNEVH
+84 
-90 SNLPSGT
+90 
-97 ATPAFSGSLAREGYT
+97 
-112 FAGWNPAVAETVTAD
+112 VAQ
-127 VTYAAKWEEGK
+127 WEAGK
-138 TGPRRVTLPTI
+138 TSARRVTLPTI
-149 PGPDVDLA
+149 PDPDPAPA
-157 ALDTGHKIDVRFT
+157 ALNTGHKIDVTFT
-170 VLYVGDEFNIGYNY
+170 VLYVGDEFRIGYNY
-184 GSSEKTKFVCQYK
+184 GSSEKTKFVCQYSS
-197 TNHSDTA
+197 NHSDTA

-216 AAASRASVNS
+216 AAAGRATVNS
-226 GYQIVG
+226 GYTIVG

-257 STIYLVAKNPN
+257 TTIYLVAKNPN

-286 APSADSWSTTDASIR
+286 APSADSWSTTDAAIR

-314 EGYVFKGWKAKDGAD
+314 EGYVFKGWKAKDGSD
-329 TIYAGGALC
+329 TIYTGGTLC

-364 AVPSKPEWSDIR
+364 DAPAKPTAPDNDTVKALLGENAVQIICTNAQIGHGSKTFGLIDGTFTVYQSNNRCEVVINSLSPYVNEFNAAVSVPAGTHITDNSMAGQNRTKINLVWSDG
-376 REMQKVSVHVTC
+376 KWTAADAPAKYHVLCSLQPVEPTTPGEGDLEN
-388 INPDVNHTEKTYSY
+388 IEKLVRIVCDRNIHDA
-402 KESNDDTIGSVQD
+402 KEYGVI
-415 SAGSYTCTVTVHLGR
+415 AGSCEFGGIDMTGDVPTCPVTIRAAKYV
-430 YRLQYNQDFNREHEF
+430 E
-445 ASSLTADVVLQYNG
+445 AYNG
-459 TGWVIASALPLELKL
+459 TIGVEHTITGDTERLLILAWDANNNVWRPMTDTPVTFTVVCPPAKPGAEDLAKLEAPVEVACTTKPETHAAARFSLIEGTYDIGDVSGNETDGYTCDIIITADEYVTKYNTDFGKHTL
-474 TCGSAPTP
+474 TG
-482 NPPGSDVLNSLKVLV
+482 
-497 KCDSKTYHF
+497 
-506 EKPYKMDDGDYRL
+506 
-519 EKVDDNTYTVIV
+519 DNTKPLT
-531 LADKY
+531 LKY
-536 VEKYN
+536 VE
-541 AVYPGHTLFDN
+541 G
-552 NTKTIKLVYR
+552 R
-562 YGAWTVVGSNGVTF
+562 WVVNDPVTF
-576 NVSCEQKYTV
+576 
-586 TYTDGVDGEV
+586 
-596 IFADQVSYKKPG
+596 
-608 EKTPKFRGTPTRTG
+608 
-622 YKFIGW
+622 
-628 EPAVV
+628 AV
-633 GTVTANATYT
+633 
-643 AQWVSISDL
+643 
-652 DPAPELVSSLYMNF
+652 E
-666 QCTNENASHD
+666 
-676 HRSEMIAIGYGIGAG
+676 
-691 GVIVTDAAGNPVYNK
+691 
-706 DGNITAVITFY
+706 
-717 QDSGFLNEYN
+717 
-727 KRTGV
+727 
-732 AHRYADY
+732 
-739 EPKTKSVDGVLIGEV
+739 
-754 FHMYK
+754 
-759 KDYPVVFDV
+759 
-768 VCGSLYTV
+768 
-776 TYKDGT
+776 
-782 NGTVFAD
+782 
-789 DVHSNLN
+789 
-796 ANAATPAFVGGTPTR
+796 
-811 PGYVFTGWN
+811 
-820 PAVAATV
+820 
-827 TGNAT
+827 
-832 YTAVWEKDA
+832 
-841 NGNGKPDKDEEK
+841 
-853 YTVTYTD
+853 
-860 GVENEEIFAD
+860 
-870 ETYSDLLSGTATPA
+870 
-884 FNGTPTRKGYAF
+884 
-896 TGWNPAVAATVTG
+896 
-909 NATYAA
+909 
-915 VWEEAA
+915 
-921 PPKPD
+921 
-926 KPTPPTDEIGG
+926 
-937 ATVAVKCITGHGDLS
+937 
-952 WKIDSSTFTVGE
+952 
-964 VTGDDTTGYTCTVT
+964 
-978 VQAEVYV
+978 
-985 NAFNSDKKANGVKH
+985 
-999 TLADDAEKTFTMT
+999 
-1012 YVNGAWTGP
+1012 
-1021 TNPAVTFEVKC
+1021 C
-1032 EEELVPV
+1032 EEELFPV

-1051 AYKDVALESQPK
+1051 AYKDIALEGQPK

-1091 AWNNYK
+1091 LFNIYK
-1097 ANPANPPAG
+1097 SDPANPPAG

-1212 YTDGVDGEAFADQAY
+1212 YTDGVNGEAFADQAY

-1237 FEGTPTRKGFVFDG
+1237 FEGTPARAGYKFLGWEPTVAETVTENATYVAQWEKLYTVTYTDGVDGKAFKDDVHSDLEKDTPTPAFSGDTPTRKGFVFDG

-1285 RGVAVVCDNQNVK
+1285 RGVAVVCDNQNVN
-1298 HGAKAYKVTLGEY
+1298 HGEKKYKPTLGEY
-1311 TASNVMGTAADG
+1311 TVSDVMGTAADG
-1323 YTCTVTVRAAKF
+1323 YTCTVTVKAAKF

-1343 SDAVHTLI
+1343 GDAVHTLI

-1410 KHGGKDYKPTQG
+1410 NHWGKDYKPTQG

-1436 YTCTITVKAAKIIEK
+1436 YTCTVTVKAAKIIEK
-1451 YSSDMGKTHA
+1451 YSSDMGKTHE

-1618 FADVVYNDIPY
+1618 FEDVVYKDIPY
-1629 GTNTPAFGTKDPTR
+1629 GTSTPAFGTKDPTR
-1643 KGYKFLGWEPVVAD
+1643 EGYKFVGWEPEVAE
-1657 TVTENAT
+1657 TVTKDVT
-1664 YVAQWEKLYTVTYTD
+1664 YTAKWEKLYTVTYTD
-1679 GAKGKAFE
+1679 GVKGKAFK
-1687 DQVFTDLES
+1687 DQVYSDLEA
-1696 GTKTPEFNGTPT
+1696 GTDTPKFDGKPT
-1708 RKGYKFLGW
+1708 RKGYTFTGW
-1717 EPVVADTVTENVTY
+1717 SPKVTDTVTKDVTY
-1731 TAPVGRTLHRYLH
+1731 VAQWKSNSGKDNVPKT
-1744 RRREGQGV
+1744 
-1752 QGSGL
+1752 GSGEIAMIL
-1757 QRS
+1757 GSVLMFSFCGAAAVSVYDRKRKHF

>member
-1 MVCAEFSVCFWH
+1 MDRQMKGEYFKMKNHGLRRIFSLFLALFMVFTLLPTTALAED
-13 CSWSSHFCPR
+13 
-23 LRWQRIR
+23 
-30 RGLTKPSPRPSQ
+30 T
-42 WTGTRRRPIPP
+42 TGADETQPKTVVVNGDEKKTDPP

-79 VGGAV
+79 ADGAV
-84 FDNEVH
+84 FPNQVYRDL
-90 SNLPSGT
+90 SSGT
-97 ATPAFSGSLAREGYT
+97 PTPAFDGTLAREGYT
-112 FAGWNPAVAETVTAD
+112 FAGWNPTVAGTVTAD

-138 TGPRRVTLPTI
+138 TGPRRVTVPTI
-149 PGPDVDLA
+149 PGPDVDPA

-216 AAASRASVNS
+216 AAAGRASVNS

-286 APSADSWSTTDASIR
+286 APSADSWSTTDAAIR

-314 EGYVFKGWKAKDGAD
+314 EGYVFKGWKANDGSD
-329 TIYAGGALC
+329 TIYTGGMTCA
-338 SVSQQG
+338 VSRYG

-364 AVPSKPEWSDIR
+364 DAPAQPTPLDEAGVKALLGENAVQIICTNAQIGHGSKTFGLIDGTFTVHQSNNRCEVVINGFSSYMSEFDAAVSVPAGTHITDNSMAGQNRTKINLVWSDG
-376 REMQKVSVHVTC
+376 KWTAADAPAKYHVLCSLQPVEPTTPGEGDLEN
-388 INPDVNHTEKTYSY
+388 IEKLVRIVCDRNIHDA
-402 KESNDDTIGSVQD
+402 KEYGVI
-415 SAGSYTCTVTVHLGR
+415 AGSCEFGGIDMTGDVPTCPVTIRAAKYV
-430 YRLQYNQDFNREHEF
+430 E
-445 ASSLTADVVLQYNG
+445 AYNG
-459 TGWVIASALPLELKL
+459 TIGVEHTITGDTERPLLLAWDANNNVWRPMTDTPVTFTVICPPAKPGAEDLAKLEAPVEVACTTKPETHTAASFALIE
-474 TCGSAPTP
+474 G
-482 NPPGSDVLNSLKVLV
+482 
-497 KCDSKTYHF
+497 
-506 EKPYKMDDGDYRL
+506 
-519 EKVDDNTYTVIV
+519 TYTVGDTFGNETDGYTCDIIIT
-531 LADKY
+531 ADEYVTKYNTDFGKHTLTGDNTKPLTLKY
-536 VEKYN
+536 VEGRWVVN
-541 AVYPGHTLFDN
+541 AP
-552 NTKTIKLVYR
+552 
-562 YGAWTVVGSNGVTF
+562 VTF
-576 NVSCEQKYTV
+576 
-586 TYTDGVDGEV
+586 
-596 IFADQVSYKKPG
+596 
-608 EKTPKFRGTPTRTG
+608 
-622 YKFIGW
+622 
-628 EPAVV
+628 
-633 GTVTANATYT
+633 
-643 AQWVSISDL
+643 
-652 DPAPELVSSLYMNF
+652 
-666 QCTNENASHD
+666 
-676 HRSEMIAIGYGIGAG
+676 
-691 GVIVTDAAGNPVYNK
+691 PV
-706 DGNITAVITFY
+706 
-717 QDSGFLNEYN
+717 E
-727 KRTGV
+727 
-732 AHRYADY
+732 
-739 EPKTKSVDGVLIGEV
+739 
-754 FHMYK
+754 
-759 KDYPVVFDV
+759 
-768 VCGSLYTV
+768 
-776 TYKDGT
+776 
-782 NGTVFAD
+782 
-789 DVHSNLN
+789 
-796 ANAATPAFVGGTPTR
+796 
-811 PGYVFTGWN
+811 
-820 PAVAATV
+820 
-827 TGNAT
+827 
-832 YTAVWEKDA
+832 
-841 NGNGKPDKDEEK
+841 
-853 YTVTYTD
+853 
-860 GVENEEIFAD
+860 
-870 ETYSDLLSGTATPA
+870 
-884 FNGTPTRKGYAF
+884 
-896 TGWNPAVAATVTG
+896 
-909 NATYAA
+909 
-915 VWEEAA
+915 
-921 PPKPD
+921 
-926 KPTPPTDEIGG
+926 
-937 ATVAVKCITGHGDLS
+937 
-952 WKIDSSTFTVGE
+952 
-964 VTGDDTTGYTCTVT
+964 
-978 VQAEVYV
+978 
-985 NAFNSDKKANGVKH
+985 
-999 TLADDAEKTFTMT
+999 
-1012 YVNGAWTGP
+1012 
-1021 TNPAVTFEVKC
+1021 C
-1032 EEELVPV
+1032 EEELFPV

-1051 AYKDVALESQPK
+1051 AYKDIALESQPK

-1082 EFYGWYDDG
+1082 KFYGWYDDG

-1212 YTDGVDGEAFADQAY
+1212 YTDGVNGEAFADQAY

-1251 WNPEVAE
+1251 WIPEVAE
-1258 TVTEDVTYTAQ
+1258 TVTDNATYTAQ

-1285 RGVAVVCDNQNVK
+1285 RGVAVVCDNQNVN
-1298 HGAKAYKVTLGEY
+1298 HGEKKYKPTLGEY
-1311 TASNVMGTAADG
+1311 TVSNVMGTAADG

-1410 KHGGKDYKPTQG
+1410 NHWGKDYKPTQG

-1461 LIVGEQAEKTVELK
+1461 LIVGEQAEKAVELK
-1475 WDGEKW
+1475 WNGEKW

-1539 ERKGTAYTCI
+1539 ERKGTVYTCI

-1618 FADVVYNDIPY
+1618 FADVVYKDIPY
-1629 GTNTPAFGTKDPTR
+1629 GTGTPAFGTKDPTR
-1643 KGYKFLGWEPVVAD
+1643 KGYKFVGWEPEVAE
-1657 TVTENAT
+1657 TVTKDVT
-1664 YVAQWEKLYTVTYTD
+1664 YTAKWEKLYTVTYTD
-1679 GAKGKAFE
+1679 GVKGKAFK
-1687 DQVFTDLES
+1687 DQVYSDLEA
-1696 GTKTPEFNGTPT
+1696 GTDTPKFDGKPT
-1708 RKGYKFLGW
+1708 RKGYTFTGW
-1717 EPVVADTVTENVTY
+1717 SPKVTDTVTKDVTY
-1731 TAPVGRTLHRYLH
+1731 VAQWKSVKNGKDNIPKTGDSEIVMVL
-1744 RRREGQGV
+1744 
-1752 QGSGL
+1752 GSVLLFSFCGAAAVSVYD
-1757 QRS
+1757 RKRKHF

>member
-1 MVCAEFSVCFWH
+1 MDRQMKGEYFMMKNHGLRRIFSLFLALFMVFTLLPTTALAED
-13 CSWSSHFCPR
+13 
-23 LRWQRIR
+23 
-30 RGLTKPSPRPSQ
+30 T
-42 WTGTRRRPIPP
+42 TGADETQPKTVVVDEGEKKTDPP

-79 VGGAV
+79 ADGAV
-84 FDNEVH
+84 FADKVY
-90 SNLPSGT
+90 SNLSSGT
-97 ATPAFSGSLAREGYT
+97 PTPAFSGTPAREGYT

-138 TGPRRVTLPTI
+138 TGPKRVTVPPI
-149 PGPDVDLA
+149 PDPGVAPA

-257 STIYLVAKNPN
+257 TTIYLVAKNPN

-301 YHSFTVKNTIPTR
+301 YHSFTVKNTVPTR
-314 EGYVFKGWKAKDGAD
+314 EGYVFKGWKANDGSD
-329 TIYAGGALC
+329 TIYTGGMTCA
-338 SVSQQG
+338 VSQYG

-364 AVPSKPEWSDIR
+364 ATPPTPDKPTAPGEDSLSGLIGNI
-376 REMQKVSVHVTC
+376 T
-388 INPDVNHTEKTYSY
+388 VNCTNDKAAHELKTKSY
-402 KESNDDTIGSVQD
+402 ALIP
-415 SAGSYTCTVTVHLGR
+415 GSYTTGEVEG
-430 YRLQYNQDFNREHEF
+430 DAE
-445 ASSLTADVVLQYNG
+445 NG
-459 TGWVIASALPLELKL
+459 
-474 TCGSAPTP
+474 
-482 NPPGSDVLNSLKVLV
+482 
-497 KCDSKTYHF
+497 Y
-506 EKPYKMDDGDYRL
+506 
-519 EKVDDNTYTVIV
+519 TYTVTINSRKYVEQFDTDTSAAHDPKDATATVTLKHTDNGWTVTGSTPVVFNVACVTEIV
-531 LADKY
+531 PPARPGAEDLSNLKAPVDVTCTTKPETHAAVHFSLRGGTYTIGDVAGNETDGYTCDITVTADKY
-536 VEKYN
+536 VARYN
-541 AVYPGHTLFDN
+541 MDYGKHTLTGD
-552 NTKTIKLVYR
+552 NTKTL
-562 YGAWTVVGSNGVTF
+562 TL
-576 NVSCEQKYTV
+576 KYV
-586 TYTDGVDGEV
+586 EGQWAVD
-596 IFADQVSYKKPG
+596 
-608 EKTPKFRGTPTRTG
+608 TP
-622 YKFIGW
+622 
-628 EPAVV
+628 
-633 GTVTANATYT
+633 
-643 AQWVSISDL
+643 
-652 DPAPELVSSLYMNF
+652 
-666 QCTNENASHD
+666 
-676 HRSEMIAIGYGIGAG
+676 
-691 GVIVTDAAGNPVYNK
+691 
-706 DGNITAVITFY
+706 ITF
-717 QDSGFLNEYN
+717 
-727 KRTGV
+727 
-732 AHRYADY
+732 
-739 EPKTKSVDGVLIGEV
+739 
-754 FHMYK
+754 
-759 KDYPVVFDV
+759 PV
-768 VCGSLYTV
+768 
-776 TYKDGT
+776 
-782 NGTVFAD
+782 
-789 DVHSNLN
+789 
-796 ANAATPAFVGGTPTR
+796 
-811 PGYVFTGWN
+811 
-820 PAVAATV
+820 
-827 TGNAT
+827 
-832 YTAVWEKDA
+832 E
-841 NGNGKPDKDEEK
+841 
-853 YTVTYTD
+853 
-860 GVENEEIFAD
+860 
-870 ETYSDLLSGTATPA
+870 
-884 FNGTPTRKGYAF
+884 
-896 TGWNPAVAATVTG
+896 
-909 NATYAA
+909 
-915 VWEEAA
+915 
-921 PPKPD
+921 
-926 KPTPPTDEIGG
+926 
-937 ATVAVKCITGHGDLS
+937 
-952 WKIDSSTFTVGE
+952 
-964 VTGDDTTGYTCTVT
+964 
-978 VQAEVYV
+978 
-985 NAFNSDKKANGVKH
+985 
-999 TLADDAEKTFTMT
+999 
-1012 YVNGAWTGP
+1012 
-1021 TNPAVTFEVKC
+1021 C
-1032 EEELVPV
+1032 EEELFPV
-1039 HLVIYRNGDTSK
+1039 HLVIYRNGNTTT
-1051 AYKDVALESQPK
+1051 AYKDIALESQPK

-1091 AWNNYK
+1091 LFNIYK
-1097 ANPANPPAG
+1097 SDPANPPAG

-1212 YTDGVDGEAFADQAY
+1212 YTDGVNGEAFADQAY

-1251 WNPEVAE
+1251 WTPEVAE
-1258 TVTEDVTYTAQ
+1258 TVTDNATYTAQ

-1285 RGVAVVCDNQNVK
+1285 RGVAVVCDNQNVN
-1298 HGAKAYKVTLGEY
+1298 HGEKKYKPTLGEY
-1311 TASNVMGTAADG
+1311 TVSNVMGTAADG
-1323 YTCTVTVRAAKF
+1323 YTCTVTVKAAKF

-1343 SDAVHTLI
+1343 NDAVHTLI

-1410 KHGGKDYKPTQG
+1410 NHWGKDYKPTQG

-1475 WDGEKW
+1475 WNGEKW

-1526 YTLIEDTYNVSDP
+1526 YTLIEGTYNVSDP

-1564 ENVGPHTLDDRDSKT
+1564 ENVGPHALDDRDSKA

-1618 FADVVYNDIPY
+1618 FEDVVYKDIPY
-1629 GTNTPAFGTKDPTR
+1629 GTSTPAFGTKDPTR
-1643 KGYKFLGWEPVVAD
+1643 EGYKFVGWEPEVTE
-1657 TVTENAT
+1657 TVTKDVT
-1664 YVAQWEKLYTVTYTD
+1664 YTAKWEKLYTVTYTD
-1679 GAKGKAFE
+1679 GAKGKAFK
-1687 DQVFTDLES
+1687 DQVHKDLES
-1696 GTKTPEFNGTPT
+1696 GADTPKFDGKPT
-1708 RKGYKFLGW
+1708 RKGYTFTGW
-1717 EPVVADTVTENVTY
+1717 SPKVTDTVTKDVTY
-1731 TAPVGRTLHRYLH
+1731 VAQWKSVKNGKDNIPKTGDSEIVMVL
-1744 RRREGQGV
+1744 
-1752 QGSGL
+1752 GSVLLFSFCGAAAVSVYD
-1757 QRS
+1757 RKRKHF

>member
-1 MVCAEFSVCFWH
+1 M
-13 CSWSSHFCPR
+13 
-23 LRWQRIR
+23 
-30 RGLTKPSPRPSQ
+30 
-42 WTGTRRRPIPP
+42 
-53 AQEQPKNENPPAPEE
+53 
-68 PKTFTVTYTDG
+68 
-79 VGGAV
+79 
-84 FDNEVH
+84 
-90 SNLPSGT
+90 
-97 ATPAFSGSLAREGYT
+97 
-112 FAGWNPAVAETVTAD
+112 TAD

-286 APSADSWSTTDASIR
+286 APSADSWSTTDAAIR

-314 EGYVFKGWKAKDGAD
+314 EGYVFKGWKANDGSD
-329 TIYAGGALC
+329 TIYTGGMTCA
-338 SVSQQG
+338 VSQYG

-596 IFADQVSYKKPG
+596 IFKDQVYYKKPG
-608 EKTPKFRGTPTRTG
+608 EKTPEFR
-622 YKFIGW
+622 
-628 EPAVV
+628 
-633 GTVTANATYT
+633 
-643 AQWVSISDL
+643 
-652 DPAPELVSSLYMNF
+652 
-666 QCTNENASHD
+666 
-676 HRSEMIAIGYGIGAG
+676 
-691 GVIVTDAAGNPVYNK
+691 
-706 DGNITAVITFY
+706 
-717 QDSGFLNEYN
+717 
-727 KRTGV
+727 
-732 AHRYADY
+732 
-739 EPKTKSVDGVLIGEV
+739 
-754 FHMYK
+754 
-759 KDYPVVFDV
+759 
-768 VCGSLYTV
+768 
-776 TYKDGT
+776 
-782 NGTVFAD
+782 
-789 DVHSNLN
+789 
-796 ANAATPAFVGGTPTR
+796 GTPTR
-811 PGYVFTGWN
+811 PGYIFIGWD
-820 PAVAATV
+820 PEVAEAVTE
-827 TGNAT
+827 NAT
-832 YTAVWEKDA
+832 YTAVWEAAQPALPDA
-841 NGNGKPDKDEEK
+841 IFGSFTMKCVTPNANHYCREGVDIELAPLNAYTNSGVKTDDSGDTPVYYFELTVDAEKYLSQYDRKAAVSGKEPVEHTICAGQEPTVIRFNWNGSSWVQGNKPVVNAECKTEPEKPSGDIVKRLIDVQVVCGNIDHSVTTSSLNDDTFDTGNVTKEGDKYTCVITVHAGSYVNEYNATNPGHVLTPGSRADLTVRLVHNGSDWTLEDSRTDMMHVVFNVSDT

-870 ETYSDLLSGTATPA
+870 QNHAGLLSGTATPAFNGTPTRTGYIFGGWDPEVAETVTGNAIYTATWKVDANGNGIADDLEDKFTVTYTDGVENEEIFADQVYGNLLSGTATPA
-884 FNGTPTRKGYAF
+884 FNGTPTRKGYVF
-896 TGWNPAVAATVTG
+896 TGWNPAVAAIVTG
-909 NATYAA
+909 DATYTA

-952 WKIDSSTFTVGE
+952 WKIGSSTFTVGE

-1091 AWNNYK
+1091 LFNIYK
-1097 ANPANPPAG
+1097 SDPANPPAG

-1212 YTDGVDGEAFADQAY
+1212 YTDGVNGEAFADQAY

-1237 FEGTPTRKGFVFDG
+1237 FEGTPARKGFVFDG
-1251 WNPEVAE
+1251 WTPEVAE
-1258 TVTEDVTYTAQ
+1258 TVTDNATYTAQ

-1285 RGVAVVCDNQNVK
+1285 RGVAVVCDNQNVN
-1298 HGAKAYKVTLGEY
+1298 H
-1311 TASNVMGTAADG
+1311 
-1323 YTCTVTVRAAKF
+1323 
-1335 IEKYSSDM
+1335 
-1343 SDAVHTLI
+1343 
-1351 AGEPAEKTIEL
+1351 
-1362 KWNGEKWVAETELPV
+1362 W
-1377 TFHTL
+1377 
-1382 CPPEQPSKKDIEGA
+1382 
-1396 IGRGVKIVCDNQNV
+1396 
-1410 KHGGKDYKPTQG
+1410 GKDYKPTQG

-1501 YDELKGLGINA
+1501 YDELKGLGIKA

-1618 FADVVYNDIPY
+1618 FADVVYKDIPY
-1629 GTNTPAFGTKDPTR
+1629 GTRTPAFGTKDPTR
-1643 KGYKFLGWEPVVAD
+1643 EGYKFVGWEPEVAE
-1657 TVTENAT
+1657 TVTKNVT
-1664 YVAQWEKLYTVTYTD
+1664 YTAKWEKLYTVTYTD
-1679 GAKGKAFE
+1679 GVKGKAFK
-1687 DQVFTDLES
+1687 DQVYSDLEA
-1696 GTKTPEFNGTPT
+1696 GTDTPKFDGKPT
-1708 RKGYKFLGW
+1708 RKGYTFTGW
-1717 EPVVADTVTENVTY
+1717 SPKVTDTVTKDVTY
-1731 TAPVGRTLHRYLH
+1731 VAQWKSVKNGKDNIPKTGDSEIVMVL
-1744 RRREGQGV
+1744 
-1752 QGSGL
+1752 GSVLLFSFCGAAAVSVYD
-1757 QRS
+1757 RKRKHF

>member
-1 MVCAEFSVCFWH
+1 MQTVCAFGMDRQMKGEYFKMKNHGLRRIFSLFLALFMVFTLL
-13 CSWSSHFCPR
+13 PTTA
-23 LRWQRIR
+23 LAED
-30 RGLTKPSPRPSQ
+30 T
-42 WTGTRRRPIPP
+42 TGADETQPKTVVVNEGEKKTDPP
-53 AQEQPKNENPPAPEE
+53 AQEQPKDEDPPAPEE

-79 VGGAV
+79 ADGAV
-84 FDNEVH
+84 FADKVYRDL
-90 SNLPSGT
+90 SSGT
-97 ATPAFSGSLAREGYT
+97 PTPAFSGTPAREGYT
-112 FAGWNPAVAETVTAD
+112 FAGWNPAVTETVTAN
-127 VTYAAKWEEGK
+127 VTYVAQWEAGK
-138 TGPRRVTLPTI
+138 TNARRVTLPTI
-149 PGPDVDLA
+149 PEPDIAPA
-157 ALDTGHKIDVRFT
+157 ALNTGHKIDVRFT

-184 GSSEKTKFVCQYK
+184 GSSEKTQFVCQYK

-216 AAASRASVNS
+216 AAAGRASVNS

-257 STIYLVAKNPN
+257 TTIYLVAKNPN

-301 YHSFTVKNTIPTR
+301 YHSFTVKNTVPTR
-314 EGYVFKGWKAKDGAD
+314 EGYVFKGWKANDGSD
-329 TIYAGGALC
+329 TIYTGGMTCA
-338 SVSQQG
+338 VSQYG

-364 AVPSKPEWSDIR
+364 A
-376 REMQKVSVHVTC
+376 T
-388 INPDVNHTEKTYSY
+388 
-402 KESNDDTIGSVQD
+402 
-415 SAGSYTCTVTVHLGR
+415 
-430 YRLQYNQDFNREHEF
+430 
-445 ASSLTADVVLQYNG
+445 
-459 TGWVIASALPLELKL
+459 
-474 TCGSAPTP
+474 
-482 NPPGSDVLNSLKVLV
+482 
-497 KCDSKTYHF
+497 
-506 EKPYKMDDGDYRL
+506 
-519 EKVDDNTYTVIV
+519 
-531 LADKY
+531 
-536 VEKYN
+536 
-541 AVYPGHTLFDN
+541 
-552 NTKTIKLVYR
+552 
-562 YGAWTVVGSNGVTF
+562 
-576 NVSCEQKYTV
+576 
-586 TYTDGVDGEV
+586 
-596 IFADQVSYKKPG
+596 
-608 EKTPKFRGTPTRTG
+608 
-622 YKFIGW
+622 
-628 EPAVV
+628 
-633 GTVTANATYT
+633 
-643 AQWVSISDL
+643 
-652 DPAPELVSSLYMNF
+652 
-666 QCTNENASHD
+666 
-676 HRSEMIAIGYGIGAG
+676 
-691 GVIVTDAAGNPVYNK
+691 
-706 DGNITAVITFY
+706 
-717 QDSGFLNEYN
+717 
-727 KRTGV
+727 
-732 AHRYADY
+732 
-739 EPKTKSVDGVLIGEV
+739 
-754 FHMYK
+754 
-759 KDYPVVFDV
+759 
-768 VCGSLYTV
+768 
-776 TYKDGT
+776 
-782 NGTVFAD
+782 
-789 DVHSNLN
+789 
-796 ANAATPAFVGGTPTR
+796 
-811 PGYVFTGWN
+811 
-820 PAVAATV
+820 
-827 TGNAT
+827 
-832 YTAVWEKDA
+832 
-841 NGNGKPDKDEEK
+841 
-853 YTVTYTD
+853 
-860 GVENEEIFAD
+860 
-870 ETYSDLLSGTATPA
+870 
-884 FNGTPTRKGYAF
+884 
-896 TGWNPAVAATVTG
+896 
-909 NATYAA
+909 
-915 VWEEAA
+915 

-926 KPTPPTDEIGG
+926 KPTAPGE
-937 ATVAVKCITGHGDLS
+937 GDLS
-952 WKIDSSTFTVGE
+952 GLIGNITVNCTNGKAAHELKAKGYTLISGSYTTNE
-964 VTGDDTTGYTCTVT
+964 VAGDAENGYTCTVT
-978 VQAEVYV
+978 INSQKYVEQFDTNTRTVHDPKGV
-985 NAFNSDKKANGVKH
+985 NATVTLKYTDNGWTVESGAPVVFDVACVTEIVPPARPGAEDLSNLKAPVDVTCTTKPETHAAVHFSLRGGTYTIGDVAGNETDGYTCDITVTADKYVARYNMDYGKH
-999 TLADDAEKTFTMT
+999 TLTGDNTKTLTLK
-1012 YVNGAWTGP
+1012 YVEGQW
-1021 TNPAVTFEVKC
+1021 AVDTPITFPVKC
-1032 EEELVPV
+1032 EEELFPV

-1212 YTDGVDGEAFADQAY
+1212 YTDGVNGEAFADQAY

-1237 FEGTPTRKGFVFDG
+1237 FEGTPARAGYKFLGWEPTVAETVTENATYVAQWEKLYTVTYTDGVDGKAFKDDVHSDLEKDTPTPAFSGDTPTRKGFVFDG

-1311 TASNVMGTAADG
+1311 TVSNVMGTAADG

-1410 KHGGKDYKPTQG
+1410 NHWGKDYKPTQG

-1618 FADVVYNDIPY
+1618 FEDVVYNDIPY

-1643 KGYKFLGWEPVVAD
+1643 KGYKFLGWEPEVA
-1657 TVTENAT
+1657 E
-1664 YVAQWEKLYTVTYTD
+1664 
-1679 GAKGKAFE
+1679 
-1687 DQVFTDLES
+1687 
-1696 GTKTPEFNGTPT
+1696 
-1708 RKGYKFLGW
+1708 
-1717 EPVVADTVTENVTY
+1717 TVTENVTY
-1731 TAPVGRTLHRYLH
+1731 TAKWEELYTVTYTD
-1744 RRREGQGV
+1744 GV
-1752 QGSGL
+1752 KGKAFKDQVYKDLEAGTATPKFDGKPTRKGYTFTGWSPKVTDTVTKDVTYVAQWKSVKNGKDNIPKTGDSEIVMVLGSVLLFSFCGAAAVSVYD
-1757 QRS
+1757 RKRKHF

>member
-1 MVCAEFSVCFWH
+1 MQTVCASGMDRQMKGEYFKMKNHGLRRIFSLFLALFMVFTLL
-13 CSWSSHFCPR
+13 PTTA
-23 LRWQRIR
+23 LAED
-30 RGLTKPSPRPSQ
+30 T
-42 WTGTRRRPIPP
+42 TGADETQPKTVVVNEGEKKTDPP

-79 VGGAV
+79 AGGAV
-84 FDNEVH
+84 FADKVY
-90 SNLPSGT
+90 SNLSSGT
-97 ATPAFSGSLAREGYT
+97 PTPAFDGTLAREGYT
-112 FAGWNPAVAETVTAD
+112 FAGWNPTVAGTVTAD

-232 WSKESNAN
+232 WSKESQSN

-301 YHSFTVKNTIPTR
+301 YHSFTVKNTVPTR
-314 EGYVFKGWKAKDGAD
+314 EGYVFKGWKANDGSD
-329 TIYAGGALC
+329 TIYTGGMTCA
-338 SVSQQG
+338 VSQYG

-364 AVPSKPEWSDIR
+364 A
-376 REMQKVSVHVTC
+376 T
-388 INPDVNHTEKTYSY
+388 
-402 KESNDDTIGSVQD
+402 
-415 SAGSYTCTVTVHLGR
+415 
-430 YRLQYNQDFNREHEF
+430 
-445 ASSLTADVVLQYNG
+445 
-459 TGWVIASALPLELKL
+459 
-474 TCGSAPTP
+474 
-482 NPPGSDVLNSLKVLV
+482 
-497 KCDSKTYHF
+497 
-506 EKPYKMDDGDYRL
+506 
-519 EKVDDNTYTVIV
+519 
-531 LADKY
+531 
-536 VEKYN
+536 
-541 AVYPGHTLFDN
+541 
-552 NTKTIKLVYR
+552 
-562 YGAWTVVGSNGVTF
+562 
-576 NVSCEQKYTV
+576 
-586 TYTDGVDGEV
+586 
-596 IFADQVSYKKPG
+596 
-608 EKTPKFRGTPTRTG
+608 
-622 YKFIGW
+622 
-628 EPAVV
+628 
-633 GTVTANATYT
+633 
-643 AQWVSISDL
+643 
-652 DPAPELVSSLYMNF
+652 
-666 QCTNENASHD
+666 
-676 HRSEMIAIGYGIGAG
+676 
-691 GVIVTDAAGNPVYNK
+691 
-706 DGNITAVITFY
+706 
-717 QDSGFLNEYN
+717 
-727 KRTGV
+727 
-732 AHRYADY
+732 
-739 EPKTKSVDGVLIGEV
+739 
-754 FHMYK
+754 
-759 KDYPVVFDV
+759 
-768 VCGSLYTV
+768 
-776 TYKDGT
+776 
-782 NGTVFAD
+782 
-789 DVHSNLN
+789 
-796 ANAATPAFVGGTPTR
+796 
-811 PGYVFTGWN
+811 
-820 PAVAATV
+820 
-827 TGNAT
+827 
-832 YTAVWEKDA
+832 
-841 NGNGKPDKDEEK
+841 
-853 YTVTYTD
+853 
-860 GVENEEIFAD
+860 
-870 ETYSDLLSGTATPA
+870 
-884 FNGTPTRKGYAF
+884 
-896 TGWNPAVAATVTG
+896 
-909 NATYAA
+909 
-915 VWEEAA
+915 

-926 KPTPPTDEIGG
+926 KPTAPGE
-937 ATVAVKCITGHGDLS
+937 GDLS
-952 WKIDSSTFTVGE
+952 GLIGNITVNCTNGKAAHELKTKGYTLISGSYTTSE
-964 VTGDDTTGYTCTVT
+964 VAGDAENGYTYTVTINSQKYVEQFDTDTGAAHDPKGVNATVTLKYTDNGWTVESGAPVVFDVACVTEIVPPAKPGVEDLAKLEAPVEVVCTTKPETHTAAPFSLIEGTYNIGDVSGNETDGYTCDIIITADEYVT
-978 VQAEVYV
+978 KY
-985 NAFNSDKKANGVKH
+985 NTDFGKH
-999 TLADDAEKTFTMT
+999 TLTGDNTKPLTLKYVEGRWAVDA
-1012 YVNGAWTGP
+1012 P
-1021 TNPAVTFEVKC
+1021 VTFPVEC
-1032 EEELVPV
+1032 EEELFPV

-1051 AYKDVALESQPK
+1051 AYKDIPLESQPK

-1082 EFYGWYDDG
+1082 KFYGWYDDG

-1212 YTDGVDGEAFADQAY
+1212 YTDGVNGEAFADQAY

-1237 FEGTPTRKGFVFDG
+1237 FEGTPARAGYKFLGWEPTVAETVTENATYVAQWEKLYTVTYTDGVDGKAFKDDVHSDLEKDTPTPAFSGGTPTRKGFVFDG

-1285 RGVAVVCDNQNVK
+1285 RGVAVVCDNQNVN
-1298 HGAKAYKVTLGEY
+1298 HGEKKYKPTLGEY
-1311 TASNVMGTAADG
+1311 TVSNVMGTAADG

-1343 SDAVHTLI
+1343 SNAVHTLI

-1410 KHGGKDYKPTQG
+1410 NHWGKDYKPTQG

-1512 KVDCTTTTAHNGKS
+1512 KVDCTTTTAHNDKS

-1618 FADVVYNDIPY
+1618 FEDVVYKDIPY
-1629 GTNTPAFGTKDPTR
+1629 GTSTPAFGTKDPTR
-1643 KGYKFLGWEPVVAD
+1643 EGYKFVGWEPEVAE
-1657 TVTENAT
+1657 TVTKNVT
-1664 YVAQWEKLYTVTYTD
+1664 YTAKWEKLYTVTYTD
-1679 GAKGKAFE
+1679 GVKGKAFK
-1687 DQVFTDLES
+1687 DQVYKDLES
-1696 GTKTPEFNGTPT
+1696 GTDTPKFDGKPT
-1708 RKGYKFLGW
+1708 RKGYTFTGW
-1717 EPVVADTVTENVTY
+1717 SPKVTDTVTKDVTY
-1731 TAPVGRTLHRYLH
+1731 VAQWKSVKNGKDNIPKTGDSEIVMVL
-1744 RRREGQGV
+1744 
-1752 QGSGL
+1752 GSVLLFSFCGAAAVSVYD
-1757 QRS
+1757 RKRKHF

>member
-1 MVCAEFSVCFWH
+1 MDRQMKGEYFKMKNHGLRRIFSLFLALFMVFTLLPTTALAEDTT
-13 CSWSSHFCPR
+13 
-23 LRWQRIR
+23 
-30 RGLTKPSPRPSQ
+30 GADETKPK
-42 WTGTRRRPIPP
+42 TVVVNGDEKKTDPP

-79 VGGAV
+79 ADGAV
-84 FDNEVH
+84 FPNQVYRDL
-90 SNLPSGT
+90 SSGT
-97 ATPAFSGSLAREGYT
+97 PTPAFDGTLAREGYT
-112 FAGWNPAVAETVTAD
+112 FAGWNPTVAGTVTAD

-138 TGPRRVTLPTI
+138 TGPRRVTVPTI
-149 PGPDVDLA
+149 PGPDVDPA

-216 AAASRASVNS
+216 AAAGRASVNS

-286 APSADSWSTTDASIR
+286 APSADSWSTTDAAIR

-314 EGYVFKGWKAKDGAD
+314 EGYVFKGWKANDGSD
-329 TIYAGGALC
+329 TIYTGGMTCA
-338 SVSQQG
+338 VSQYG

-364 AVPSKPEWSDIR
+364 DAPAQPTPLDEAGVKALLGENAVQIICTNAQIGHGSKTFGLIDGTFTVHQSNNRCEVVINGFSSYMSEFDAAVSVPAGTHITDNSMAGQNRTKINLVWSDG
-376 REMQKVSVHVTC
+376 KWTAADAPAKYHVLCSLQPVEPTTPGEGDLEN
-388 INPDVNHTEKTYSY
+388 IEKLVRIVCDRNIHDA
-402 KESNDDTIGSVQD
+402 KEYGVI
-415 SAGSYTCTVTVHLGR
+415 AGSCEFGGIDMTGDVPTCPVTIRAAKYV
-430 YRLQYNQDFNREHEF
+430 E
-445 ASSLTADVVLQYNG
+445 AYNG
-459 TGWVIASALPLELKL
+459 TIGVEHTITGDTERPLLLAWDANNNVWRPMTDTPVTFTVICPPAKPGAEDLAKLEAPVEVACTTKPETHTAASFALIE
-474 TCGSAPTP
+474 G
-482 NPPGSDVLNSLKVLV
+482 
-497 KCDSKTYHF
+497 
-506 EKPYKMDDGDYRL
+506 
-519 EKVDDNTYTVIV
+519 TYTVGDTFGNETDGYTCDIIIT
-531 LADKY
+531 ADEYVTKYNTDFGKHTLTGDNTKPLTLKY
-536 VEKYN
+536 VEGRWVVN
-541 AVYPGHTLFDN
+541 AP
-552 NTKTIKLVYR
+552 
-562 YGAWTVVGSNGVTF
+562 VTF
-576 NVSCEQKYTV
+576 
-586 TYTDGVDGEV
+586 
-596 IFADQVSYKKPG
+596 
-608 EKTPKFRGTPTRTG
+608 
-622 YKFIGW
+622 
-628 EPAVV
+628 
-633 GTVTANATYT
+633 
-643 AQWVSISDL
+643 
-652 DPAPELVSSLYMNF
+652 
-666 QCTNENASHD
+666 
-676 HRSEMIAIGYGIGAG
+676 
-691 GVIVTDAAGNPVYNK
+691 PV
-706 DGNITAVITFY
+706 
-717 QDSGFLNEYN
+717 E
-727 KRTGV
+727 
-732 AHRYADY
+732 
-739 EPKTKSVDGVLIGEV
+739 
-754 FHMYK
+754 
-759 KDYPVVFDV
+759 
-768 VCGSLYTV
+768 
-776 TYKDGT
+776 
-782 NGTVFAD
+782 
-789 DVHSNLN
+789 
-796 ANAATPAFVGGTPTR
+796 
-811 PGYVFTGWN
+811 
-820 PAVAATV
+820 
-827 TGNAT
+827 
-832 YTAVWEKDA
+832 
-841 NGNGKPDKDEEK
+841 
-853 YTVTYTD
+853 
-860 GVENEEIFAD
+860 
-870 ETYSDLLSGTATPA
+870 
-884 FNGTPTRKGYAF
+884 
-896 TGWNPAVAATVTG
+896 
-909 NATYAA
+909 
-915 VWEEAA
+915 
-921 PPKPD
+921 
-926 KPTPPTDEIGG
+926 
-937 ATVAVKCITGHGDLS
+937 
-952 WKIDSSTFTVGE
+952 
-964 VTGDDTTGYTCTVT
+964 
-978 VQAEVYV
+978 
-985 NAFNSDKKANGVKH
+985 
-999 TLADDAEKTFTMT
+999 
-1012 YVNGAWTGP
+1012 
-1021 TNPAVTFEVKC
+1021 C
-1032 EEELVPV
+1032 EEELFPV

-1051 AYKDVALESQPK
+1051 AYKDIALESQPK

-1082 EFYGWYDDG
+1082 KFYGWYDDG

-1212 YTDGVDGEAFADQAY
+1212 YTDGVNGEAFADQAY

-1251 WNPEVAE
+1251 WIPEVAE
-1258 TVTEDVTYTAQ
+1258 TVTDNATYTAQ

-1285 RGVAVVCDNQNVK
+1285 RGVAVVCDNQNVN
-1298 HGAKAYKVTLGEY
+1298 HGEKKYKPTLGEY
-1311 TASNVMGTAADG
+1311 TVSNVMGTAADG

-1410 KHGGKDYKPTQG
+1410 NHWGKDYKPTQG

-1618 FADVVYNDIPY
+1618 FEDVVYNDIPY

-1643 KGYKFLGWEPVVAD
+1643 KGYKFLGWEPEVA
-1657 TVTENAT
+1657 E
-1664 YVAQWEKLYTVTYTD
+1664 
-1679 GAKGKAFE
+1679 
-1687 DQVFTDLES
+1687 
-1696 GTKTPEFNGTPT
+1696 
-1708 RKGYKFLGW
+1708 
-1717 EPVVADTVTENVTY
+1717 TVTENVTY
-1731 TAPVGRTLHRYLH
+1731 TAKWEELYTVTYTD
-1744 RRREGQGV
+1744 GV
-1752 QGSGL
+1752 KGKAFKDQVYKDLEAGTATPKFDGKPTRKGYTFTGWSPKVTDTVTKDVTYVAQWKSVKNGKDNIPKTGDSEIVMVLGSVLLFSFCGAAAVSVYD
-1757 QRS
+1757 RKRKHF

>member
-1 MVCAEFSVCFWH
+1 MKNHGLRRIFSLFLALFMVFTLLPTTALAED
-13 CSWSSHFCPR
+13 
-23 LRWQRIR
+23 
-30 RGLTKPSPRPSQ
+30 T
-42 WTGTRRRPIPP
+42 TGADGTQPKTVAVDGGEKKTDPP

-79 VGGAV
+79 ADGAV
-84 FDNEVH
+84 FADKVY
-90 SNLPSGT
+90 SNLSSGT
-97 ATPAFSGSLAREGYT
+97 PTPAFDGTLAREGYT
-112 FAGWNPAVAETVTAD
+112 FAGWNPTVAGTVTAD
-127 VTYAAKWEEGK
+127 VTYAAKWEAGK
-138 TGPRRVTLPTI
+138 TSARRVTLPTI
-149 PGPDVDLA
+149 PDPDPAPA
-157 ALDTGHKIDVRFT
+157 ALNTGHKIDVRFT

-197 TNHSDTA
+197 MIHSDTA

-257 STIYLVAKNPN
+257 TTIYLVAKNPN

-286 APSADSWSTTDASIR
+286 APSADSWSTTDAAIR

-314 EGYVFKGWKAKDGAD
+314 EGYVFKGWKANDGSD
-329 TIYAGGALC
+329 TIYTGGMTCA
-338 SVSQQG
+338 VSQYG

-364 AVPSKPEWSDIR
+364 A
-376 REMQKVSVHVTC
+376 T
-388 INPDVNHTEKTYSY
+388 
-402 KESNDDTIGSVQD
+402 
-415 SAGSYTCTVTVHLGR
+415 
-430 YRLQYNQDFNREHEF
+430 
-445 ASSLTADVVLQYNG
+445 
-459 TGWVIASALPLELKL
+459 
-474 TCGSAPTP
+474 
-482 NPPGSDVLNSLKVLV
+482 
-497 KCDSKTYHF
+497 
-506 EKPYKMDDGDYRL
+506 
-519 EKVDDNTYTVIV
+519 
-531 LADKY
+531 
-536 VEKYN
+536 
-541 AVYPGHTLFDN
+541 
-552 NTKTIKLVYR
+552 
-562 YGAWTVVGSNGVTF
+562 
-576 NVSCEQKYTV
+576 
-586 TYTDGVDGEV
+586 
-596 IFADQVSYKKPG
+596 
-608 EKTPKFRGTPTRTG
+608 
-622 YKFIGW
+622 
-628 EPAVV
+628 
-633 GTVTANATYT
+633 
-643 AQWVSISDL
+643 
-652 DPAPELVSSLYMNF
+652 
-666 QCTNENASHD
+666 
-676 HRSEMIAIGYGIGAG
+676 
-691 GVIVTDAAGNPVYNK
+691 
-706 DGNITAVITFY
+706 
-717 QDSGFLNEYN
+717 
-727 KRTGV
+727 
-732 AHRYADY
+732 
-739 EPKTKSVDGVLIGEV
+739 
-754 FHMYK
+754 
-759 KDYPVVFDV
+759 
-768 VCGSLYTV
+768 
-776 TYKDGT
+776 
-782 NGTVFAD
+782 
-789 DVHSNLN
+789 
-796 ANAATPAFVGGTPTR
+796 
-811 PGYVFTGWN
+811 
-820 PAVAATV
+820 
-827 TGNAT
+827 
-832 YTAVWEKDA
+832 
-841 NGNGKPDKDEEK
+841 
-853 YTVTYTD
+853 
-860 GVENEEIFAD
+860 
-870 ETYSDLLSGTATPA
+870 
-884 FNGTPTRKGYAF
+884 
-896 TGWNPAVAATVTG
+896 
-909 NATYAA
+909 
-915 VWEEAA
+915 

-926 KPTPPTDEIGG
+926 KPTAPGE
-937 ATVAVKCITGHGDLS
+937 GDLS
-952 WKIDSSTFTVGE
+952 GLIGNITVNCTNGKAAHELKAKGYTLISGSYTTNE
-964 VTGDDTTGYTCTVT
+964 VAGDAENGYTYTVTINSQKYVEQFDADTGATHDPKDASATVTLKYTDNGWTVTSGTPVVFNVACVTEIVPPAKPGAEDLAKLEAPVEVACTTKPETHNAARFPLIEGTYNIGDVSGNETDGYTCDIIITADEYVT
-978 VQAEVYV
+978 KY
-985 NAFNSDKKANGVKH
+985 NTDFGKH
-999 TLADDAEKTFTMT
+999 TLTGDNTKPLTLK
-1012 YVNGAWTGP
+1012 YVEGRWVVNDP
-1021 TNPAVTFEVKC
+1021 VTFPVEC
-1032 EEELVPV
+1032 EEELFPV

-1091 AWNNYK
+1091 LFNIYK
-1097 ANPANPPAG
+1097 SDPANPPAG

-1118 KCMVYDKYQVVY
+1118 KCMVYDKFQVVY
-1130 FQSEEALRDF
+1130 FQSEEAWRDY

-1212 YTDGVDGEAFADQAY
+1212 YTDGVNGEAFADQAY

-1237 FEGTPTRKGFVFDG
+1237 FEGTPARKGFVFDG
-1251 WNPEVAE
+1251 WTPEVAE
-1258 TVTEDVTYTAQ
+1258 TVTDNATYTAQ

-1285 RGVAVVCDNQNVK
+1285 RGVAVVCDNQNVN
-1298 HGAKAYKVTLGEY
+1298 HGEKKYKPTLGEY
-1311 TASNVMGTAADG
+1311 TVSDVMGTAADG

-1461 LIVGEQAEKTVELK
+1461 LIVGEQAEKAVELK

-1501 YDELKGLGINA
+1501 YDDLKELGIDA
-1512 KVDCTTTTAHNGKS
+1512 KVHCATTTAHTDAT
-1526 YTLIEDTYNVSDP
+1526 YALIESTYEISDP
-1539 ERKGTAYTCI
+1539 ARKGTVYTCT
-1549 LTVNAKDYVAKYNAE
+1549 LTVKAKDYVAKYNAE

-1594 SVTFNVK
+1594 RVTFNVK

-1618 FADVVYNDIPY
+1618 FEDVVYNDIPY

-1679 GAKGKAFE
+1679 GAKGKAFK
-1687 DQVFTDLES
+1687 DQVYSDLEA
-1696 GTKTPEFNGTPT
+1696 GTDTPKFDGKPT
-1708 RKGYKFLGW
+1708 RKGYTFTGW
-1717 EPVVADTVTENVTY
+1717 SPKVTDTVTKDVTY
-1731 TAPVGRTLHRYLH
+1731 VAQWKSVKNGKDNIPKTGDSEIVMVL
-1744 RRREGQGV
+1744 
-1752 QGSGL
+1752 GSVLLFSFCGAAAVSVYD
-1757 QRS
+1757 RKRKHF

>member
-1 MVCAEFSVCFWH
+1 MTA
-13 CSWSSHFCPR
+13 
-23 LRWQRIR
+23 
-30 RGLTKPSPRPSQ
+30 
-42 WTGTRRRPIPP
+42 
-53 AQEQPKNENPPAPEE
+53 N
-68 PKTFTVTYTDG
+68 VTY
-79 VGGAV
+79 
-84 FDNEVH
+84 
-90 SNLPSGT
+90 
-97 ATPAFSGSLAREGYT
+97 
-112 FAGWNPAVAETVTAD
+112 VAQ
-127 VTYAAKWEEGK
+127 WEAGK
-138 TGPRRVTLPTI
+138 TSARRVTLPTI
-149 PGPDVDLA
+149 PDPDPAPA
-157 ALDTGHKIDVRFT
+157 ALNTGHKIDVRFT

-268 PTTKY
+268 PTTEY

-286 APSADSWSTTDASIR
+286 APSADSWSTTDAAIR

-314 EGYVFKGWKAKDGAD
+314 EGYVFKGWKAKDGSD
-329 TIYAGGALC
+329 TIYTGGTLC

-364 AVPSKPEWSDIR
+364 DAPAKPTAPDNDTVKALLGENAVQIICTNAQIGHGSKTFGLIDGTFTVYQSNNRCEVVINSLSPYVNEFNAAVSVPAGTHITDNSMAGQNRTKINLVWSDG
-376 REMQKVSVHVTC
+376 KWTAADAPAKYHVLCSLQPVEPTTPGEGDLEN
-388 INPDVNHTEKTYSY
+388 IEKLVRIVCDRNIHDA
-402 KESNDDTIGSVQD
+402 KEYGVI
-415 SAGSYTCTVTVHLGR
+415 AGSCEFGGIDMTGDVPTCPVTIRAAKYV
-430 YRLQYNQDFNREHEF
+430 E
-445 ASSLTADVVLQYNG
+445 AYNG
-459 TGWVIASALPLELKL
+459 TIGVEHTI
-474 TCGSAPTP
+474 T
-482 NPPGSDVLNSLKVLV
+482 
-497 KCDSKTYHF
+497 
-506 EKPYKMDDGDYRL
+506 GDTERL
-519 EKVDDNTYTVIV
+519 LI
-531 LADKY
+531 LA
-536 VEKYN
+536 
-541 AVYPGHTLFDN
+541 
-552 NTKTIKLVYR
+552 
-562 YGAWTVVGSNGVTF
+562 W
-576 NVSCEQKYTV
+576 
-586 TYTDGVDGEV
+586 
-596 IFADQVSYKKPG
+596 
-608 EKTPKFRGTPTRTG
+608 
-622 YKFIGW
+622 
-628 EPAVV
+628 
-633 GTVTANATYT
+633 
-643 AQWVSISDL
+643 
-652 DPAPELVSSLYMNF
+652 
-666 QCTNENASHD
+666 
-676 HRSEMIAIGYGIGAG
+676 
-691 GVIVTDAAGNPVYNK
+691 
-706 DGNITAVITFY
+706 
-717 QDSGFLNEYN
+717 
-727 KRTGV
+727 
-732 AHRYADY
+732 
-739 EPKTKSVDGVLIGEV
+739 
-754 FHMYK
+754 
-759 KDYPVVFDV
+759 
-768 VCGSLYTV
+768 
-776 TYKDGT
+776 
-782 NGTVFAD
+782 
-789 DVHSNLN
+789 
-796 ANAATPAFVGGTPTR
+796 
-811 PGYVFTGWN
+811 
-820 PAVAATV
+820 
-827 TGNAT
+827 
-832 YTAVWEKDA
+832 DA
-841 NGNGKPDKDEEK
+841 NNNVWRPM
-853 YTVTYTD
+853 TD
-860 GVENEEIFAD
+860 
-870 ETYSDLLSGTATPA
+870 TP
-884 FNGTPTRKGYAF
+884 
-896 TGWNPAVAATVTG
+896 V
-909 NATYAA
+909 
-915 VWEEAA
+915 
-921 PPKPD
+921 
-926 KPTPPTDEIGG
+926 
-937 ATVAVKCITGHGDLS
+937 
-952 WKIDSSTFTVGE
+952 TFTVVCPPAKPGAEDLAKLEAPVE
-964 VTGDDTTGYTCTVT
+964 VACTTKPETHAAARFSLIEGTYDIGDVSGNETDGYTCDIIITADEYVT
-978 VQAEVYV
+978 KY
-985 NAFNSDKKANGVKH
+985 NTDFGKH
-999 TLADDAEKTFTMT
+999 TLAGDNTKPLTLK
-1012 YVNGAWTGP
+1012 YVEGRWVVNDP
-1021 TNPAVTFEVKC
+1021 VTFAVEC
-1032 EEELVPV
+1032 EEELFPV
-1039 HLVIYRNGDTSK
+1039 HLVIYRNGNTK
-1051 AYKDVALESQPK
+1051 TAYKDIALESQPK

-1091 AWNNYK
+1091 LFNIYK
-1097 ANPANPPAG
+1097 SDPANPPAG

-1130 FQSEEALRDF
+1130 FQSEEAWRDF

-1146 TEGRLYSTTALF
+1146 TEGRLYSTTAPF
-1158 GSTLPTADA
+1158 GSPLPTADA

-1212 YTDGVDGEAFADQAY
+1212 YTDGVNGEAFTDQAY

-1237 FEGTPTRKGFVFDG
+1237 FVGTPARAGYKFLGWEPTVAETVTENATYVAQWEKLYTVTYTDGVGEKAFKDDVHSDLEKDTPTPAFSGGTPTRKGFVFDG

-1311 TASNVMGTAADG
+1311 TVSDVMGTAADG
-1323 YTCTVTVRAAKF
+1323 YTCTVTVKATKF

-1343 SDAVHTLI
+1343 GDAVHTLI

-1410 KHGGKDYKPTQG
+1410 NHWGKDYKPTQG

-1451 YSSDMGKTHA
+1451 YSSDMGKTHE

-1501 YDELKGLGINA
+1501 YDELKGLDINA

-1526 YTLIEDTYNVSDP
+1526 YTLIEGTYNVSDP

-1587 KWTAAET
+1587 KWTATET

-1618 FADVVYNDIPY
+1618 FADVVYKDIPY
-1629 GTNTPAFGTKDPTR
+1629 GTSTPAFGTKDPTR
-1643 KGYKFLGWEPVVAD
+1643 KGYKFAGWDPEVSE
-1657 TVTENAT
+1657 TVTKNVT
-1664 YVAQWEKLYTVTYTD
+1664 YTAKWEKLYTVTYTD
-1679 GAKGKAFE
+1679 GAKGKAFK
-1687 DQVFTDLES
+1687 DQVYKDLES
-1696 GTKTPEFNGTPT
+1696 GTDTPKFDGKPT
-1708 RKGYKFLGW
+1708 RKGYTFTGW
-1717 EPVVADTVTENVTY
+1717 SPKVTDTVTKDVTY
-1731 TAPVGRTLHRYLH
+1731 VAQWKSVKNGKDNIPKTGDSEIVMVL
-1744 RRREGQGV
+1744 
-1752 QGSGL
+1752 GSVLLFSFCGAAAVSVYD
-1757 QRS
+1757 RKRKHF